1 MRNKLLTLILAVALC
16 FSMSFVLACK
26 DNTPKVTGPTVVS
39 VNVGEKT
46 DLFDVAEGVAVA
58 DVSVTIYDTAVATA
72 SGKEVTG
79 VKAGVTGAEISYD
92 DTTYNV
98 VISVEDPD
106 AITNAIAAAKTELE
120 QKITESVSSAK
131 TELQTNIDSLKT
143 ALETA
148 IADLGM
154 EDIEGLVAQL
164 DEIAADIAEKADA
177 AEVKASID
185 ALEKAVTDAK
195 TALQTAIDNLD
206 KELTEEIEAQIKT
219 VNATIDGVKNS
230 VTALDEKMT
239 QAQADID
246 ALEKAV
252 ADLEAQLD
260 KDSEGN
266 SLYAKKV
273 NAKVE
278 LMAELLEKGHHSVDF
293 STIDAATTQEEL
305 DSAVAAIRAEYLE
318 GEEVFDLNAYKANAA
333 AEIIV
338 VYENTIAPELVKL
351 SDLANIAAVKE
362 ATTREREIAFVQII
376 LANTKADV
384 DKILADYTAN
394 CEKIIEDYVAME
406 DFVDAL
412 DTFYAER
419 ETAGI
424 VSTDKDAIA
433 ALDEQYD
440 KLSDEAKE
448 LLKSATVKI
457 MMKGGEVTVPVLN
470 QTVEETTTPGAYD
483 MIDVIDTLIGK
494 IEAVYVA
501 GDEAKTPLEVG
512 GITLNDELVVID
524 QFLEERKDAL
534 TEVSDGYEA
543 LGDYVYYLKGELLE
557 TTDPEYEANKT
568 LAGAK
573 AQDVVDLLHAEEY
586 ADVFIA
592 AFKAAVIPEGATE
605 TTYNAY
611 IKNLYDTKI
620 QNDSS
625 RAWKQVQ
632 VKSAQTVAFWA
643 FYNGVV
649 GKIDGATADQK
660 IGDIAAVPAT
670 PSNETEKAEYDVL
683 YAAYVTTAETA
694 LASAKNV
701 YTYGTKTTD
710 NYTQGEDQVYVD
722 RVAAVVGAEGAPSV
736 KEAYNTINENVVAA
750 GYFAETVEEN
760 YNNII
765 ANYETAYAD
774 AAAFIKQMIDETAF
788 GGAAGD
794 FTTDPTRM
802 AFSTKLTTAYA
813 ALEGFAPYYVIDL
826 PMDVYTV
833 YTTIAGQNITEVYA
847 TVETAVNNWTAT
859 EGAKTPNDKVY
870 NETYTAEA
878 ANTLIA
884 TYIATAKKAYE
895 VVSDV
900 VPYAT
905 STAVDAMT
913 RTVAMN
919 AHAAYVELVTDI
931 VATDYAA
938 ANNANAVTVNT
949 HYNVMY
955 EAALKFVKALQN
967 YDFSAYVDEEEAPL
981 YESVAEGFVN
991 ELMNFYKAED
1001 QFAYKYLKGGAAN
1014 GQTAGLEQLI
1024 GVYAQ
1029 YAAEVT
1035 NDSSDYIIDGEV
1047 HYDLVE
1053 FAVGGQIDAE
1063 MDKTAVEAQL
1073 KAIKE
1078 YYINADGN
1086 VTEAANNVFGTYD
1099 LAAAEGDVFDF
1110 AAFTSA
1116 IDVKVLVENFIDS
1129 VIPTYDFA
1137 KALYTGA
1144 SDATAASALYDNLA
1158 AAYAPI
1164 ASSVIGEDY
1173 LDAVYASVYADYLA
1187 LYGNIVRGEDGV
1199 TVVVPEI
1206 STKAPFDA
1214 WAEDYVGEGL
1224 ELATDLAEKV
1234 AANESGEI
1242 CLTAYETIM
1251 AKAPLAYYYLSEDLA
1266 NSYLQIAKDK
1276 MTNDAITMIAQYVNA
1291 YANYYAGLTSDDEID
1306 HAKVS
1311 GYAGSIN
1318 TWFKIL
1324 DQYAKEDETLTAE
1337 MADRINAAAA
1347 GFTKTTV
1354 SGKEYT
1360 TAYEAARA
1368 IVAIPDDI
1376 AADITAKI
1384 TAFNEALTNFHN
1396 TPNTGVNAAVKSGAD
1411 LDTLFNNEGK
1421 TGMADVKAVIDQ
1433 LVADLANYNTIK
1445 TLADFQYDG
1454 KAMSDVI
1461 AQIAT
1466 DLTNAQN
1473 KKTAMQTAI
1482 QAVIDAYALAN
1493 FKQDGGIAAIENY
1506 VYELNYNDALKTYKD
1521 ACDALKTAGADTYGF
1536 AYNYDW
1542 TNDTAISTNR
1552 AEVEKLC
1559 KAIDQMISGITS
1571 LYTAF
1576 FEEIPEGVVGMITP
1590 EEYAKLSVAERE
1602 AKVAEVK
1609 AKLAELGIQDAQK
1622 VAAIVSRMTLSDQEI
1637 INSIDSNVSILFD
1650 EYDYDVTKNTPVQDK
1665 IDAVKKAAAEK
1676 ETEKAELAI
1685 AAEWL
1690 AEVNNFSAATPASDV
1705 AAAVAEVYTTF
1716 FNSDTITTDVAREA
1730 VKEKALELQAI
1741 VANDSKELY
1750 DLKTAYDAAKAASEA
1765 APEDTDLQAALEAAE
1780 TAYNEAVENFGYVF
1794 TDESGNKTLVISVA
1808 SWGGNAYP
1816 FFFELQSTLG
1826 AKTLVVSNIEA

>member
-106 AITNAIAAAKTELE
+106 AIANAIAAAKTELE

-154 EDIEGLVAQL
+154 EDIDGLVDQL

-177 AEVKASID
+177 AEVKASIA
-185 ALEKAVTDAK
+185 ALEKAVTEAK

-351 SDLANIAAVKE
+351 SDLANIAVVKE

-384 DKILADYTAN
+384 DEILKNYTEN

-424 VSTDKDAIA
+424 VSADKDAIA

-457 MMKGGEVTVPVLN
+457 MMEDGEATVPVLN
-470 QTVEETTTPGAYD
+470 QTVEETVTPGAYD
-483 MIDVIDTLIGK
+483 MIHVIDTLIGK

-501 GDEAKTPLEVG
+501 GDGKPAEGETPAVPATPLVVG

-534 TEVSDGYEA
+534 TEVSNGYEA
-543 LGDYVYYLKGELLE
+543 LKDYQFYLKGEM
-557 TTDPEYEANKT
+557 DVPEDKAK
-568 LAGAK
+568 AGAK

-586 ADVFIA
+586 ADEFIA

-611 IKNLYDTKI
+611 ITNLYDTKI
-620 QNDSS
+620 QNVSS

-670 PSNETEKAEYDVL
+670 PSSETEKAEYDVL

-710 NYTQGEDQVYVD
+710 SYTKGEDQVYVD

-736 KEAYNTINENVVAA
+736 KEAYNTINKNVVAA

-774 AAAFIKQMIDETAF
+774 AAAFIKQMIEETAF

-794 FTTDPTRM
+794 FKTDPTRM

-895 VVSDV
+895 VVSEV

-905 STAVDAMT
+905 SEDVVAKT
-913 RTVAMN
+913 RTQAMA
-919 AHAAYVELVTDI
+919 AHAAYVELVTDE

-949 HYNVMY
+949 HYNVDY
-955 EAALKFVKALQN
+955 AA
-967 YDFSAYVDEEEAPL
+967 
-981 YESVAEGFVN
+981 AE
-991 ELMNFYKAED
+991 
-1001 QFAYKYLKGGAAN
+1001 KYLNAVIAHSFDAYTTTVETGEGEEVTTETKPVYETFAA
-1014 GQTAGLEQLI
+1014 G
-1024 GVYAQ
+1024 
-1029 YAAEVT
+1029 YAAEKAALSEFAQKYIAAGIQNLV
-1035 NDSSDYIIDGEV
+1035 DVYGDYVAKVVADTDLASLAAVKEEYAAYTDTVFGV
-1047 HYDLVE
+1047 YDLEADKLTEILTQEVVDKLLTDYVTSVE
-1053 FAVGGQIDAE
+1053 NTQKFAANLFAGA
-1063 MDKTAVEAQL
+1063 KTFEKAGTL
-1073 KAIKE
+1073 KA
-1078 YYINADGN
+1078 
-1086 VTEAANNVFGTYD
+1086 D
-1099 LAAAEGDVFDF
+1099 LAAVYEAVGAQTITDEYLAE
-1110 AAFTSA
+1110 
-1116 IDVKVLVENFIDS
+1116 
-1129 VIPTYDFA
+1129 
-1137 KALYTGA
+1137 
-1144 SDATAASALYDNLA
+1144 
-1158 AAYAPI
+1158 
-1164 ASSVIGEDY
+1164 
-1173 LDAVYASVYADYLA
+1173 VYVNVYADYQK
-1187 LYGNIVRGEDGV
+1187 LYGAIAVVDGKV
-1199 TVVVPEI
+1199 TVPAI
-1206 STKAPFDA
+1206 NDYASSM
-1214 WAEDYVGEGL
+1214 EDWMQPYVGTGV
-1224 ELATDLAEKV
+1224 ELAKTLANFV
-1234 AANESGEI
+1234 AENASGET
-1242 CLTAYETIM
+1242 CVSAYE
-1251 AKAPLAYYYLSEDLA
+1251 ALVKDAPLAYYYLSDELQT
-1266 NSYLQIAKDK
+1266 SYREIERKKLI
-1276 MTNDAITMIAQYVNA
+1276 NDAVSNIAIQLTTYTALTEENKTDENVAKIAAAINSWFKVFDEYLPADASDLTERNA
-1291 YANYYAGLTSDDEID
+1291 YIQA
-1306 HAKVS
+1306 
-1311 GYAGSIN
+1311 IN
-1318 TWFKIL
+1318 
-1324 DQYAKEDETLTAE
+1324 D
-1337 MADRINAAAA
+1337 AA
-1347 GFTKTTV
+1347 GVRGFTEAVVVGETYTV
-1354 SGKEYT
+1354 
-1360 TAYEAARA
+1360 AYEAARA
-1368 IVAIPDDI
+1368 IVTIPDLIAEDI
-1376 AADITAKI
+1376 VEKIDAFYKANNAFLNTPNSGDNDAIDHAADLETLFTNEGKIGLKDINDAITELVAQLAHYNVLKAIGDYTYGEVQLDAAVKAVADELVKSTDRKTAMIAEINAIVTDYTVETFKAADDYETGYNAKLAAFKEACEALGTDYNYIWSNDADITKNM
-1384 TAFNEALTNFHN
+1384 NEVVALCT
-1396 TPNTGVNAAVKSGAD
+1396 D
-1411 LDTLFNNEGK
+1411 LDS
-1421 TGMADVKAVIDQ
+1421 
-1433 LVADLANYNTIK
+1433 LV
-1445 TLADFQYDG
+1445 
-1454 KAMSDVI
+1454 
-1461 AQIAT
+1461 
-1466 DLTNAQN
+1466 
-1473 KKTAMQTAI
+1473 
-1482 QAVIDAYALAN
+1482 
-1493 FKQDGGIAAIENY
+1493 
-1506 VYELNYNDALKTYKD
+1506 
-1521 ACDALKTAGADTYGF
+1521 
-1536 AYNYDW
+1536 
-1542 TNDTAISTNR
+1542 
-1552 AEVEKLC
+1552 
-1559 KAIDQMISGITS
+1559 SGITS
-1571 LYTAF
+1571 MNTIYFTVVPEVVAGMPAKTEEEKQAIRDKLIAENKYTN
-1576 FEEIPEGVVGMITP
+1576 EEINNIVLRIAMTD
-1590 EEYAKLSVAERE
+1590 EEILAAMEANVLALETKHAYEIANNAPVYAKLQAVRDDIAN
-1602 AKVAEVK
+1602 K
-1609 AKLAELGIQDAQK
+1609 EL
-1622 VAAIVSRMTLSDQEI
+1622 
-1637 INSIDSNVSILFD
+1637 
-1650 EYDYDVTKNTPVQDK
+1650 
-1665 IDAVKKAAAEK
+1665 EK
-1676 ETEKAELAI
+1676 EELAI

-1716 FNSDTITTDVAREA
+1716 FNSDTIKTDVAREA
-1730 VKEKALELQAI
+1730 VREKALELQAI
-1741 VANDSKELY
+1741 IADATQEFMG
-1750 DLKTAYDAAKAASEA
+1750 LKDAYDAAKKASEA
-1765 APEDTDLQAALEAAE
+1765 EPEKEELKTALDEAEKAF
-1780 TAYNEAVENFGYVF
+1780 NEAVANYGYIF
-1794 TDESGNKTLVISVA
+1794 EDESGNKTLVVSVA
-1808 SWGGNAYP
+1808 SWGGNAAWFIVNNTY
-1816 FFFELQSTLG
+1816 
-1826 AKTLVVSNIEA
+1826 KTLFGVNSAIVSNVKA

>member
-154 EDIEGLVAQL
+154 EDIDGLVDQL

-177 AEVKASID
+177 AEVKASIA
-185 ALEKAVTDAK
+185 ALEKAVTEAK

-384 DKILADYTAN
+384 DEILKNYTEN

-412 DTFYAER
+412 DAFYAER

-424 VSTDKDAIA
+424 VSADKDAIA
-433 ALDEQYD
+433 ALDKQYNE
-440 KLSDEAKE
+440 LSDEAKE

-457 MMKGGEVTVPVLN
+457 MMEDGEVTVPVLN

-483 MIDVIDTLIGK
+483 MIHVIDTLIGK

-501 GDEAKTPLEVG
+501 GDGKPAEGETPAVPATPLEVG
-512 GITLNDELVVID
+512 GTMVNEELVVID
-524 QFLEERKDAL
+524 QFLEERKEAL
-534 TEVSDGYEA
+534 TEVSNGYEA
-543 LGDYVYYLKGELLE
+543 LKAYQFYLKGEM
-557 TTDPEYEANKT
+557 DVPEDKAK
-568 LAGAK
+568 AGAK

-586 ADVFIA
+586 ADEFIA

-605 TTYNAY
+605 ITYNAY
-611 IKNLYDTKI
+611 ITNLYDTKI

-670 PSNETEKAEYDVL
+670 PSSETEKAEYDVL

-710 NYTQGEDQVYVD
+710 SYTKGEDQVYVD
-722 RVAAVVGAEGAPSV
+722 RVAAVFGAEGAPSV
-736 KEAYNTINENVVAA
+736 KEAYNTINKNVVAA

-774 AAAFIKQMIDETAF
+774 AAAFIKQMIEETAF

-794 FTTDPTRM
+794 FKTDPTRM

-895 VVSDV
+895 VVSEV

-905 STAVDAMT
+905 SEDVVAKT
-913 RTVAMN
+913 RTQAMA
-919 AHAAYVELVTDI
+919 AHAAYVELVTDE

-949 HYNVMY
+949 HYNVDY
-955 EAALKFVKALQN
+955 AA
-967 YDFSAYVDEEEAPL
+967 
-981 YESVAEGFVN
+981 AE
-991 ELMNFYKAED
+991 
-1001 QFAYKYLKGGAAN
+1001 KYLNAVIAHSFDAYTTTVETGEGEEVTTETKPVYETFAA
-1014 GQTAGLEQLI
+1014 G
-1024 GVYAQ
+1024 
-1029 YAAEVT
+1029 YAAEKAALSEFAQKYIAAGIQNLV
-1035 NDSSDYIIDGEV
+1035 DVYGDYVAKVVADTDLASLAAVKEEYAAYTDTVFGV
-1047 HYDLVE
+1047 YDLEADKLTEILTQEVVDKLLTDYVTSVE
-1053 FAVGGQIDAE
+1053 NTQKFAANLFAGA
-1063 MDKTAVEAQL
+1063 KTFEKAGTL
-1073 KAIKE
+1073 KA
-1078 YYINADGN
+1078 
-1086 VTEAANNVFGTYD
+1086 D
-1099 LAAAEGDVFDF
+1099 LAAVYEAVGAQTITDEYLAE
-1110 AAFTSA
+1110 
-1116 IDVKVLVENFIDS
+1116 
-1129 VIPTYDFA
+1129 
-1137 KALYTGA
+1137 
-1144 SDATAASALYDNLA
+1144 
-1158 AAYAPI
+1158 
-1164 ASSVIGEDY
+1164 
-1173 LDAVYASVYADYLA
+1173 VYVNVYADYQK
-1187 LYGNIVRGEDGV
+1187 LYGAIAVVDGKV
-1199 TVVVPEI
+1199 TVPAI
-1206 STKAPFDA
+1206 NDYASSM
-1214 WAEDYVGEGL
+1214 EDWMQPYVGTGV
-1224 ELATDLAEKV
+1224 ELVKTLANFV
-1234 AANESGEI
+1234 AENASGET
-1242 CLTAYETIM
+1242 CVSAYE
-1251 AKAPLAYYYLSEDLA
+1251 ALVKDAPLAYYYLSDELQT
-1266 NSYLQIAKDK
+1266 SYREIERKKLI
-1276 MTNDAITMIAQYVNA
+1276 NDAVSNIAIQLTTYTALTEENKTDENVAKIAAAINSWFKVFDEYLPADASDLTERNA
-1291 YANYYAGLTSDDEID
+1291 YIQA
-1306 HAKVS
+1306 
-1311 GYAGSIN
+1311 IN
-1318 TWFKIL
+1318 
-1324 DQYAKEDETLTAE
+1324 D
-1337 MADRINAAAA
+1337 AA
-1347 GFTKTTV
+1347 GVRGFTEAVVVGETYTV
-1354 SGKEYT
+1354 
-1360 TAYEAARA
+1360 AYEAARA
-1368 IVAIPDDI
+1368 IVTIPDLIAEDI
-1376 AADITAKI
+1376 VEKI
-1384 TAFNEALTNFHN
+1384 DAFYKANNAFLN
-1396 TPNTGVNAAVKSGAD
+1396 TPNSGDNDAIDHAAD
-1411 LDTLFNNEGK
+1411 LETLFTNEGK
-1421 TGMADVKAVIDQ
+1421 TGLKDINDAITELVAQLAHYNVLKAIGDYTYGEVQLDAAVKAVADE
-1433 LVADLANYNTIK
+1433 LVK
-1445 TLADFQYDG
+1445 
-1454 KAMSDVI
+1454 S
-1461 AQIAT
+1461 T
-1466 DLTNAQN
+1466 DR
-1473 KKTAMQTAI
+1473 KTAMIAEINAI
-1482 QAVIDAYALAN
+1482 VTDYTVETFKAADDYETGYNAKLAAFKEACEALGT
-1493 FKQDGGIAAIENY
+1493 DYNY
-1506 VYELNYNDALKTYKD
+1506 IWSNDADITKNMNEVV
-1521 ACDALKTAGADTYGF
+1521 ALCTDL
-1536 AYNYDW
+1536 D
-1542 TNDTAISTNR
+1542 SL
-1552 AEVEKLC
+1552 V
-1559 KAIDQMISGITS
+1559 SGITS
-1571 LYTAF
+1571 MNTIYFTVVPEVVAGMPAKTEEEKQAIRDKLIAENKYTN
-1576 FEEIPEGVVGMITP
+1576 EEINNIVLRIAMTD
-1590 EEYAKLSVAERE
+1590 EEILAAMEANVLALETKHAYEIANNAPVYAKLQAVRDDIAN
-1602 AKVAEVK
+1602 K
-1609 AKLAELGIQDAQK
+1609 EL
-1622 VAAIVSRMTLSDQEI
+1622 
-1637 INSIDSNVSILFD
+1637 
-1650 EYDYDVTKNTPVQDK
+1650 
-1665 IDAVKKAAAEK
+1665 EK
-1676 ETEKAELAI
+1676 EELAI

-1716 FNSDTITTDVAREA
+1716 FNSDTIKTDVAREA
-1730 VKEKALELQAI
+1730 VREKALELQAI
-1741 VANDSKELY
+1741 IADATQEFMG
-1750 DLKTAYDAAKAASEA
+1750 LKDAYDAAKKASEA
-1765 APEDTDLQAALEAAE
+1765 EPEKEELKTALDEAEKAF
-1780 TAYNEAVENFGYVF
+1780 NEAVANYGYIF
-1794 TDESGNKTLVISVA
+1794 EDESGNKTLVVSVA
-1808 SWGGNAYP
+1808 SWGGNAAWFIVNNTY
-1816 FFFELQSTLG
+1816 
-1826 AKTLVVSNIEA
+1826 KTLFGVNSAIVSNVKA

>member
-154 EDIEGLVAQL
+154 EDIDGLVGQL

-177 AEVKASID
+177 AEVKASIA
-185 ALEKAVTDAK
+185 ALEKAVTEAK

-384 DKILADYTAN
+384 DEILKNYTEN

-412 DTFYAER
+412 DAFYAER

-424 VSTDKDAIA
+424 VSADKDAIA
-433 ALDEQYD
+433 ALDKQYNE
-440 KLSDEAKE
+440 LSDEAKE

-457 MMKGGEVTVPVLN
+457 MMEDGEVTVPVLN

-483 MIDVIDTLIGK
+483 MIHVIDTLIGK

-501 GDEAKTPLEVG
+501 GDGKPAEGETPAVPATPLEVG
-512 GITLNDELVVID
+512 GTMVNEELVVID
-524 QFLEERKDAL
+524 QFLEERKEAL
-534 TEVSDGYEA
+534 TEVSNGYEA
-543 LGDYVYYLKGELLE
+543 LKAYQFYLKGEMDVLE
-557 TTDPEYEANKT
+557 DKAK
-568 LAGAK
+568 AGAK

-586 ADVFIA
+586 ADEFIA

-605 TTYNAY
+605 ITYNAY
-611 IKNLYDTKI
+611 ITNLYDTKI

-670 PSNETEKAEYDVL
+670 PSSETEKAEYDVL

-710 NYTQGEDQVYVD
+710 SYTKGEDQVYVD

-736 KEAYNTINENVVAA
+736 KEAYNTINKNVVAA

-774 AAAFIKQMIDETAF
+774 AAAFIKQMIEETAF

-794 FTTDPTRM
+794 FKTDPTRM

-895 VVSDV
+895 VVSEV

-905 STAVDAMT
+905 SEDVVAKT
-913 RTVAMN
+913 RTQAMA
-919 AHAAYVELVTDI
+919 AHAAYVELVTDE

-949 HYNVMY
+949 HYNVDY
-955 EAALKFVKALQN
+955 AA
-967 YDFSAYVDEEEAPL
+967 
-981 YESVAEGFVN
+981 AE
-991 ELMNFYKAED
+991 
-1001 QFAYKYLKGGAAN
+1001 KYLNAVIAHSFDAYTTTVETGEGEEVTTETKPVYETFAA
-1014 GQTAGLEQLI
+1014 G
-1024 GVYAQ
+1024 
-1029 YAAEVT
+1029 YAAEKAALSEFAQKYIAAGIQNLV
-1035 NDSSDYIIDGEV
+1035 DVYGDYVAKVVADTDLASLAAVKEEYAAYTDTVFGV
-1047 HYDLVE
+1047 YDLEADKLTEILTQEVVDKLLTDYVTSVE
-1053 FAVGGQIDAE
+1053 NTQKFAANLFAGA
-1063 MDKTAVEAQL
+1063 KTFEKAGTL
-1073 KAIKE
+1073 KA
-1078 YYINADGN
+1078 
-1086 VTEAANNVFGTYD
+1086 D
-1099 LAAAEGDVFDF
+1099 LAAVYEAVGAQTITDEYLAE
-1110 AAFTSA
+1110 
-1116 IDVKVLVENFIDS
+1116 
-1129 VIPTYDFA
+1129 
-1137 KALYTGA
+1137 
-1144 SDATAASALYDNLA
+1144 
-1158 AAYAPI
+1158 
-1164 ASSVIGEDY
+1164 
-1173 LDAVYASVYADYLA
+1173 VYVNVYADYQK
-1187 LYGNIVRGEDGV
+1187 LYGAIAVVDGKV
-1199 TVVVPEI
+1199 TVPAI
-1206 STKAPFDA
+1206 NDYASSM
-1214 WAEDYVGEGL
+1214 EDWMQPYVGTGV
-1224 ELATDLAEKV
+1224 ELAKTLANFV
-1234 AANESGEI
+1234 AENASGET
-1242 CLTAYETIM
+1242 CVSAYE
-1251 AKAPLAYYYLSEDLA
+1251 ALVKDAPLAYYYLSDELQT
-1266 NSYLQIAKDK
+1266 SYREIERKKLI
-1276 MTNDAITMIAQYVNA
+1276 NDAVSNIAIQLTTYTALTEENKTDENVAKIAAAINSWFKVFDEYLPADASDLTERNA
-1291 YANYYAGLTSDDEID
+1291 YIQA
-1306 HAKVS
+1306 
-1311 GYAGSIN
+1311 IN
-1318 TWFKIL
+1318 
-1324 DQYAKEDETLTAE
+1324 D
-1337 MADRINAAAA
+1337 AA
-1347 GFTKTTV
+1347 GVRGFTEAVVVGETYTV
-1354 SGKEYT
+1354 
-1360 TAYEAARA
+1360 AYEAARA
-1368 IVAIPDDI
+1368 IVTIPDLIAEDI
-1376 AADITAKI
+1376 VEKI
-1384 TAFNEALTNFHN
+1384 DAFYKANNAFLN
-1396 TPNTGVNAAVKSGAD
+1396 TPNSGDNDAIDHAAD
-1411 LDTLFNNEGK
+1411 LETLFTNEGK
-1421 TGMADVKAVIDQ
+1421 TGLKDINDAITELVAQLAHYNVLKAIGDYTYGEVQLDAAVKAVADE
-1433 LVADLANYNTIK
+1433 LVTSTAR
-1445 TLADFQYDG
+1445 
-1454 KAMSDVI
+1454 
-1461 AQIAT
+1461 
-1466 DLTNAQN
+1466 
-1473 KKTAMQTAI
+1473 KTAMIEEINAI
-1482 QAVIDAYALAN
+1482 VTDYTVETFKAADDYETGYNAKLAAFKEACEALGT
-1493 FKQDGGIAAIENY
+1493 DYNY
-1506 VYELNYNDALKTYKD
+1506 IWSNDADITKNMNEVV
-1521 ACDALKTAGADTYGF
+1521 ALCTDL
-1536 AYNYDW
+1536 D
-1542 TNDTAISTNR
+1542 SL
-1552 AEVEKLC
+1552 V
-1559 KAIDQMISGITS
+1559 SGITS
-1571 LYTAF
+1571 MNTIYFTVVPEVVAGMPAKTEEEKQAIRDKLIAENKYTN
-1576 FEEIPEGVVGMITP
+1576 EEINNIVLRIAMTD
-1590 EEYAKLSVAERE
+1590 EEILAAMEANVLALETKHAYEIANNAPVYAKLQAVRDD
-1602 AKVAEVK
+1602 
-1609 AKLAELGIQDAQK
+1609 IAQK
-1622 VAAIVSRMTLSDQEI
+1622 EL
-1637 INSIDSNVSILFD
+1637 
-1650 EYDYDVTKNTPVQDK
+1650 
-1665 IDAVKKAAAEK
+1665 EK
-1676 ETEKAELAI
+1676 EELAI
-1685 AAEWL
+1685 AEEWL

>member
-154 EDIEGLVAQL
+154 EDIDGLVGQL

-177 AEVKASID
+177 AEVKASIA
-185 ALEKAVTDAK
+185 ALEKAVTEAK

-384 DKILADYTAN
+384 DEILKNYTEN

-412 DTFYAER
+412 DAFYAER

-424 VSTDKDAIA
+424 VSADKDAIA
-433 ALDEQYD
+433 ALDKQYNE
-440 KLSDEAKE
+440 LSDEAKE

-457 MMKGGEVTVPVLN
+457 MMKDGEVTVPVLN

-483 MIDVIDTLIGK
+483 MIHVIDTLIGK

-501 GDEAKTPLEVG
+501 GDGKPAEGETPAVPATPLEVG
-512 GITLNDELVVID
+512 GTMVNEELVVID
-524 QFLEERKDAL
+524 QFLEERKEAL
-534 TEVSDGYEA
+534 TEVSNGYEA
-543 LGDYVYYLKGELLE
+543 LKAYQFYLKGEMDDVLE
-557 TTDPEYEANKT
+557 DKAK
-568 LAGAK
+568 AGAK
-573 AQDVVDLLHAEEY
+573 AQDVVNLLHAEEY
-586 ADVFIA
+586 ADEFIA

-605 TTYNAY
+605 ITYNAY
-611 IKNLYDTKI
+611 ITNLYDTKI
-620 QNDSS
+620 QKDSS

-670 PSNETEKAEYDVL
+670 PSSETEKAEYDVL

-710 NYTQGEDQVYVD
+710 SYTKGEDQVYVD

-736 KEAYNTINENVVAA
+736 KEAYNTINKNVVAA

-774 AAAFIKQMIDETAF
+774 AAAFIKQMIEETAF

-794 FTTDPTRM
+794 FKSDPTRM

-895 VVSDV
+895 VVSEV

-905 STAVDAMT
+905 SEDVVAKT
-913 RTVAMN
+913 RTQAMA
-919 AHAAYVELVTDI
+919 AHAAYVELVTDE

-949 HYNVMY
+949 HYNVDY
-955 EAALKFVKALQN
+955 AA
-967 YDFSAYVDEEEAPL
+967 
-981 YESVAEGFVN
+981 AE
-991 ELMNFYKAED
+991 
-1001 QFAYKYLKGGAAN
+1001 KYLNAVIAHSFDAYTTTVETGEGEEVTTETKPVYETFAA
-1014 GQTAGLEQLI
+1014 G
-1024 GVYAQ
+1024 
-1029 YAAEVT
+1029 YAAEKAALSEFAQKYIAAGIQNLV
-1035 NDSSDYIIDGEV
+1035 DVYGDYVAKVVADTDLASLAAVKEEYAAYTDTVFGV
-1047 HYDLVE
+1047 YDLEADKLTEILTQEVVDKLLTDYVTSVE
-1053 FAVGGQIDAE
+1053 NTQKFAANLFAGA
-1063 MDKTAVEAQL
+1063 KTFEKAGTL
-1073 KAIKE
+1073 KA
-1078 YYINADGN
+1078 
-1086 VTEAANNVFGTYD
+1086 D
-1099 LAAAEGDVFDF
+1099 LAAVYEAVGAQTITDEYLAE
-1110 AAFTSA
+1110 
-1116 IDVKVLVENFIDS
+1116 
-1129 VIPTYDFA
+1129 
-1137 KALYTGA
+1137 
-1144 SDATAASALYDNLA
+1144 
-1158 AAYAPI
+1158 
-1164 ASSVIGEDY
+1164 
-1173 LDAVYASVYADYLA
+1173 VYVNVYADYQK
-1187 LYGNIVRGEDGV
+1187 LYGAIAVVDGKV
-1199 TVVVPEI
+1199 TVPAI
-1206 STKAPFDA
+1206 NDYASSM
-1214 WAEDYVGEGL
+1214 EDWMQPYVGTGV
-1224 ELATDLAEKV
+1224 ELAKTLANFV
-1234 AANESGEI
+1234 AENASGET
-1242 CLTAYETIM
+1242 CVSAYE
-1251 AKAPLAYYYLSEDLA
+1251 ALVKDAPLAYYYLSDELQT
-1266 NSYLQIAKDK
+1266 SYREIERKKLI
-1276 MTNDAITMIAQYVNA
+1276 NDAVSNIAIQLTTYTALTEENKTDENVAKIAAAINSWFKVFDEYLPADASDLTERNA
-1291 YANYYAGLTSDDEID
+1291 YIQA
-1306 HAKVS
+1306 
-1311 GYAGSIN
+1311 IN
-1318 TWFKIL
+1318 
-1324 DQYAKEDETLTAE
+1324 D
-1337 MADRINAAAA
+1337 AA
-1347 GFTKTTV
+1347 GVRGFTEAVVVGETYTV
-1354 SGKEYT
+1354 
-1360 TAYEAARA
+1360 AYEAARA
-1368 IVAIPDDI
+1368 IVTIPDLIAEDI
-1376 AADITAKI
+1376 VEKI
-1384 TAFNEALTNFHN
+1384 DAFYKANNAFLN
-1396 TPNTGVNAAVKSGAD
+1396 TPNSGDNDAIDHAAD
-1411 LDTLFNNEGK
+1411 LETLFTNEGK
-1421 TGMADVKAVIDQ
+1421 TGLKDINDAITELVAQLAHYNVLKAIGDYTYGEVQLDAAVKAVADE
-1433 LVADLANYNTIK
+1433 LVTSTAR
-1445 TLADFQYDG
+1445 
-1454 KAMSDVI
+1454 
-1461 AQIAT
+1461 
-1466 DLTNAQN
+1466 
-1473 KKTAMQTAI
+1473 KTAMIEEINAI
-1482 QAVIDAYALAN
+1482 VTDYTVETFKAADDYETGYNAKLAAFKEACEALGT
-1493 FKQDGGIAAIENY
+1493 DYNY
-1506 VYELNYNDALKTYKD
+1506 IWSNDADITKNMNEVV
-1521 ACDALKTAGADTYGF
+1521 ALCTDL
-1536 AYNYDW
+1536 D
-1542 TNDTAISTNR
+1542 SL
-1552 AEVEKLC
+1552 V
-1559 KAIDQMISGITS
+1559 SGITS
-1571 LYTAF
+1571 MNTIYFTVVPEVVAGMPAKTEEEKQAIRDKLIAENKYTN
-1576 FEEIPEGVVGMITP
+1576 EEINNIVLRIAMTD
-1590 EEYAKLSVAERE
+1590 EEILAAMEANVLALETKHAYEIANNAPVYAKLQAVRDD
-1602 AKVAEVK
+1602 
-1609 AKLAELGIQDAQK
+1609 IAQK
-1622 VAAIVSRMTLSDQEI
+1622 EL
-1637 INSIDSNVSILFD
+1637 
-1650 EYDYDVTKNTPVQDK
+1650 
-1665 IDAVKKAAAEK
+1665 EK
-1676 ETEKAELAI
+1676 EELAI
-1685 AAEWL
+1685 AEEWL

>member
-154 EDIEGLVAQL
+154 EDIDGLVDQL

-177 AEVKASID
+177 AEVKASIA
-185 ALEKAVTDAK
+185 ALEKAVTEAK

-384 DKILADYTAN
+384 DEILKNYTEN

-424 VSTDKDAIA
+424 VSADKDAIA

-457 MMKGGEVTVPVLN
+457 MMEDGEATVPVLN
-470 QTVEETTTPGAYD
+470 QTVEETVTPGAYD
-483 MIDVIDTLIGK
+483 MIHVIDTLIGK

-501 GDEAKTPLEVG
+501 GDGKPAEGETPAVPATPLVVG

-534 TEVSDGYEA
+534 TEVSNGYEV
-543 LGDYVYYLKGELLE
+543 LKDYQFYLKGEM
-557 TTDPEYEANKT
+557 DVPEDKAK
-568 LAGAK
+568 AGAK

-586 ADVFIA
+586 ADEFIA

-611 IKNLYDTKI
+611 ITNLYDTKI

-670 PSNETEKAEYDVL
+670 PSSETEKAEYDVL

-710 NYTQGEDQVYVD
+710 SYTKGEDQVYVD

-736 KEAYNTINENVVAA
+736 KEAYNTINKNVVAA

-774 AAAFIKQMIDETAF
+774 AAAFIKQMIEETAF

-794 FTTDPTRM
+794 FKTDPTRM

-895 VVSDV
+895 VVSEV

-905 STAVDAMT
+905 SEDVVAKT
-913 RTVAMN
+913 RTQAMA
-919 AHAAYVELVTDI
+919 AHAAYVELVTDE

-949 HYNVMY
+949 HYNVDY
-955 EAALKFVKALQN
+955 AA
-967 YDFSAYVDEEEAPL
+967 
-981 YESVAEGFVN
+981 AE
-991 ELMNFYKAED
+991 
-1001 QFAYKYLKGGAAN
+1001 KYLNAVIAHSFDAYTTTVETGEGEEVTTETKPVYETFAA
-1014 GQTAGLEQLI
+1014 G
-1024 GVYAQ
+1024 
-1029 YAAEVT
+1029 YAAEKAALSEFAQKYIAAGIQNLV
-1035 NDSSDYIIDGEV
+1035 DVYGDYVAKVVADTDLASLAAVKEEYAAYTDTVFGV
-1047 HYDLVE
+1047 YDLEADKLTEILTQEVVDKLLTDYVTSVE
-1053 FAVGGQIDAE
+1053 NTQKFAANLFAGA
-1063 MDKTAVEAQL
+1063 KTFEKAGTL
-1073 KAIKE
+1073 KA
-1078 YYINADGN
+1078 
-1086 VTEAANNVFGTYD
+1086 D
-1099 LAAAEGDVFDF
+1099 LAAVYEAVGAQTITDEYLAE
-1110 AAFTSA
+1110 
-1116 IDVKVLVENFIDS
+1116 
-1129 VIPTYDFA
+1129 
-1137 KALYTGA
+1137 
-1144 SDATAASALYDNLA
+1144 
-1158 AAYAPI
+1158 
-1164 ASSVIGEDY
+1164 
-1173 LDAVYASVYADYLA
+1173 VYVNVYADYQK
-1187 LYGNIVRGEDGV
+1187 LYGAIAVVDGKV
-1199 TVVVPEI
+1199 TVPAI
-1206 STKAPFDA
+1206 NDYASSM
-1214 WAEDYVGEGL
+1214 EDWMQPYVGTGV
-1224 ELATDLAEKV
+1224 ELAKTLANFV
-1234 AANESGEI
+1234 AENASGET
-1242 CLTAYETIM
+1242 CVSAYE
-1251 AKAPLAYYYLSEDLA
+1251 ALVKDAPLAYYYLSDELQT
-1266 NSYLQIAKDK
+1266 SYREIERKKLI
-1276 MTNDAITMIAQYVNA
+1276 NDAVSNIAIQLTTYTALTEENKTDENVAKIAAAINSWFKVFDEYLPADASDLTERNA
-1291 YANYYAGLTSDDEID
+1291 YIQA
-1306 HAKVS
+1306 
-1311 GYAGSIN
+1311 IN
-1318 TWFKIL
+1318 
-1324 DQYAKEDETLTAE
+1324 D
-1337 MADRINAAAA
+1337 AA
-1347 GFTKTTV
+1347 GVRGFTEAVVVGETYTV
-1354 SGKEYT
+1354 
-1360 TAYEAARA
+1360 AYEAARA
-1368 IVAIPDDI
+1368 IVTIPDLIAEDI
-1376 AADITAKI
+1376 VEKI
-1384 TAFNEALTNFHN
+1384 DAFYKANNAFLN
-1396 TPNTGVNAAVKSGAD
+1396 TPNSGDNDAIDHAAD
-1411 LDTLFNNEGK
+1411 LETLFTNEGK
-1421 TGMADVKAVIDQ
+1421 TGLKDINDAITELVAQLAHYNVLKAIGDYTYGEVQLDAAVKAVADE
-1433 LVADLANYNTIK
+1433 LVKSTARKDAMIAEINAIVTDYTVETFKAADDYETGYNAKLAAFKEACEALGTDYNYIWSND
-1445 TLADFQYDG
+1445 ADIT
-1454 KAMSDVI
+1454 KNMNEVVALC
-1461 AQIAT
+1461 T
-1466 DLTNAQN
+1466 DLDSL
-1473 KKTAMQTAI
+1473 
-1482 QAVIDAYALAN
+1482 V
-1493 FKQDGGIAAIENY
+1493 
-1506 VYELNYNDALKTYKD
+1506 
-1521 ACDALKTAGADTYGF
+1521 
-1536 AYNYDW
+1536 
-1542 TNDTAISTNR
+1542 
-1552 AEVEKLC
+1552 
-1559 KAIDQMISGITS
+1559 SGITS
-1571 LYTAF
+1571 MNTIYFTVVPEVVAGMPAKTEEEKQAIRDKLIAENKYTN
-1576 FEEIPEGVVGMITP
+1576 EEINNIVLRIAMTD
-1590 EEYAKLSVAERE
+1590 EEILAAMEANVLALETKHAYEIANNAPVYAKLQAVRDD
-1602 AKVAEVK
+1602 
-1609 AKLAELGIQDAQK
+1609 IAQK
-1622 VAAIVSRMTLSDQEI
+1622 EL
-1637 INSIDSNVSILFD
+1637 
-1650 EYDYDVTKNTPVQDK
+1650 
-1665 IDAVKKAAAEK
+1665 EK
-1676 ETEKAELAI
+1676 EELAI
-1685 AAEWL
+1685 AEEWL

-1716 FNSDTITTDVAREA
+1716 FNSDTIKTDVAREA

-1741 VANDSKELY
+1741 VADATQEFMGIKN
-1750 DLKTAYDAAKAASEA
+1750 AYDAAKAASEA
-1765 APEDTDLQAALEAAE
+1765 EPENEELKTALDEAEKAF
-1780 TAYNEAVENFGYVF
+1780 NEAVANYGYIF
-1794 TDESGNKTLVISVA
+1794 EDESGNKTLVVSVA
-1808 SWGGNAYP
+1808 SWGGNAAWFIVNNTY
-1816 FFFELQSTLG
+1816 
-1826 AKTLVVSNIEA
+1826 KTLFGVNSAIVSNVKA

>member
-154 EDIEGLVAQL
+154 EDIDGLVDQL

-177 AEVKASID
+177 AEVKASIA
-185 ALEKAVTDAK
+185 ALEKAVTEAK

-384 DKILADYTAN
+384 DEILKNYTEN

-412 DTFYAER
+412 DAFYAER

-424 VSTDKDAIA
+424 VSADKDAIA
-433 ALDEQYD
+433 ALDKQYNE
-440 KLSDEAKE
+440 LSDEAKE

-457 MMKGGEVTVPVLN
+457 MMEDGEVTVPVLN

-483 MIDVIDTLIGK
+483 MIHVIDTLIGK

-501 GDEAKTPLEVG
+501 GDGKPAEGETPAVPATPLEVG
-512 GITLNDELVVID
+512 GTMVNEELVVID
-524 QFLEERKDAL
+524 QFLEERKEAL
-534 TEVSDGYEA
+534 TEVSNGYEA
-543 LGDYVYYLKGELLE
+543 LKAYQFYLKGEM
-557 TTDPEYEANKT
+557 DVPEDKAK
-568 LAGAK
+568 AGAK

-586 ADVFIA
+586 ADEFIA

-605 TTYNAY
+605 ITYNAY
-611 IKNLYDTKI
+611 ITNLYDTKI
-620 QNDSS
+620 QNDLS

-670 PSNETEKAEYDVL
+670 PSSETEKAEYDVL

-710 NYTQGEDQVYVD
+710 SYTKGEDQVYVD

-736 KEAYNTINENVVAA
+736 KEAYNTINKNVVAA

-774 AAAFIKQMIDETAF
+774 AAAFIKQMIEETAF

-794 FTTDPTRM
+794 FKTDPTRM

-895 VVSDV
+895 VVSEV

-905 STAVDAMT
+905 SEDVVAKT
-913 RTVAMN
+913 RTQAMA
-919 AHAAYVELVTDI
+919 AHAAYVELVTDE

-949 HYNVMY
+949 HYNVDY
-955 EAALKFVKALQN
+955 AA
-967 YDFSAYVDEEEAPL
+967 
-981 YESVAEGFVN
+981 AE
-991 ELMNFYKAED
+991 
-1001 QFAYKYLKGGAAN
+1001 KYLNAVIAHSFDAYTTTVETGEGEEVTTETKPVYETFAA
-1014 GQTAGLEQLI
+1014 G
-1024 GVYAQ
+1024 
-1029 YAAEVT
+1029 YAAEKAALSEFAQKYIAAGIQNLV
-1035 NDSSDYIIDGEV
+1035 DVYGDYVAKVVADTDLASLAAVKEEYAAYTDTVFGV
-1047 HYDLVE
+1047 YDLEADKLTEILTQEVVDKLLTDYVTSVE
-1053 FAVGGQIDAE
+1053 NTQKFAANLFAGA
-1063 MDKTAVEAQL
+1063 KTFEKAGTL
-1073 KAIKE
+1073 KA
-1078 YYINADGN
+1078 
-1086 VTEAANNVFGTYD
+1086 D
-1099 LAAAEGDVFDF
+1099 LAAVYEAVGAQTITDEYLAE
-1110 AAFTSA
+1110 
-1116 IDVKVLVENFIDS
+1116 
-1129 VIPTYDFA
+1129 
-1137 KALYTGA
+1137 
-1144 SDATAASALYDNLA
+1144 
-1158 AAYAPI
+1158 
-1164 ASSVIGEDY
+1164 
-1173 LDAVYASVYADYLA
+1173 VYVNVYADYQK
-1187 LYGNIVRGEDGV
+1187 LYGAIAVVDGKV
-1199 TVVVPEI
+1199 TVPAI
-1206 STKAPFDA
+1206 NDYASSM
-1214 WAEDYVGEGL
+1214 EDWMQPYVGTGV
-1224 ELATDLAEKV
+1224 ELVKTLANFV
-1234 AANESGEI
+1234 AENASGET
-1242 CLTAYETIM
+1242 CVSAYE
-1251 AKAPLAYYYLSEDLA
+1251 ALVKDAPLAYYYLSDELQT
-1266 NSYLQIAKDK
+1266 SYREIERKKLI
-1276 MTNDAITMIAQYVNA
+1276 NDAVSNIAIQLTTYTALTEENKTDENVAKIAAAINSWFKVFDEYLPADASDLTERNA
-1291 YANYYAGLTSDDEID
+1291 YIQA
-1306 HAKVS
+1306 
-1311 GYAGSIN
+1311 IN
-1318 TWFKIL
+1318 
-1324 DQYAKEDETLTAE
+1324 D
-1337 MADRINAAAA
+1337 AA
-1347 GFTKTTV
+1347 GVRGFTEAVVVGETYTV
-1354 SGKEYT
+1354 
-1360 TAYEAARA
+1360 AYEAARA
-1368 IVAIPDDI
+1368 IVTIPDLIAEDI
-1376 AADITAKI
+1376 VEKI
-1384 TAFNEALTNFHN
+1384 DAFYKANNAFLN
-1396 TPNTGVNAAVKSGAD
+1396 TPNSGDNDAIDHAAD
-1411 LDTLFNNEGK
+1411 LETLFTNEGK
-1421 TGMADVKAVIDQ
+1421 TGLKDINDAITELVAQLAHYNVLKAIGDYTYGEVQLDAAVKAVADE
-1433 LVADLANYNTIK
+1433 LVK
-1445 TLADFQYDG
+1445 
-1454 KAMSDVI
+1454 S
-1461 AQIAT
+1461 T
-1466 DLTNAQN
+1466 DR
-1473 KKTAMQTAI
+1473 KTAMIAEINAI
-1482 QAVIDAYALAN
+1482 VTDYTVETFKAADDYETGYNAKLAAFKEACEALGT
-1493 FKQDGGIAAIENY
+1493 DYNY
-1506 VYELNYNDALKTYKD
+1506 IWSNDADITKNMNEVV
-1521 ACDALKTAGADTYGF
+1521 ALCTDL
-1536 AYNYDW
+1536 D
-1542 TNDTAISTNR
+1542 SL
-1552 AEVEKLC
+1552 V
-1559 KAIDQMISGITS
+1559 SGITS
-1571 LYTAF
+1571 MNTIYFTVVPEVVAGMPAKTEEEKQAIRDKLIAENKYTN
-1576 FEEIPEGVVGMITP
+1576 EEINNIVLRIAMTD
-1590 EEYAKLSVAERE
+1590 EEILAAMEANVLALETKHAYEIANNAPVYAKLQAVRDDIAN
-1602 AKVAEVK
+1602 K
-1609 AKLAELGIQDAQK
+1609 EL
-1622 VAAIVSRMTLSDQEI
+1622 
-1637 INSIDSNVSILFD
+1637 
-1650 EYDYDVTKNTPVQDK
+1650 
-1665 IDAVKKAAAEK
+1665 EK
-1676 ETEKAELAI
+1676 EELAI

-1716 FNSDTITTDVAREA
+1716 FNSDTIKTDVAREA
-1730 VKEKALELQAI
+1730 VREKALELQAI
-1741 VANDSKELY
+1741 IADATQEFMG
-1750 DLKTAYDAAKAASEA
+1750 LKDAYDAAKKASEA
-1765 APEDTDLQAALEAAE
+1765 EPEKEELKTALDEAEKAF
-1780 TAYNEAVENFGYVF
+1780 NEAVANYGYIF
-1794 TDESGNKTLVISVA
+1794 EDESGNKTLVVSVA
-1808 SWGGNAYP
+1808 SWGGNAAWFIVNNTY
-1816 FFFELQSTLG
+1816 
-1826 AKTLVVSNIEA
+1826 KTLFGVNSAIVSNVKA

>member
-106 AITNAIAAAKTELE
+106 AIANAIAAAKTELE

-154 EDIEGLVAQL
+154 EDIDGLVDQL

-177 AEVKASID
+177 AEVKASIA
-185 ALEKAVTDAK
+185 ALEKAVTEAK

-351 SDLANIAAVKE
+351 SDLANIAVVKE

-384 DKILADYTAN
+384 DEILKNYTEN

-419 ETAGI
+419 EAAGI
-424 VSTDKDAIA
+424 VSADKDAIA

-457 MMKGGEVTVPVLN
+457 MMEDGEATVPVLN
-470 QTVEETTTPGAYD
+470 QTVEETVTPGAYD
-483 MIDVIDTLIGK
+483 MIHVIDTLIGK

-501 GDEAKTPLEVG
+501 GDGKPAEGETPAVPATPLVVG

-543 LGDYVYYLKGELLE
+543 LKDYQFYLKGEM
-557 TTDPEYEANKT
+557 DVPEDKAK
-568 LAGAK
+568 AGAK

-586 ADVFIA
+586 ADEFIA

-611 IKNLYDTKI
+611 ITNLYDTKI

-670 PSNETEKAEYDVL
+670 PSSETEKAEYDVL

-710 NYTQGEDQVYVD
+710 SYTKGEDQVYVD

-736 KEAYNTINENVVAA
+736 KEAYNTINKNVVAA

-774 AAAFIKQMIDETAF
+774 AAAFIKQMIEETAF

-794 FTTDPTRM
+794 FKTDPTRM

-895 VVSDV
+895 VVSEV

-905 STAVDAMT
+905 SKDVVAKT
-913 RTVAMN
+913 RTQAMA
-919 AHAAYVELVTDI
+919 AHAAYVELVTDE

-949 HYNVMY
+949 HYNVDY
-955 EAALKFVKALQN
+955 AA
-967 YDFSAYVDEEEAPL
+967 
-981 YESVAEGFVN
+981 AE
-991 ELMNFYKAED
+991 
-1001 QFAYKYLKGGAAN
+1001 KYLNAVIAHSFDAYTTTVETGEGEEVTTETKPVYETFAA
-1014 GQTAGLEQLI
+1014 G
-1024 GVYAQ
+1024 
-1029 YAAEVT
+1029 YAAEKAALSEFAQKYIAAGIQNLV
-1035 NDSSDYIIDGEV
+1035 DVYGDYVAKVVADTDLASLAAVKEEYAAYTDTVFGV
-1047 HYDLVE
+1047 YDLEADKLTEILTQEVVDKLLTDYVTSVE
-1053 FAVGGQIDAE
+1053 NTQKFAANLFAGA
-1063 MDKTAVEAQL
+1063 KTFEKAGTL
-1073 KAIKE
+1073 KA
-1078 YYINADGN
+1078 
-1086 VTEAANNVFGTYD
+1086 D
-1099 LAAAEGDVFDF
+1099 LAAVYEAVGAQTITDEYLAE
-1110 AAFTSA
+1110 
-1116 IDVKVLVENFIDS
+1116 
-1129 VIPTYDFA
+1129 
-1137 KALYTGA
+1137 
-1144 SDATAASALYDNLA
+1144 
-1158 AAYAPI
+1158 
-1164 ASSVIGEDY
+1164 
-1173 LDAVYASVYADYLA
+1173 VYVNVYADYQK
-1187 LYGNIVRGEDGV
+1187 LYGAIAVVDGKV
-1199 TVVVPEI
+1199 TVPAI
-1206 STKAPFDA
+1206 NDYASSM
-1214 WAEDYVGEGL
+1214 EDWMQPYVGTGV
-1224 ELATDLAEKV
+1224 ELAKTLANFV
-1234 AANESGEI
+1234 AENASGET
-1242 CLTAYETIM
+1242 CVSAYE
-1251 AKAPLAYYYLSEDLA
+1251 ALVKDAPLAYYYLSDELQT
-1266 NSYLQIAKDK
+1266 SYREIERKKLI
-1276 MTNDAITMIAQYVNA
+1276 NDAVSNIAIQLTTYTALTEENKTDENVAKIAAAINSWFKVFDEYLPADASDLTERNA
-1291 YANYYAGLTSDDEID
+1291 YIQA
-1306 HAKVS
+1306 
-1311 GYAGSIN
+1311 IN
-1318 TWFKIL
+1318 
-1324 DQYAKEDETLTAE
+1324 D
-1337 MADRINAAAA
+1337 AA
-1347 GFTKTTV
+1347 GVRGFTEAVVVGETYTV
-1354 SGKEYT
+1354 
-1360 TAYEAARA
+1360 AYEAARA
-1368 IVAIPDDI
+1368 IVTIPDLIAEDI
-1376 AADITAKI
+1376 VEKI
-1384 TAFNEALTNFHN
+1384 DAFYKANNAFLN
-1396 TPNTGVNAAVKSGAD
+1396 TPNSGDNDAIDHAAD
-1411 LDTLFNNEGK
+1411 LETLFTNEGK
-1421 TGMADVKAVIDQ
+1421 TGLKDINDAITELVAQLAHYNVLKAIGDYTYGEVQLDAAVKAVADE
-1433 LVADLANYNTIK
+1433 LVK
-1445 TLADFQYDG
+1445 
-1454 KAMSDVI
+1454 S
-1461 AQIAT
+1461 T
-1466 DLTNAQN
+1466 DR
-1473 KKTAMQTAI
+1473 KTAMIAEINAI
-1482 QAVIDAYALAN
+1482 VTDYTVETFKAADDYETGYNAKLAAFKEACEALGT
-1493 FKQDGGIAAIENY
+1493 DYNY
-1506 VYELNYNDALKTYKD
+1506 IWSNDADITKNMNEVV
-1521 ACDALKTAGADTYGF
+1521 ALCTDL
-1536 AYNYDW
+1536 D
-1542 TNDTAISTNR
+1542 SL
-1552 AEVEKLC
+1552 V
-1559 KAIDQMISGITS
+1559 SGITS
-1571 LYTAF
+1571 MNTIYFTVVPEVVAGMPAKTEEEKQAIRDKLIAENKYTN
-1576 FEEIPEGVVGMITP
+1576 EEINNIVLRIAMTD
-1590 EEYAKLSVAERE
+1590 EEILAAMEANVLALETKHAYEIANNAPVYAKLQAVRDDIAN
-1602 AKVAEVK
+1602 K
-1609 AKLAELGIQDAQK
+1609 EL
-1622 VAAIVSRMTLSDQEI
+1622 
-1637 INSIDSNVSILFD
+1637 
-1650 EYDYDVTKNTPVQDK
+1650 
-1665 IDAVKKAAAEK
+1665 EK
-1676 ETEKAELAI
+1676 EELAI

-1716 FNSDTITTDVAREA
+1716 FNSDTIKTDVAREA

-1741 VANDSKELY
+1741 VADATQEFMGIKN
-1750 DLKTAYDAAKAASEA
+1750 AYDAAKAASEA
-1765 APEDTDLQAALEAAE
+1765 EPENKELKTALDEAEKAF
-1780 TAYNEAVENFGYVF
+1780 NEAVANYGYIF
-1794 TDESGNKTLVISVA
+1794 EDESGNKTLVVSVA
-1808 SWGGNAYP
+1808 SWGGNAAWFIVNNTY
-1816 FFFELQSTLG
+1816 
-1826 AKTLVVSNIEA
+1826 KTLFGVNSAIVSNVKA

>member
-106 AITNAIAAAKTELE
+106 AIANAIAAAKTELE

-154 EDIEGLVAQL
+154 EDIDGLVDQL

-177 AEVKASID
+177 AEVKASIA
-185 ALEKAVTDAK
+185 ALEKAVTEAK

-384 DKILADYTAN
+384 DEILKNYTEN

-424 VSTDKDAIA
+424 VSADKDAIA

-457 MMKGGEVTVPVLN
+457 MMEDGEATVPVLN
-470 QTVEETTTPGAYD
+470 QTVEETVTPGAYD
-483 MIDVIDTLIGK
+483 MIHVIDTLIGK

-501 GDEAKTPLEVG
+501 GDGKPAEGETPAVPATPLVVG

-534 TEVSDGYEA
+534 TEVSNGYEA
-543 LGDYVYYLKGELLE
+543 LKDYQFYLKGEM
-557 TTDPEYEANKT
+557 DVPEDKAK
-568 LAGAK
+568 AGAK

-586 ADVFIA
+586 ADEFIA

-611 IKNLYDTKI
+611 ITNLYDTKI

-670 PSNETEKAEYDVL
+670 PSSETEKAEYDVL

-710 NYTQGEDQVYVD
+710 SYTKGEDQVYVD

-736 KEAYNTINENVVAA
+736 KEAYNTINKNVVAA

-774 AAAFIKQMIDETAF
+774 AAAFIKQMIEETAF

-794 FTTDPTRM
+794 FKTDPTRM

-895 VVSDV
+895 VVSEV

-905 STAVDAMT
+905 SEDVVAKT
-913 RTVAMN
+913 RTQAMA
-919 AHAAYVELVTDI
+919 AHAAYVELVTDE

-949 HYNVMY
+949 HYNVDY
-955 EAALKFVKALQN
+955 A
-967 YDFSAYVDEEEAPL
+967 SAE
-981 YESVAEGFVN
+981 
-991 ELMNFYKAED
+991 
-1001 QFAYKYLKGGAAN
+1001 KYLNAVIAHSFDAYTTTVETGEGEEVTTETKPVYETFAA
-1014 GQTAGLEQLI
+1014 G
-1024 GVYAQ
+1024 
-1029 YAAEVT
+1029 YAAEKAALSEFAQKYIAAGIQNLV
-1035 NDSSDYIIDGEV
+1035 DVYGDYVAKVVADTDLASLAAVKEEYAAYTDTVFGV
-1047 HYDLVE
+1047 YDLEADKLTEILTQEVVDKLLTDYVTSVE
-1053 FAVGGQIDAE
+1053 NTQKFAANLFAGA
-1063 MDKTAVEAQL
+1063 KTFEKAGTL
-1073 KAIKE
+1073 KA
-1078 YYINADGN
+1078 
-1086 VTEAANNVFGTYD
+1086 D
-1099 LAAAEGDVFDF
+1099 LAAVYEAVGAQTITDEYLAE
-1110 AAFTSA
+1110 
-1116 IDVKVLVENFIDS
+1116 
-1129 VIPTYDFA
+1129 
-1137 KALYTGA
+1137 
-1144 SDATAASALYDNLA
+1144 
-1158 AAYAPI
+1158 
-1164 ASSVIGEDY
+1164 
-1173 LDAVYASVYADYLA
+1173 VYVNVYADYQK
-1187 LYGNIVRGEDGV
+1187 LYGAIAVVDGKV
-1199 TVVVPEI
+1199 TVPAI
-1206 STKAPFDA
+1206 NDYASSM
-1214 WAEDYVGEGL
+1214 EDWMQPYVGTGV
-1224 ELATDLAEKV
+1224 ELAKTLANFV
-1234 AANESGEI
+1234 AENASGET
-1242 CLTAYETIM
+1242 CVSAYE
-1251 AKAPLAYYYLSEDLA
+1251 ALVKDAPLAYYYLSDELQT
-1266 NSYLQIAKDK
+1266 SYREIERKKLI
-1276 MTNDAITMIAQYVNA
+1276 NDAVSNIAIQLTTYTALTEENKTDENVAKIAAAINSWFKVFDEYLPADASDLTERNA
-1291 YANYYAGLTSDDEID
+1291 YIQA
-1306 HAKVS
+1306 
-1311 GYAGSIN
+1311 IN
-1318 TWFKIL
+1318 
-1324 DQYAKEDETLTAE
+1324 D
-1337 MADRINAAAA
+1337 AA
-1347 GFTKTTV
+1347 GVRGFTEAVVVGEKYTV
-1354 SGKEYT
+1354 
-1360 TAYEAARA
+1360 AYEAARA
-1368 IVAIPDDI
+1368 IVTIPDLIAEDI
-1376 AADITAKI
+1376 VEKI
-1384 TAFNEALTNFHN
+1384 DAFYKANNAFLN
-1396 TPNTGVNAAVKSGAD
+1396 TPNSGDNDAIDHAAD
-1411 LDTLFNNEGK
+1411 LETLFTNEGK
-1421 TGMADVKAVIDQ
+1421 TGLKDINDAITELVAQLAHYNVLKAIGDYTYGEVQLDAAVKAVADELVKSTARKTEMIAEINAI
-1433 LVADLANYNTIK
+1433 VADYTVETFKAADDYETGYNAKLAAFKEACEALGTDYNYIWSND
-1445 TLADFQYDG
+1445 ADIT
-1454 KAMSDVI
+1454 KNMNEVVALC
-1461 AQIAT
+1461 T
-1466 DLTNAQN
+1466 DLDSL
-1473 KKTAMQTAI
+1473 
-1482 QAVIDAYALAN
+1482 V
-1493 FKQDGGIAAIENY
+1493 
-1506 VYELNYNDALKTYKD
+1506 
-1521 ACDALKTAGADTYGF
+1521 
-1536 AYNYDW
+1536 
-1542 TNDTAISTNR
+1542 
-1552 AEVEKLC
+1552 
-1559 KAIDQMISGITS
+1559 SGITS
-1571 LYTAF
+1571 MNTIYFTVVPEVVAGMSAKTEEEKQAIRDKLIAENKYTN
-1576 FEEIPEGVVGMITP
+1576 EEINNIVLRIAMTD
-1590 EEYAKLSVAERE
+1590 EEILAAMEANVLALETKHAYEIANNAPVYAKLQAVRDD
-1602 AKVAEVK
+1602 
-1609 AKLAELGIQDAQK
+1609 IAQK
-1622 VAAIVSRMTLSDQEI
+1622 EL
-1637 INSIDSNVSILFD
+1637 
-1650 EYDYDVTKNTPVQDK
+1650 
-1665 IDAVKKAAAEK
+1665 EK
-1676 ETEKAELAI
+1676 EELAI
-1685 AAEWL
+1685 AEEWL

-1716 FNSDTITTDVAREA
+1716 FNSDTIKTDVAREA

-1741 VANDSKELY
+1741 VANDSKALY

-1765 APEDTDLQAALEAAE
+1765 APEDPDLQAALEAAE

>member
-154 EDIEGLVAQL
+154 EDIDGLVDQL

-177 AEVKASID
+177 AEVKASIA
-185 ALEKAVTDAK
+185 ALEKAVTEAK

-384 DKILADYTAN
+384 DEILKNYTEN

-424 VSTDKDAIA
+424 VSADKDAIA

-457 MMKGGEVTVPVLN
+457 MMEDGEATVPVLN
-470 QTVEETTTPGAYD
+470 QTVEETVTPGAYD
-483 MIDVIDTLIGK
+483 MIHVIDTLIGK

-501 GDEAKTPLEVG
+501 GDGKPAEGETPAVPATPLEVG
-512 GITLNDELVVID
+512 GTMVNEELVVID

-534 TEVSDGYEA
+534 TEVSNGYEA
-543 LGDYVYYLKGELLE
+543 LKDYQFYLKGEM
-557 TTDPEYEANKT
+557 DVPEDKAK
-568 LAGAK
+568 AGAK

-586 ADVFIA
+586 ANEFIA

-611 IKNLYDTKI
+611 ITNLYDTKI

-670 PSNETEKAEYDVL
+670 PSSETEKAEYDVL

-710 NYTQGEDQVYVD
+710 SYTKGEDQVYVD

-736 KEAYNTINENVVAA
+736 KEAYNTINKNVVAA

-774 AAAFIKQMIDETAF
+774 AAAFIKQMIEETAF

-794 FTTDPTRM
+794 FKTDPTRM

-895 VVSDV
+895 VVSEV

-905 STAVDAMT
+905 SEDVVAKT
-913 RTVAMN
+913 RTQAMA
-919 AHAAYVELVTDI
+919 AHAAYVELVTDE

-949 HYNVMY
+949 HYNVDY
-955 EAALKFVKALQN
+955 AA
-967 YDFSAYVDEEEAPL
+967 
-981 YESVAEGFVN
+981 AE
-991 ELMNFYKAED
+991 
-1001 QFAYKYLKGGAAN
+1001 KYLNAVIAHSFDAYTTTVETGEGEEVTTETKPVYETFAA
-1014 GQTAGLEQLI
+1014 G
-1024 GVYAQ
+1024 
-1029 YAAEVT
+1029 YAAEKAALSEFAQKYIAAGIQNLV
-1035 NDSSDYIIDGEV
+1035 DVYGDYVAKVVADTDLASLAAVKEEYAAYTDTVFGV
-1047 HYDLVE
+1047 YDLEADKLTEILTQEVVDKLLTDYVTSVE
-1053 FAVGGQIDAE
+1053 NTQKFAANLFAGA
-1063 MDKTAVEAQL
+1063 KTFEKAGTL
-1073 KAIKE
+1073 KA
-1078 YYINADGN
+1078 
-1086 VTEAANNVFGTYD
+1086 D
-1099 LAAAEGDVFDF
+1099 LAAVYEAVGAQTITDEYLAE
-1110 AAFTSA
+1110 
-1116 IDVKVLVENFIDS
+1116 
-1129 VIPTYDFA
+1129 
-1137 KALYTGA
+1137 
-1144 SDATAASALYDNLA
+1144 
-1158 AAYAPI
+1158 
-1164 ASSVIGEDY
+1164 
-1173 LDAVYASVYADYLA
+1173 VYVNVYADYQK
-1187 LYGNIVRGEDGV
+1187 LYGAIAVVDGKV
-1199 TVVVPEI
+1199 TVPAI
-1206 STKAPFDA
+1206 NDYASSM
-1214 WAEDYVGEGL
+1214 EDWMQPYVGTGV
-1224 ELATDLAEKV
+1224 ELAKTLANFV
-1234 AANESGEI
+1234 AENASGET
-1242 CLTAYETIM
+1242 CVSAYE
-1251 AKAPLAYYYLSEDLA
+1251 ALVKDAPLAYYYLSDELQT
-1266 NSYLQIAKDK
+1266 SYREIERKKLI
-1276 MTNDAITMIAQYVNA
+1276 NDAVSNIAIQLTTYTALTEENKTDENVAKIAAAINSWFKVFDEYLPADASDLTERNA
-1291 YANYYAGLTSDDEID
+1291 YIQA
-1306 HAKVS
+1306 
-1311 GYAGSIN
+1311 IN
-1318 TWFKIL
+1318 
-1324 DQYAKEDETLTAE
+1324 D
-1337 MADRINAAAA
+1337 AA
-1347 GFTKTTV
+1347 GVRGFTEAVVVGETYTV
-1354 SGKEYT
+1354 
-1360 TAYEAARA
+1360 AYEAARA
-1368 IVAIPDDI
+1368 IVTIPDLIAEDI
-1376 AADITAKI
+1376 VEKI
-1384 TAFNEALTNFHN
+1384 DAFYKANNAFLN
-1396 TPNTGVNAAVKSGAD
+1396 TPNSGDNDAIDHAAD
-1411 LDTLFNNEGK
+1411 LETLFTNEGK
-1421 TGMADVKAVIDQ
+1421 TGLKDINDAITELVAQLAHYNVLKAIGDYTYGEVQLDAAVKAVADE
-1433 LVADLANYNTIK
+1433 LVK
-1445 TLADFQYDG
+1445 
-1454 KAMSDVI
+1454 S
-1461 AQIAT
+1461 T
-1466 DLTNAQN
+1466 DR
-1473 KKTAMQTAI
+1473 KTAMIAEINAI
-1482 QAVIDAYALAN
+1482 VTDYTVETFKAADDYETGYNAKLAAFKEACEALGT
-1493 FKQDGGIAAIENY
+1493 DYNY
-1506 VYELNYNDALKTYKD
+1506 IWSNDADITKNMNEVV
-1521 ACDALKTAGADTYGF
+1521 ALCTDL
-1536 AYNYDW
+1536 D
-1542 TNDTAISTNR
+1542 SL
-1552 AEVEKLC
+1552 V
-1559 KAIDQMISGITS
+1559 SGITS
-1571 LYTAF
+1571 MNTIYFTVVPEVVAGMPAKTEEEKQAIRDKLIAENKYTN
-1576 FEEIPEGVVGMITP
+1576 EEINNIVLRIAMTD
-1590 EEYAKLSVAERE
+1590 EEILAAMEANVLALETKHAYEIANNAPVYAKLQAVRDDIAN
-1602 AKVAEVK
+1602 K
-1609 AKLAELGIQDAQK
+1609 EL
-1622 VAAIVSRMTLSDQEI
+1622 
-1637 INSIDSNVSILFD
+1637 
-1650 EYDYDVTKNTPVQDK
+1650 
-1665 IDAVKKAAAEK
+1665 EK
-1676 ETEKAELAI
+1676 EELAI

-1716 FNSDTITTDVAREA
+1716 FNSDTIKTDVAREA
-1730 VKEKALELQAI
+1730 VREKALELQAI
-1741 VANDSKELY
+1741 VANDSKALY

-1765 APEDTDLQAALEAAE
+1765 APEDPDLQAALEAAE

-1826 AKTLVVSNIEA
+1826 AKTLVISNIEA

>member
-106 AITNAIAAAKTELE
+106 AIANAIAAAKTELE

-154 EDIEGLVAQL
+154 EDIDGLVDQL

-177 AEVKASID
+177 AEVKASIA
-185 ALEKAVTDAK
+185 ALEKAVTEAK

-394 CEKIIEDYVAME
+394 CKKIIEDYVAME

-412 DTFYAER
+412 DAFYAER
-419 ETAGI
+419 EAAGI
-424 VSTDKDAIA
+424 VSADKDAIA
-433 ALDEQYD
+433 ALDKQYD
-440 KLSDEAKE
+440 ELSDEAKE

-457 MMKGGEVTVPVLN
+457 MMEDGETTVPVLN

-483 MIDVIDTLIGK
+483 MIHVIDTLIGK

-501 GDEAKTPLEVG
+501 GDGKPAEGETPAVPATPLEVG

-534 TEVSDGYEA
+534 TEVSNGYEA
-543 LGDYVYYLKGELLE
+543 LKDYQFYLKGEM
-557 TTDPEYEANKT
+557 DVPEDKAK
-568 LAGAK
+568 AGAK

-586 ADVFIA
+586 ADEFIA

-605 TTYNAY
+605 ITYNAY
-611 IKNLYDTKI
+611 ITNLYDTKI

-670 PSNETEKAEYDVL
+670 PSSETEKAEYDVL

-710 NYTQGEDQVYVD
+710 SYTKGEDQVYVD

-736 KEAYNTINENVVAA
+736 KEAYNTINKNVVAA

-774 AAAFIKQMIDETAF
+774 AAAFIKQMIEETAF

-794 FTTDPTRM
+794 FKTDPTRM

-895 VVSDV
+895 VVSEV

-905 STAVDAMT
+905 SEDVVAKT
-913 RTVAMN
+913 RTQAMA
-919 AHAAYVELVTDI
+919 AHAAYVELVTDE

-949 HYNVMY
+949 HYNVDY
-955 EAALKFVKALQN
+955 AA
-967 YDFSAYVDEEEAPL
+967 
-981 YESVAEGFVN
+981 AE
-991 ELMNFYKAED
+991 
-1001 QFAYKYLKGGAAN
+1001 KYLNAVIAHSFDAYTTTVETGEGEEVTTETKPVYETFAA
-1014 GQTAGLEQLI
+1014 G
-1024 GVYAQ
+1024 
-1029 YAAEVT
+1029 YAAEKAALSEFAQKYIAAGIQNLV
-1035 NDSSDYIIDGEV
+1035 DVYGDYVAKVVADTDLASLAAVKEEYAAYTDTVFGV
-1047 HYDLVE
+1047 YDLEADKLTEILTQEVVDKLLTDYVTSVE
-1053 FAVGGQIDAE
+1053 NTQKFAANLFAGA
-1063 MDKTAVEAQL
+1063 KTFEKAGTL
-1073 KAIKE
+1073 KA
-1078 YYINADGN
+1078 
-1086 VTEAANNVFGTYD
+1086 D
-1099 LAAAEGDVFDF
+1099 LAAVYEAVGAQTITDEYLAE
-1110 AAFTSA
+1110 
-1116 IDVKVLVENFIDS
+1116 
-1129 VIPTYDFA
+1129 
-1137 KALYTGA
+1137 
-1144 SDATAASALYDNLA
+1144 
-1158 AAYAPI
+1158 
-1164 ASSVIGEDY
+1164 
-1173 LDAVYASVYADYLA
+1173 VYVNVYADYQK
-1187 LYGNIVRGEDGV
+1187 LYGAIAVVDGKV
-1199 TVVVPEI
+1199 TVPAI
-1206 STKAPFDA
+1206 NDYASSM
-1214 WAEDYVGEGL
+1214 EDWMQPYVGTGV
-1224 ELATDLAEKV
+1224 ELAKTLANFV
-1234 AANESGEI
+1234 AENASGET
-1242 CLTAYETIM
+1242 CVSAYE
-1251 AKAPLAYYYLSEDLA
+1251 ALVKDAPLAYYYLSDELQT
-1266 NSYLQIAKDK
+1266 SYREIERKKLI
-1276 MTNDAITMIAQYVNA
+1276 NDAVSNIAIQLTTYTALTEENKTDENVAKIAAAINSWFKVFDEYLPADASDLTERNA
-1291 YANYYAGLTSDDEID
+1291 YIQA
-1306 HAKVS
+1306 
-1311 GYAGSIN
+1311 IN
-1318 TWFKIL
+1318 
-1324 DQYAKEDETLTAE
+1324 D
-1337 MADRINAAAA
+1337 AA
-1347 GFTKTTV
+1347 GVRGFTEAVVVGETYTV
-1354 SGKEYT
+1354 
-1360 TAYEAARA
+1360 AYEAARA
-1368 IVAIPDDI
+1368 IVTIPDLIAEDI
-1376 AADITAKI
+1376 VEKI
-1384 TAFNEALTNFHN
+1384 DAFYKANNAFLN
-1396 TPNTGVNAAVKSGAD
+1396 TPNSGDNDAIDHAAD
-1411 LDTLFNNEGK
+1411 LETLFTNEGK
-1421 TGMADVKAVIDQ
+1421 TGLKDINDAITELVARLAHYNVLKAIGDYTYGEVQLDAAVKAVADE
-1433 LVADLANYNTIK
+1433 LVK
-1445 TLADFQYDG
+1445 
-1454 KAMSDVI
+1454 S
-1461 AQIAT
+1461 T
-1466 DLTNAQN
+1466 DR
-1473 KKTAMQTAI
+1473 KTAMIAEINAI
-1482 QAVIDAYALAN
+1482 VTDYTVETFKAADDYETGYNAKLAAFKEACEALGT
-1493 FKQDGGIAAIENY
+1493 DYNY
-1506 VYELNYNDALKTYKD
+1506 IWSNDADITKNMNEVV
-1521 ACDALKTAGADTYGF
+1521 ALCTDL
-1536 AYNYDW
+1536 D
-1542 TNDTAISTNR
+1542 SL
-1552 AEVEKLC
+1552 V
-1559 KAIDQMISGITS
+1559 SGITS
-1571 LYTAF
+1571 MNTIYFTVVPEVVAGMPAKTEEEKQAIRDKLIAENKYTN
-1576 FEEIPEGVVGMITP
+1576 EEINNIVLRIAMTD
-1590 EEYAKLSVAERE
+1590 EEILAAMEANVLALETKHAYEIANNAPVYAKLQAVRDDIAN
-1602 AKVAEVK
+1602 K
-1609 AKLAELGIQDAQK
+1609 EL
-1622 VAAIVSRMTLSDQEI
+1622 
-1637 INSIDSNVSILFD
+1637 
-1650 EYDYDVTKNTPVQDK
+1650 
-1665 IDAVKKAAAEK
+1665 EK
-1676 ETEKAELAI
+1676 EELAI

-1716 FNSDTITTDVAREA
+1716 FNSDTIKTDVAREA

-1741 VANDSKELY
+1741 VANDSKALY

-1765 APEDTDLQAALEAAE
+1765 APEDPDLQAALEAAE

-1826 AKTLVVSNIEA
+1826 AKTLVISNIEA

>member
-154 EDIEGLVAQL
+154 EDIDGLVDQL

-177 AEVKASID
+177 AEVKASIA
-185 ALEKAVTDAK
+185 ALEKAVTEAK

-219 VNATIDGVKNS
+219 VNATIDGMKNS

-351 SDLANIAAVKE
+351 SDLANIAVVKE

-384 DKILADYTAN
+384 DEILKNYTEN

-424 VSTDKDAIA
+424 VSADKDAIA

-457 MMKGGEVTVPVLN
+457 MMEDGEATVPVLN
-470 QTVEETTTPGAYD
+470 QTVEETVTPGAYD
-483 MIDVIDTLIGK
+483 MIHVIDTLIGK

-501 GDEAKTPLEVG
+501 GDGKPAEGETPAVPATPLVVG

-534 TEVSDGYEA
+534 TEVSNGYEA
-543 LGDYVYYLKGELLE
+543 LKDYQFYLKGEM
-557 TTDPEYEANKT
+557 DVPEDKAK
-568 LAGAK
+568 AGAK

-586 ADVFIA
+586 ADEFIA

-611 IKNLYDTKI
+611 ITNLYDTKI

-670 PSNETEKAEYDVL
+670 PSSETEKAEYDVL

-710 NYTQGEDQVYVD
+710 SYTKGEDQVYVD

-736 KEAYNTINENVVAA
+736 KEAYNTINKNVVAA

-774 AAAFIKQMIDETAF
+774 AAAFIKQMIEETAF

-794 FTTDPTRM
+794 FKTDPTRM

-895 VVSDV
+895 VVSEV

-905 STAVDAMT
+905 SEDVVAKT
-913 RTVAMN
+913 RTQAMA
-919 AHAAYVELVTDI
+919 AHAAYVELVTDE

-949 HYNVMY
+949 HYNVDY
-955 EAALKFVKALQN
+955 AA
-967 YDFSAYVDEEEAPL
+967 
-981 YESVAEGFVN
+981 AE
-991 ELMNFYKAED
+991 
-1001 QFAYKYLKGGAAN
+1001 KYLNAVIAHSFDAYTTTVETGEGEEVTTETKPVYETFAA
-1014 GQTAGLEQLI
+1014 G
-1024 GVYAQ
+1024 
-1029 YAAEVT
+1029 YAAEKAALSEFAQKYIAAGIQNLV
-1035 NDSSDYIIDGEV
+1035 DVYGDYVAKVVADTDLASLAAVKEEYAAYTDTVFGV
-1047 HYDLVE
+1047 YDLEADKLTAILTQEVVDKLLTDYVTSVE
-1053 FAVGGQIDAE
+1053 NTQKFAANLFAGA
-1063 MDKTAVEAQL
+1063 KTFEKAGTL
-1073 KAIKE
+1073 KA
-1078 YYINADGN
+1078 
-1086 VTEAANNVFGTYD
+1086 D
-1099 LAAAEGDVFDF
+1099 LAAVYEAVGAQTITDEYLAE
-1110 AAFTSA
+1110 
-1116 IDVKVLVENFIDS
+1116 
-1129 VIPTYDFA
+1129 
-1137 KALYTGA
+1137 
-1144 SDATAASALYDNLA
+1144 
-1158 AAYAPI
+1158 
-1164 ASSVIGEDY
+1164 
-1173 LDAVYASVYADYLA
+1173 VYVNVYADYQK
-1187 LYGNIVRGEDGV
+1187 LYGAIAVVDGKV
-1199 TVVVPEI
+1199 TVPAI
-1206 STKAPFDA
+1206 NDYASSM
-1214 WAEDYVGEGL
+1214 EDWMQPYVGTGV
-1224 ELATDLAEKV
+1224 ELAKTLANFV
-1234 AANESGEI
+1234 AENASGET
-1242 CLTAYETIM
+1242 CVSAYE
-1251 AKAPLAYYYLSEDLA
+1251 ALVKDAPLAYYYLSDELQT
-1266 NSYLQIAKDK
+1266 SYREIERKKLI
-1276 MTNDAITMIAQYVNA
+1276 NDAVSNIAIQLTTYTALTEENKTDENVAKIAAAINSWFKVFDEYLPADASDLTERNA
-1291 YANYYAGLTSDDEID
+1291 YIQA
-1306 HAKVS
+1306 
-1311 GYAGSIN
+1311 IN
-1318 TWFKIL
+1318 
-1324 DQYAKEDETLTAE
+1324 D
-1337 MADRINAAAA
+1337 AA
-1347 GFTKTTV
+1347 GVRGFTEAVVVGETYTV
-1354 SGKEYT
+1354 
-1360 TAYEAARA
+1360 AYEAARA
-1368 IVAIPDDI
+1368 IVTIPDLIAEDI
-1376 AADITAKI
+1376 VEKI
-1384 TAFNEALTNFHN
+1384 DAFYKANNAFLN
-1396 TPNTGVNAAVKSGAD
+1396 TPNSGDNDAIDHAAD
-1411 LDTLFNNEGK
+1411 LETLFTNEGK
-1421 TGMADVKAVIDQ
+1421 TGLKDINDAITELVAQLAHYNVLKAIGDYTYGEVQLDAAVKAVADE
-1433 LVADLANYNTIK
+1433 LVK
-1445 TLADFQYDG
+1445 
-1454 KAMSDVI
+1454 S
-1461 AQIAT
+1461 T
-1466 DLTNAQN
+1466 DR
-1473 KKTAMQTAI
+1473 KTAMIAEINAI
-1482 QAVIDAYALAN
+1482 VTDYTVETFKAADDYETGYNAKLAAFKEACEALGT
-1493 FKQDGGIAAIENY
+1493 DYNY
-1506 VYELNYNDALKTYKD
+1506 IWSNDADITKNMNEVV
-1521 ACDALKTAGADTYGF
+1521 ALCTDL
-1536 AYNYDW
+1536 D
-1542 TNDTAISTNR
+1542 SL
-1552 AEVEKLC
+1552 V
-1559 KAIDQMISGITS
+1559 SGITS
-1571 LYTAF
+1571 MNTIYFTVVPEVVAGMPAKTEEEKQAIRDKLIAENKYTN
-1576 FEEIPEGVVGMITP
+1576 EEINNIVLRIAMTD
-1590 EEYAKLSVAERE
+1590 EEILAAMEANVLALETKHAYEIANNAPVYAKLQAVRDDIAN
-1602 AKVAEVK
+1602 K
-1609 AKLAELGIQDAQK
+1609 EL
-1622 VAAIVSRMTLSDQEI
+1622 
-1637 INSIDSNVSILFD
+1637 
-1650 EYDYDVTKNTPVQDK
+1650 
-1665 IDAVKKAAAEK
+1665 EK
-1676 ETEKAELAI
+1676 EELAI

-1716 FNSDTITTDVAREA
+1716 FNSDTIKTDVAREA
-1730 VKEKALELQAI
+1730 VREKALELQAI
-1741 VANDSKELY
+1741 IADATQEFMG
-1750 DLKTAYDAAKAASEA
+1750 LKDAYDAAKKASEA
-1765 APEDTDLQAALEAAE
+1765 EPEKEELKTALDEAEKAF
-1780 TAYNEAVENFGYVF
+1780 NEAVANYGYIF
-1794 TDESGNKTLVISVA
+1794 EDESGNKTLVVSVA
-1808 SWGGNAYP
+1808 SWGGNAAWFIVNNTY
-1816 FFFELQSTLG
+1816 
-1826 AKTLVVSNIEA
+1826 KTLFGVNSAIVSNVKA

>member
-154 EDIEGLVAQL
+154 EDIDGLVDQL

-177 AEVKASID
+177 AEVKASIA
-185 ALEKAVTDAK
+185 ALEKAVTEAK

-394 CEKIIEDYVAME
+394 CKKIIEDYVAME

-424 VSTDKDAIA
+424 VSADKDAIA

-457 MMKGGEVTVPVLN
+457 MMEDGEATVPVLN
-470 QTVEETTTPGAYD
+470 QTVEETVTPGAYD
-483 MIDVIDTLIGK
+483 MIHVIDTLIGK

-501 GDEAKTPLEVG
+501 GDGKPAEGETPAVPATPLVVG

-534 TEVSDGYEA
+534 TEVSNGYEA
-543 LGDYVYYLKGELLE
+543 LKDYQFYLKGEMAV
-557 TTDPEYEANKT
+557 PEDKAK
-568 LAGAK
+568 AGAK
-573 AQDVVDLLHAEEY
+573 AQDVVDLLHEEEY
-586 ADVFIA
+586 ADEFIA

-611 IKNLYDTKI
+611 ITNLYDTKI

-670 PSNETEKAEYDVL
+670 PSSETEKAEYDVL

-710 NYTQGEDQVYVD
+710 SYTKGEDQVYVD

-736 KEAYNTINENVVAA
+736 KEAYNTINKNVVAA

-774 AAAFIKQMIDETAF
+774 AAAFIKQMIEETAF

-794 FTTDPTRM
+794 FKTDPTRM

-895 VVSDV
+895 VVSEV

-905 STAVDAMT
+905 SEDVVAKT
-913 RTVAMN
+913 RTQAMA
-919 AHAAYVELVTDI
+919 AHAAYVELVTDE

-949 HYNVMY
+949 HYNVDY
-955 EAALKFVKALQN
+955 AA
-967 YDFSAYVDEEEAPL
+967 
-981 YESVAEGFVN
+981 AE
-991 ELMNFYKAED
+991 
-1001 QFAYKYLKGGAAN
+1001 KYLNAVIAHSFDAYTTTVETGEGEEVTTETKPVYETFAA
-1014 GQTAGLEQLI
+1014 G
-1024 GVYAQ
+1024 
-1029 YAAEVT
+1029 YAAEKAALSEFAQKYIAAGIQNLV
-1035 NDSSDYIIDGEV
+1035 DVYGDYVAKVVADTDLASLAAVKEEYAPYTDTVFGV
-1047 HYDLVE
+1047 YDLEADKLTAILTQEVVDKLLTDYVTSVE
-1053 FAVGGQIDAE
+1053 NTQKFAANLFAGA
-1063 MDKTAVEAQL
+1063 KTFEKAGTL
-1073 KAIKE
+1073 KA
-1078 YYINADGN
+1078 
-1086 VTEAANNVFGTYD
+1086 D
-1099 LAAAEGDVFDF
+1099 LAAVYEAVGAQTITDEYLAE
-1110 AAFTSA
+1110 
-1116 IDVKVLVENFIDS
+1116 
-1129 VIPTYDFA
+1129 
-1137 KALYTGA
+1137 
-1144 SDATAASALYDNLA
+1144 
-1158 AAYAPI
+1158 
-1164 ASSVIGEDY
+1164 
-1173 LDAVYASVYADYLA
+1173 VYVNVYADYQK
-1187 LYGNIVRGEDGV
+1187 LYGAIAVVDGKV
-1199 TVVVPEI
+1199 TVPAI
-1206 STKAPFDA
+1206 NDYASSM
-1214 WAEDYVGEGL
+1214 EDWMQPYVGTGV
-1224 ELATDLAEKV
+1224 ELAKTLANFV
-1234 AANESGEI
+1234 AENASGET
-1242 CLTAYETIM
+1242 CVSAYE
-1251 AKAPLAYYYLSEDLA
+1251 ALVKDAPLAYYYLSDELQT
-1266 NSYLQIAKDK
+1266 SYREIERKKLI
-1276 MTNDAITMIAQYVNA
+1276 NDAVSNIAIQLTTYTALTEENKTDENVAKIAAAINSWFKVFDEYLPADASDLTERNA
-1291 YANYYAGLTSDDEID
+1291 YIQA
-1306 HAKVS
+1306 
-1311 GYAGSIN
+1311 IN
-1318 TWFKIL
+1318 
-1324 DQYAKEDETLTAE
+1324 D
-1337 MADRINAAAA
+1337 AA
-1347 GFTKTTV
+1347 GVRGFTEAVVVGETYTV
-1354 SGKEYT
+1354 
-1360 TAYEAARA
+1360 AYEAARA
-1368 IVAIPDDI
+1368 IVTIPDLIAEDI
-1376 AADITAKI
+1376 VEKI
-1384 TAFNEALTNFHN
+1384 DAFYKANNAFLN
-1396 TPNTGVNAAVKSGAD
+1396 TPNSGDNDAIDHAAD
-1411 LDTLFNNEGK
+1411 LETLFTNEGK
-1421 TGMADVKAVIDQ
+1421 TGLKDINDAITELVAQLAHYNVLKAIGDYTYGEVQLDAAVKAVADE
-1433 LVADLANYNTIK
+1433 LVK
-1445 TLADFQYDG
+1445 
-1454 KAMSDVI
+1454 S
-1461 AQIAT
+1461 T
-1466 DLTNAQN
+1466 DR
-1473 KKTAMQTAI
+1473 KTAMIAEINAI
-1482 QAVIDAYALAN
+1482 VTDYTVETFKAADDYETGYNAKLAAFKEACEALGS
-1493 FKQDGGIAAIENY
+1493 DYNY
-1506 VYELNYNDALKTYKD
+1506 IWSNDADITKNMNEVV
-1521 ACDALKTAGADTYGF
+1521 ALCTDL
-1536 AYNYDW
+1536 D
-1542 TNDTAISTNR
+1542 SL
-1552 AEVEKLC
+1552 V
-1559 KAIDQMISGITS
+1559 SGITS
-1571 LYTAF
+1571 MNTIYFTVVPEVVAGMPAKTEEEKQAIRDKLIAENKYTN
-1576 FEEIPEGVVGMITP
+1576 EEINNIVLRIAMTD
-1590 EEYAKLSVAERE
+1590 EEILAAMEANVLALETKHAYEIANNAPVYAKLQAVRDDIAN
-1602 AKVAEVK
+1602 K
-1609 AKLAELGIQDAQK
+1609 EL
-1622 VAAIVSRMTLSDQEI
+1622 
-1637 INSIDSNVSILFD
+1637 
-1650 EYDYDVTKNTPVQDK
+1650 
-1665 IDAVKKAAAEK
+1665 EK
-1676 ETEKAELAI
+1676 EELAI

-1716 FNSDTITTDVAREA
+1716 FNSDTIKTDVAREA

-1741 VANDSKELY
+1741 VANDSKALY
-1750 DLKTAYDAAKAASEA
+1750 DLKTAYDEAKAAYDA
-1765 APEDTDLQAALEAAE
+1765 DDTNEELKTAFEAAE

-1826 AKTLVVSNIEA
+1826 AKTVVISNIEA

>member
-154 EDIEGLVAQL
+154 EDIDGLVDQL

-177 AEVKASID
+177 AEVKASIA
-185 ALEKAVTDAK
+185 ALEKAVTEAK

-384 DKILADYTAN
+384 DEILKNYTEN

-424 VSTDKDAIA
+424 VSADKDAIA

-457 MMKGGEVTVPVLN
+457 MMEDGEATVPVLN
-470 QTVEETTTPGAYD
+470 QTVEETVTPGAYD
-483 MIDVIDTLIGK
+483 MIHVIDTLIGK

-501 GDEAKTPLEVG
+501 GDGKPAEGETPAVPATPLVVG

-534 TEVSDGYEA
+534 TEVSNGYEA
-543 LGDYVYYLKGELLE
+543 LKDYQFYLKGEM
-557 TTDPEYEANKT
+557 DVPEDKAK
-568 LAGAK
+568 AGAK

-586 ADVFIA
+586 ADEFIA

-611 IKNLYDTKI
+611 ITNLYDTKI

-670 PSNETEKAEYDVL
+670 PSSETEKAEYDVL

-710 NYTQGEDQVYVD
+710 SYTKGEDQVYVD

-736 KEAYNTINENVVAA
+736 KEAYNTINKNVVAA

-774 AAAFIKQMIDETAF
+774 AAAFIKQMIEETAF

-794 FTTDPTRM
+794 FKTDPTRM

-895 VVSDV
+895 VVSEV

-905 STAVDAMT
+905 SEDVVAKT
-913 RTVAMN
+913 RTQAMA
-919 AHAAYVELVTDI
+919 AHAAYVELVTDE

-949 HYNVMY
+949 HYNVDY
-955 EAALKFVKALQN
+955 AA
-967 YDFSAYVDEEEAPL
+967 
-981 YESVAEGFVN
+981 AE
-991 ELMNFYKAED
+991 
-1001 QFAYKYLKGGAAN
+1001 KYLNAVIAHSFDAYTTTVETGEGEEVTTETKPVYETFAA
-1014 GQTAGLEQLI
+1014 G
-1024 GVYAQ
+1024 
-1029 YAAEVT
+1029 YAAEKAALSEFAQKYIAAGIQNLV
-1035 NDSSDYIIDGEV
+1035 DVYGDYVAKVVADTDLASLAAVKEEYAAYTDTVFGV
-1047 HYDLVE
+1047 YDLEADKLTEILTQEVVDKLLTDYVTSVE
-1053 FAVGGQIDAE
+1053 NTQKFAANLFAGA
-1063 MDKTAVEAQL
+1063 KTFEKAGTL
-1073 KAIKE
+1073 KA
-1078 YYINADGN
+1078 
-1086 VTEAANNVFGTYD
+1086 D
-1099 LAAAEGDVFDF
+1099 LAAVYEAVGAQTITDEYLAE
-1110 AAFTSA
+1110 
-1116 IDVKVLVENFIDS
+1116 
-1129 VIPTYDFA
+1129 
-1137 KALYTGA
+1137 
-1144 SDATAASALYDNLA
+1144 
-1158 AAYAPI
+1158 
-1164 ASSVIGEDY
+1164 
-1173 LDAVYASVYADYLA
+1173 VYVNVYADYQK
-1187 LYGNIVRGEDGV
+1187 LYGAIAVVDGKV
-1199 TVVVPEI
+1199 TVPAI
-1206 STKAPFDA
+1206 NDYASSM
-1214 WAEDYVGEGL
+1214 EDWMQPYVGTGV
-1224 ELATDLAEKV
+1224 ELAKTLANFV
-1234 AANESGEI
+1234 AENASGET
-1242 CLTAYETIM
+1242 CVSAYE
-1251 AKAPLAYYYLSEDLA
+1251 ALVKDAPLAYYYLSDELQT
-1266 NSYLQIAKDK
+1266 SYREIERKKLI
-1276 MTNDAITMIAQYVNA
+1276 NDAVSNIAIQLTTYTALTEENKTDENVAKIAAAINSWFKVFDEYLPADASDLTERNA
-1291 YANYYAGLTSDDEID
+1291 YIQA
-1306 HAKVS
+1306 
-1311 GYAGSIN
+1311 IN
-1318 TWFKIL
+1318 
-1324 DQYAKEDETLTAE
+1324 D
-1337 MADRINAAAA
+1337 AA
-1347 GFTKTTV
+1347 GVRGFTEAVVVGEKYTV
-1354 SGKEYT
+1354 
-1360 TAYEAARA
+1360 AYEAARA
-1368 IVAIPDDI
+1368 IVTIPDLIAEDI
-1376 AADITAKI
+1376 VEKI
-1384 TAFNEALTNFHN
+1384 DAFYKANNAFLN
-1396 TPNTGVNAAVKSGAD
+1396 TPNSGDNDAIDHAAD
-1411 LDTLFNNEGK
+1411 LETLFTNEGK
-1421 TGMADVKAVIDQ
+1421 TGLKDINDAITELVAQLAHYNVLKAIGDYTYGEVQLDAAVKAVADELVKSTARKTEMIAEINAI
-1433 LVADLANYNTIK
+1433 VADYTVETFKAADDYETGYNAKLAAFKEACEALGTDYNYIWSND
-1445 TLADFQYDG
+1445 ADIT
-1454 KAMSDVI
+1454 KNMNEVVALC
-1461 AQIAT
+1461 T
-1466 DLTNAQN
+1466 DLDSL
-1473 KKTAMQTAI
+1473 
-1482 QAVIDAYALAN
+1482 V
-1493 FKQDGGIAAIENY
+1493 
-1506 VYELNYNDALKTYKD
+1506 
-1521 ACDALKTAGADTYGF
+1521 
-1536 AYNYDW
+1536 
-1542 TNDTAISTNR
+1542 
-1552 AEVEKLC
+1552 
-1559 KAIDQMISGITS
+1559 SGITS
-1571 LYTAF
+1571 MNTIYFTVVPEVVAGMSAKTEEEKQAIRDKLIAENKYTN
-1576 FEEIPEGVVGMITP
+1576 EEINNIVLRIAMTD
-1590 EEYAKLSVAERE
+1590 EEILAAMEANVLALETKHAYEIANNAPVYAKLQAVRDD
-1602 AKVAEVK
+1602 
-1609 AKLAELGIQDAQK
+1609 IAQK
-1622 VAAIVSRMTLSDQEI
+1622 EL
-1637 INSIDSNVSILFD
+1637 
-1650 EYDYDVTKNTPVQDK
+1650 
-1665 IDAVKKAAAEK
+1665 EK
-1676 ETEKAELAI
+1676 EELAI
-1685 AAEWL
+1685 AEEWL

-1716 FNSDTITTDVAREA
+1716 FNSDTIKTDVAREA

-1741 VANDSKELY
+1741 VANDSKALY

-1765 APEDTDLQAALEAAE
+1765 APEDPDLQAALEAAE

-1826 AKTLVVSNIEA
+1826 AKTLVISNIEA

>member
-154 EDIEGLVAQL
+154 EDIDGLVDQL

-177 AEVKASID
+177 AEVKASIA
-185 ALEKAVTDAK
+185 ALEKTVTEAK

-278 LMAELLEKGHHSVDF
+278 LMSELLEKGHHSVDF

-384 DKILADYTAN
+384 DEILKNYTEN

-412 DTFYAER
+412 DAFYAER

-424 VSTDKDAIA
+424 VSADKDAIA
-433 ALDEQYD
+433 ALDKQYNE
-440 KLSDEAKE
+440 LSDEAKE

-457 MMKGGEVTVPVLN
+457 MMEDGEVTVPVLN

-483 MIDVIDTLIGK
+483 MIHVIDTLIGK

-501 GDEAKTPLEVG
+501 GDGKPAEGETPAVPATPLEVG
-512 GITLNDELVVID
+512 GTMVNEELVVID
-524 QFLEERKDAL
+524 QFLEERKEAL
-534 TEVSDGYEA
+534 TEVSNGYEA
-543 LGDYVYYLKGELLE
+543 LKAYQFYLKGEM
-557 TTDPEYEANKT
+557 DVPEDKAK
-568 LAGAK
+568 AGAK

-586 ADVFIA
+586 ADEFIA

-605 TTYNAY
+605 ITYNAY
-611 IKNLYDTKI
+611 ITNLYDTKI

-670 PSNETEKAEYDVL
+670 PSSETEKAEYDVL

-710 NYTQGEDQVYVD
+710 SYTKGEDQVYVD

-736 KEAYNTINENVVAA
+736 KEAYNTINKNVVAA

-774 AAAFIKQMIDETAF
+774 AAAFIKQMIEETAF

-794 FTTDPTRM
+794 FKTDPTRM

-895 VVSDV
+895 VVSEV

-905 STAVDAMT
+905 SEDVVAKT
-913 RTVAMN
+913 RTQAMA
-919 AHAAYVELVTDI
+919 AHAAYVELVTDE

-949 HYNVMY
+949 HYNVDY
-955 EAALKFVKALQN
+955 AA
-967 YDFSAYVDEEEAPL
+967 
-981 YESVAEGFVN
+981 AE
-991 ELMNFYKAED
+991 
-1001 QFAYKYLKGGAAN
+1001 KYLNAVIAHSFDAYTTTVETGEGEEVTTETKPVYETFAA
-1014 GQTAGLEQLI
+1014 G
-1024 GVYAQ
+1024 
-1029 YAAEVT
+1029 YAAEKAALSEFAQKYIAAGIQNLV
-1035 NDSSDYIIDGEV
+1035 DVYGDYVAKVVADTDLASLAAVKEEYAAYTDTVFGV
-1047 HYDLVE
+1047 YDLEADKLTEILTQEVVDKLLTDYVTSVE
-1053 FAVGGQIDAE
+1053 NTQKFAANLFAGA
-1063 MDKTAVEAQL
+1063 KTFEKAGTL
-1073 KAIKE
+1073 KA
-1078 YYINADGN
+1078 
-1086 VTEAANNVFGTYD
+1086 D
-1099 LAAAEGDVFDF
+1099 LAAVYEAVGAQTITDEYLAE
-1110 AAFTSA
+1110 
-1116 IDVKVLVENFIDS
+1116 
-1129 VIPTYDFA
+1129 
-1137 KALYTGA
+1137 
-1144 SDATAASALYDNLA
+1144 
-1158 AAYAPI
+1158 
-1164 ASSVIGEDY
+1164 
-1173 LDAVYASVYADYLA
+1173 VYVNVYADYQK
-1187 LYGNIVRGEDGV
+1187 LYGAIAVVDGKV
-1199 TVVVPEI
+1199 TVPAI
-1206 STKAPFDA
+1206 NDYASSM
-1214 WAEDYVGEGL
+1214 EDWMQPYVGTGV
-1224 ELATDLAEKV
+1224 ELAKTLANFV
-1234 AANESGEI
+1234 AENASGET
-1242 CLTAYETIM
+1242 CVSAYE
-1251 AKAPLAYYYLSEDLA
+1251 ALVKDAPLAYYYLSDELQT
-1266 NSYLQIAKDK
+1266 SYREIERKKLI
-1276 MTNDAITMIAQYVNA
+1276 NDAVSNIAIQLTTYTALTEENKTDENVAKIAAAINSWFKVFDEYLPADASDLTERNA
-1291 YANYYAGLTSDDEID
+1291 YIQA
-1306 HAKVS
+1306 
-1311 GYAGSIN
+1311 IN
-1318 TWFKIL
+1318 
-1324 DQYAKEDETLTAE
+1324 D
-1337 MADRINAAAA
+1337 AA
-1347 GFTKTTV
+1347 GVRGFTEAVVVGETYTV
-1354 SGKEYT
+1354 
-1360 TAYEAARA
+1360 AYEAARA
-1368 IVAIPDDI
+1368 IVTIPDLIAEDI
-1376 AADITAKI
+1376 VEKI
-1384 TAFNEALTNFHN
+1384 DAFYKANNAFLN
-1396 TPNTGVNAAVKSGAD
+1396 TPNSGDNDAIDHAAD
-1411 LDTLFNNEGK
+1411 LETLFTNEGK
-1421 TGMADVKAVIDQ
+1421 TGLKDINDAITELVAQLAHYNVLKAIGDYTYGEVQLDAAVKAVADE
-1433 LVADLANYNTIK
+1433 LVK
-1445 TLADFQYDG
+1445 
-1454 KAMSDVI
+1454 S
-1461 AQIAT
+1461 T
-1466 DLTNAQN
+1466 DR
-1473 KKTAMQTAI
+1473 KTAMIAEINAI
-1482 QAVIDAYALAN
+1482 VTDYTVETFKAADDYETGYNAKLAAFKEACEALGT
-1493 FKQDGGIAAIENY
+1493 DYNY
-1506 VYELNYNDALKTYKD
+1506 IWSNDADITKNMNEVV
-1521 ACDALKTAGADTYGF
+1521 ALCTDL
-1536 AYNYDW
+1536 D
-1542 TNDTAISTNR
+1542 SL
-1552 AEVEKLC
+1552 V
-1559 KAIDQMISGITS
+1559 SGITS
-1571 LYTAF
+1571 MNTIYFTVVPEVVAGMPAKTEEEKQAIRDKLIAENKYTN
-1576 FEEIPEGVVGMITP
+1576 EEINNIVLRIAMTD
-1590 EEYAKLSVAERE
+1590 EEILAAMEANVLALETKHAYEIANNAPVYAKLQAVRDDIAN
-1602 AKVAEVK
+1602 K
-1609 AKLAELGIQDAQK
+1609 EL
-1622 VAAIVSRMTLSDQEI
+1622 
-1637 INSIDSNVSILFD
+1637 
-1650 EYDYDVTKNTPVQDK
+1650 
-1665 IDAVKKAAAEK
+1665 EK
-1676 ETEKAELAI
+1676 EELAI

-1690 AEVNNFSAATPASDV
+1690 AEVNNFSATTPASDV

-1716 FNSDTITTDVAREA
+1716 FNSDTIKTDVAREA
-1730 VKEKALELQAI
+1730 VREKALELQAI
-1741 VANDSKELY
+1741 IADATQEFMG
-1750 DLKTAYDAAKAASEA
+1750 LKDAYDAAKKASEA
-1765 APEDTDLQAALEAAE
+1765 EPEKEELKTALDEAEKAF
-1780 TAYNEAVENFGYVF
+1780 NEAVANYGYIF
-1794 TDESGNKTLVISVA
+1794 EDESGNKTLVVSVA
-1808 SWGGNAYP
+1808 SWGGNAAWFIVNNTY
-1816 FFFELQSTLG
+1816 
-1826 AKTLVVSNIEA
+1826 KTLFGVNSAIVSNVKA

>member
-154 EDIEGLVAQL
+154 EDIDGLVDQL

-177 AEVKASID
+177 AEVKASIA
-185 ALEKAVTDAK
+185 ALEKAVTEAK

-384 DKILADYTAN
+384 DEILKNYTEN

-412 DTFYAER
+412 DAFYAER

-424 VSTDKDAIA
+424 VSADKDAIA
-433 ALDEQYD
+433 ALDKQYNE
-440 KLSDEAKE
+440 LSDEAKE

-457 MMKGGEVTVPVLN
+457 MMEDGEVTVPVLN

-483 MIDVIDTLIGK
+483 MIHVIDTLIGK

-501 GDEAKTPLEVG
+501 GDGKPAEGETPAVPATPLEVG
-512 GITLNDELVVID
+512 GTMVNEELVVID
-524 QFLEERKDAL
+524 QFLEERKEAL
-534 TEVSDGYEA
+534 TEVSNGYEA
-543 LGDYVYYLKGELLE
+543 LKDYQFYLKGEM
-557 TTDPEYEANKT
+557 DVPEDKAK
-568 LAGAK
+568 AGAK

-586 ADVFIA
+586 ADEFIA

-605 TTYNAY
+605 ITYNAY
-611 IKNLYDTKI
+611 ITNLYDTKI

-670 PSNETEKAEYDVL
+670 PSSETEKAEYDVL

-710 NYTQGEDQVYVD
+710 SYTKGEDQVYVD

-736 KEAYNTINENVVAA
+736 KEAYNTINKNVVAA

-774 AAAFIKQMIDETAF
+774 AAAFIKQMIEETAF

-794 FTTDPTRM
+794 FKTDPTRM

-895 VVSDV
+895 VVSEV

-905 STAVDAMT
+905 SEDVVAKT
-913 RTVAMN
+913 RTQAMA
-919 AHAAYVELVTDI
+919 AHAAYVELVTDE

-949 HYNVMY
+949 HYNVDY
-955 EAALKFVKALQN
+955 AA
-967 YDFSAYVDEEEAPL
+967 
-981 YESVAEGFVN
+981 AE
-991 ELMNFYKAED
+991 
-1001 QFAYKYLKGGAAN
+1001 KYLNAVIAHSFDAYTTTVETGEGEEVTTETKPVYETFAA
-1014 GQTAGLEQLI
+1014 G
-1024 GVYAQ
+1024 
-1029 YAAEVT
+1029 YAAEKAALSEFAQKYIAAGIQNLV
-1035 NDSSDYIIDGEV
+1035 DVYGDYVAKVVADTDLASLAAVKEEYAAYTDTVFGV
-1047 HYDLVE
+1047 YDLEVDKLTEILTQEVVDKLLTDYVTSVE
-1053 FAVGGQIDAE
+1053 NTQKFAANLFAGA
-1063 MDKTAVEAQL
+1063 KTFEKAGTL
-1073 KAIKE
+1073 KA
-1078 YYINADGN
+1078 
-1086 VTEAANNVFGTYD
+1086 D
-1099 LAAAEGDVFDF
+1099 LAAVYEAVGAQTITDEYLAE
-1110 AAFTSA
+1110 
-1116 IDVKVLVENFIDS
+1116 
-1129 VIPTYDFA
+1129 
-1137 KALYTGA
+1137 
-1144 SDATAASALYDNLA
+1144 
-1158 AAYAPI
+1158 
-1164 ASSVIGEDY
+1164 
-1173 LDAVYASVYADYLA
+1173 VYVNVYADYQK
-1187 LYGNIVRGEDGV
+1187 LYGAIAVVDGKV
-1199 TVVVPEI
+1199 TVPAI
-1206 STKAPFDA
+1206 NDYASSM
-1214 WAEDYVGEGL
+1214 EDWMQPYVGTGV
-1224 ELATDLAEKV
+1224 ELAKTLANFV
-1234 AANESGEI
+1234 AENASGET
-1242 CLTAYETIM
+1242 CVSAYE
-1251 AKAPLAYYYLSEDLA
+1251 ALVKDAPLAYYYLSDELQT
-1266 NSYLQIAKDK
+1266 SYREIERKKLI
-1276 MTNDAITMIAQYVNA
+1276 NDAVSNIAIQLTTYTALTEENKTDENVAKIAAAINSWFKVFDEYLPADASDLTERNA
-1291 YANYYAGLTSDDEID
+1291 YIQA
-1306 HAKVS
+1306 
-1311 GYAGSIN
+1311 IN
-1318 TWFKIL
+1318 
-1324 DQYAKEDETLTAE
+1324 D
-1337 MADRINAAAA
+1337 AA
-1347 GFTKTTV
+1347 GVRGFTEAVVVGETYTV
-1354 SGKEYT
+1354 
-1360 TAYEAARA
+1360 AYEAARA
-1368 IVAIPDDI
+1368 IVTIPDLIAEDI
-1376 AADITAKI
+1376 VEKI
-1384 TAFNEALTNFHN
+1384 DAFYKANNAFLN
-1396 TPNTGVNAAVKSGAD
+1396 TPNSGDNDAIDHAAD
-1411 LDTLFNNEGK
+1411 LETLFTNEGK
-1421 TGMADVKAVIDQ
+1421 TGLKDINDAITELVAQLAHYNVLKAIGDYTYGEVQLDAAVKAVADE
-1433 LVADLANYNTIK
+1433 LVK
-1445 TLADFQYDG
+1445 
-1454 KAMSDVI
+1454 S
-1461 AQIAT
+1461 T
-1466 DLTNAQN
+1466 DR
-1473 KKTAMQTAI
+1473 KTAMIAEINAI
-1482 QAVIDAYALAN
+1482 VTDYTVETFKAADDYETGYNAKLAAFKEACEALGT
-1493 FKQDGGIAAIENY
+1493 DYNY
-1506 VYELNYNDALKTYKD
+1506 IWSNDADITKNMNEVV
-1521 ACDALKTAGADTYGF
+1521 ALCTDL
-1536 AYNYDW
+1536 D
-1542 TNDTAISTNR
+1542 SL
-1552 AEVEKLC
+1552 V
-1559 KAIDQMISGITS
+1559 SGITS
-1571 LYTAF
+1571 MNTIYFTVVPEVVAGMPAKTEEEKQAIRDKLIAENKYTN
-1576 FEEIPEGVVGMITP
+1576 EEINNIVLRIAMTD
-1590 EEYAKLSVAERE
+1590 EEILAAMEANVLALETKHAYEIANNAPVYAKLQAVRDDIAN
-1602 AKVAEVK
+1602 K
-1609 AKLAELGIQDAQK
+1609 EL
-1622 VAAIVSRMTLSDQEI
+1622 
-1637 INSIDSNVSILFD
+1637 
-1650 EYDYDVTKNTPVQDK
+1650 
-1665 IDAVKKAAAEK
+1665 EK
-1676 ETEKAELAI
+1676 EELAI

-1716 FNSDTITTDVAREA
+1716 FNSDTIKTDVAREA
-1730 VKEKALELQAI
+1730 VREKALELQAI
-1741 VANDSKELY
+1741 VANDSKALY

-1765 APEDTDLQAALEAAE
+1765 APEDPDLQAALEAAE
-1780 TAYNEAVENFGYVF
+1780 TAYNEAVENLGYVC

-1826 AKTLVVSNIEA
+1826 AKTLVISNIEA

>member
-154 EDIEGLVAQL
+154 EDIDGLVDQL

-177 AEVKASID
+177 AEVKASIA
-185 ALEKAVTDAK
+185 ALEKAVTEAK

-394 CEKIIEDYVAME
+394 CKKIIEDYVAME

-412 DTFYAER
+412 DAFYAER
-419 ETAGI
+419 EAAGI
-424 VSTDKDAIA
+424 VSADKDAIA
-433 ALDEQYD
+433 ALDKQYD
-440 KLSDEAKE
+440 ELSDEAKE

-457 MMKGGEVTVPVLN
+457 MMEDGETTVPVLN

-483 MIDVIDTLIGK
+483 MIHVIDTLIGK

-501 GDEAKTPLEVG
+501 GDGKPAEGETPAVPATPLEVG

-534 TEVSDGYEA
+534 TEVSNGYEA
-543 LGDYVYYLKGELLE
+543 LKDYQFYLKGEMGV
-557 TTDPEYEANKT
+557 PEDKAK
-568 LAGAK
+568 AGAK
-573 AQDVVDLLHAEEY
+573 AQDVVDLLHEEEY
-586 ADVFIA
+586 ADEFIA

-605 TTYNAY
+605 ITYNAY
-611 IKNLYDTKI
+611 ITNLYDTKI

-670 PSNETEKAEYDVL
+670 PSSETEKAEYDVL

-710 NYTQGEDQVYVD
+710 SYTKGEDQVYVD

-736 KEAYNTINENVVAA
+736 KEAYNTINKNVVAA

-774 AAAFIKQMIDETAF
+774 AAAFIKQMIEETAF

-794 FTTDPTRM
+794 FKTDPTRM

-895 VVSDV
+895 VVSEV

-905 STAVDAMT
+905 SEDVVAKT
-913 RTVAMN
+913 RTQAMA
-919 AHAAYVELVTDI
+919 AHAAYVELVTDE

-949 HYNVMY
+949 HYNVDY
-955 EAALKFVKALQN
+955 AA
-967 YDFSAYVDEEEAPL
+967 
-981 YESVAEGFVN
+981 AE
-991 ELMNFYKAED
+991 
-1001 QFAYKYLKGGAAN
+1001 KYLNAVIAHSFDAYTTTVETGEGEEVTTETKPVYETFAA
-1014 GQTAGLEQLI
+1014 G
-1024 GVYAQ
+1024 
-1029 YAAEVT
+1029 YAAEKAALSEFAQKYIAAGIQNLV
-1035 NDSSDYIIDGEV
+1035 DVYGDYVAKVVADTDLASLAAVKEEYAAYTDTVFGV
-1047 HYDLVE
+1047 YDLEADKLTEILTQEVVDKLLTDYVTSVE
-1053 FAVGGQIDAE
+1053 NTQKFAANLFAGA
-1063 MDKTAVEAQL
+1063 KTFEKAGTL
-1073 KAIKE
+1073 KA
-1078 YYINADGN
+1078 
-1086 VTEAANNVFGTYD
+1086 D
-1099 LAAAEGDVFDF
+1099 LAAVYEAVGAQTITDEYLAE
-1110 AAFTSA
+1110 
-1116 IDVKVLVENFIDS
+1116 
-1129 VIPTYDFA
+1129 
-1137 KALYTGA
+1137 
-1144 SDATAASALYDNLA
+1144 
-1158 AAYAPI
+1158 
-1164 ASSVIGEDY
+1164 
-1173 LDAVYASVYADYLA
+1173 VYVNVYADYQK
-1187 LYGNIVRGEDGV
+1187 LYGAIAVVDGKV
-1199 TVVVPEI
+1199 TVPAI
-1206 STKAPFDA
+1206 NDYASSM
-1214 WAEDYVGEGL
+1214 EDWMQPYVGTGV
-1224 ELATDLAEKV
+1224 ELAKTLANFV
-1234 AANESGEI
+1234 AENASGET
-1242 CLTAYETIM
+1242 CVSAYE
-1251 AKAPLAYYYLSEDLA
+1251 ALVKDAPLAYYYLSDELQT
-1266 NSYLQIAKDK
+1266 SYREIERKKLI
-1276 MTNDAITMIAQYVNA
+1276 NDAVSNIAIQLTTYTALTEENKTDENVAKIAAAINSWFKVFDEYLPADASDLTERNA
-1291 YANYYAGLTSDDEID
+1291 YIQA
-1306 HAKVS
+1306 
-1311 GYAGSIN
+1311 IN
-1318 TWFKIL
+1318 
-1324 DQYAKEDETLTAE
+1324 D
-1337 MADRINAAAA
+1337 AA
-1347 GFTKTTV
+1347 GVRGFTEAVVVGETYTV
-1354 SGKEYT
+1354 
-1360 TAYEAARA
+1360 AYEAARA
-1368 IVAIPDDI
+1368 IVTIPDLIAEDI
-1376 AADITAKI
+1376 VEKI
-1384 TAFNEALTNFHN
+1384 DAFYKANNAFLN
-1396 TPNTGVNAAVKSGAD
+1396 TPNSGDNDAIDHAAD
-1411 LDTLFNNEGK
+1411 LETLFTNEGK
-1421 TGMADVKAVIDQ
+1421 TGLKDINDAITELVARLAHYNVLKAIGDYTYGEVQLDAAVKAVADE
-1433 LVADLANYNTIK
+1433 LVK
-1445 TLADFQYDG
+1445 
-1454 KAMSDVI
+1454 S
-1461 AQIAT
+1461 T
-1466 DLTNAQN
+1466 DR
-1473 KKTAMQTAI
+1473 KTAMIAEINAI
-1482 QAVIDAYALAN
+1482 VTDYTVETFKAADDYETGYNAKLAAFKEACEALGT
-1493 FKQDGGIAAIENY
+1493 DYNY
-1506 VYELNYNDALKTYKD
+1506 IWSNDADITKNMNEVV
-1521 ACDALKTAGADTYGF
+1521 ALCTDL
-1536 AYNYDW
+1536 D
-1542 TNDTAISTNR
+1542 SL
-1552 AEVEKLC
+1552 V
-1559 KAIDQMISGITS
+1559 SGITS
-1571 LYTAF
+1571 MNTIYFTVVPEVVAGMPAKTEEEKQAIRDKLIAENKYTN
-1576 FEEIPEGVVGMITP
+1576 EEINNIVLRIAMTD
-1590 EEYAKLSVAERE
+1590 EEILAAMEANVLALETKHAYEIANNAPVYAKLQAVRDDIAN
-1602 AKVAEVK
+1602 K
-1609 AKLAELGIQDAQK
+1609 EL
-1622 VAAIVSRMTLSDQEI
+1622 
-1637 INSIDSNVSILFD
+1637 
-1650 EYDYDVTKNTPVQDK
+1650 
-1665 IDAVKKAAAEK
+1665 EK
-1676 ETEKAELAI
+1676 EELAI

-1716 FNSDTITTDVAREA
+1716 FNSDTIKTDVAREA
-1730 VKEKALELQAI
+1730 VREKALELQAI
-1741 VANDSKELY
+1741 VANDSKALY

-1765 APEDTDLQAALEAAE
+1765 APEDPDLQAALEAAE

-1826 AKTLVVSNIEA
+1826 AKTVVISNIEA

>member
-154 EDIEGLVAQL
+154 EDIDGLVDQL

-177 AEVKASID
+177 AEVKASIA
-185 ALEKAVTDAK
+185 ALEKAVTEAK
-195 TALQTAIDNLD
+195 AALQTAIDNLD

-384 DKILADYTAN
+384 DEILKNYTEN

-424 VSTDKDAIA
+424 VSADKDAIA

-457 MMKGGEVTVPVLN
+457 MMEDGEATVPVLN
-470 QTVEETTTPGAYD
+470 QTVEETVTPGAYD
-483 MIDVIDTLIGK
+483 MIHVIDTLIGK

-501 GDEAKTPLEVG
+501 GDGKPAEGETPAVPATPLVVG

-534 TEVSDGYEA
+534 TEVSNGYEA
-543 LGDYVYYLKGELLE
+543 LKDYQFYLKGEM
-557 TTDPEYEANKT
+557 DVPEDKAK
-568 LAGAK
+568 AGAK

-586 ADVFIA
+586 ADEFIA

-611 IKNLYDTKI
+611 ITNLYDTKI

-670 PSNETEKAEYDVL
+670 PSSETEKAEYDVL

-710 NYTQGEDQVYVD
+710 SYTKGEDQVYVD

-736 KEAYNTINENVVAA
+736 KEAYNTINKNVVAA

-774 AAAFIKQMIDETAF
+774 AAAFIKQMIEETAF

-794 FTTDPTRM
+794 FKTDPTRM

-895 VVSDV
+895 VVSEV

-905 STAVDAMT
+905 SEDVVAKT
-913 RTVAMN
+913 RTQAMA
-919 AHAAYVELVTDI
+919 AHAAYVELVTDE

-949 HYNVMY
+949 HYNVDY
-955 EAALKFVKALQN
+955 AA
-967 YDFSAYVDEEEAPL
+967 
-981 YESVAEGFVN
+981 AE
-991 ELMNFYKAED
+991 
-1001 QFAYKYLKGGAAN
+1001 KYLNAVIDHSFDAYTTTVETGEGEEVTTETKPVYETFAA
-1014 GQTAGLEQLI
+1014 G
-1024 GVYAQ
+1024 
-1029 YAAEVT
+1029 YAAEKAALSEFAQKYIAAGIQNLV
-1035 NDSSDYIIDGEV
+1035 DVYGDYVAKVVADTDLASLAAVKEEYAAYTDTVFGV
-1047 HYDLVE
+1047 YDLEADKLTEILTQEVVDKLLTDYVTSVE
-1053 FAVGGQIDAE
+1053 NTQKFAANLFAGA
-1063 MDKTAVEAQL
+1063 KTFEKAGTL
-1073 KAIKE
+1073 KA
-1078 YYINADGN
+1078 
-1086 VTEAANNVFGTYD
+1086 D
-1099 LAAAEGDVFDF
+1099 LAAVYEAVGAQTITDEYLAE
-1110 AAFTSA
+1110 
-1116 IDVKVLVENFIDS
+1116 
-1129 VIPTYDFA
+1129 
-1137 KALYTGA
+1137 
-1144 SDATAASALYDNLA
+1144 
-1158 AAYAPI
+1158 
-1164 ASSVIGEDY
+1164 
-1173 LDAVYASVYADYLA
+1173 VYVNVYADYQK
-1187 LYGNIVRGEDGV
+1187 LYGAIAVVDGKV
-1199 TVVVPEI
+1199 TVPAI
-1206 STKAPFDA
+1206 NDYASSM
-1214 WAEDYVGEGL
+1214 EDWMQPYVGTGV
-1224 ELATDLAEKV
+1224 ELAKTLANFV
-1234 AANESGEI
+1234 AENASGET
-1242 CLTAYETIM
+1242 CVSAYE
-1251 AKAPLAYYYLSEDLA
+1251 ALVKDAPLAYYYLSDELQT
-1266 NSYLQIAKDK
+1266 SYREIERKKLI
-1276 MTNDAITMIAQYVNA
+1276 NDAVSNIAIQLTTYTALTEENKTDENVAKIAAAINSWFKVFDEYLPADASDLTERNA
-1291 YANYYAGLTSDDEID
+1291 YIQA
-1306 HAKVS
+1306 
-1311 GYAGSIN
+1311 IN
-1318 TWFKIL
+1318 
-1324 DQYAKEDETLTAE
+1324 D
-1337 MADRINAAAA
+1337 AA
-1347 GFTKTTV
+1347 GVRGFTEAVVVGETYTV
-1354 SGKEYT
+1354 
-1360 TAYEAARA
+1360 AYEAARA
-1368 IVAIPDDI
+1368 IVTIPDLIAEDI
-1376 AADITAKI
+1376 VEKI
-1384 TAFNEALTNFHN
+1384 DAFYKANNAFLN
-1396 TPNTGVNAAVKSGAD
+1396 TPNSGDNDAIDHAAD
-1411 LDTLFNNEGK
+1411 LETLFTNEGK
-1421 TGMADVKAVIDQ
+1421 TGLKDINDAITELVAQLAHYNVLKAIGDYTYGEVQLDAAVKAVADE
-1433 LVADLANYNTIK
+1433 LVKSTARKDAMIAEINAIVTDYTVETFKAADDYETGYNAKLAAFKEACEALGTDYNYIWSND
-1445 TLADFQYDG
+1445 ADIT
-1454 KAMSDVI
+1454 KNMNEVVALC
-1461 AQIAT
+1461 T
-1466 DLTNAQN
+1466 DLDSL
-1473 KKTAMQTAI
+1473 
-1482 QAVIDAYALAN
+1482 V
-1493 FKQDGGIAAIENY
+1493 
-1506 VYELNYNDALKTYKD
+1506 
-1521 ACDALKTAGADTYGF
+1521 
-1536 AYNYDW
+1536 
-1542 TNDTAISTNR
+1542 
-1552 AEVEKLC
+1552 
-1559 KAIDQMISGITS
+1559 SGITS
-1571 LYTAF
+1571 MNTIYFTVVPEVVAGMPAKTEEEKQAIRDKLIAENKYTN
-1576 FEEIPEGVVGMITP
+1576 EEINNIVLRIAMTD
-1590 EEYAKLSVAERE
+1590 EEILAAMEANVLALETKHAYEIANNAPVYAKLQAVRDD
-1602 AKVAEVK
+1602 
-1609 AKLAELGIQDAQK
+1609 IAQK
-1622 VAAIVSRMTLSDQEI
+1622 EL
-1637 INSIDSNVSILFD
+1637 
-1650 EYDYDVTKNTPVQDK
+1650 
-1665 IDAVKKAAAEK
+1665 EK
-1676 ETEKAELAI
+1676 EELAI
-1685 AAEWL
+1685 AEEWL

-1716 FNSDTITTDVAREA
+1716 FNSDTIKTDVAREA

-1741 VANDSKELY
+1741 VADATQEFMGIKN
-1750 DLKTAYDAAKAASEA
+1750 AYDAAKAASEA
-1765 APEDTDLQAALEAAE
+1765 EPENEELKTALDEAEKAF
-1780 TAYNEAVENFGYVF
+1780 NEAVANYGYIF
-1794 TDESGNKTLVISVA
+1794 EDESGNKTLVVSVA
-1808 SWGGNAYP
+1808 SWGGNAAWFIVNNTY
-1816 FFFELQSTLG
+1816 
-1826 AKTLVVSNIEA
+1826 KTLFGVNSAIVSNVKA

>member
-154 EDIEGLVAQL
+154 EDIDGLVDQL

-177 AEVKASID
+177 AEVKASIA
-185 ALEKAVTDAK
+185 ALEKAVTEAK

-384 DKILADYTAN
+384 DEILKNYTEN

-412 DTFYAER
+412 DAFYAER

-424 VSTDKDAIA
+424 VSADKDAIA
-433 ALDEQYD
+433 ALDKQYNE
-440 KLSDEAKE
+440 LSDEAKE

-457 MMKGGEVTVPVLN
+457 MMEDGEVTVPVLN

-483 MIDVIDTLIGK
+483 MIHVIDTLIGK

-501 GDEAKTPLEVG
+501 GDGKPAEGETPAVPATPLEVG
-512 GITLNDELVVID
+512 GTMVNEELVVID
-524 QFLEERKDAL
+524 QFLEERKEAL
-534 TEVSDGYEA
+534 TEVSNGYEA
-543 LGDYVYYLKGELLE
+543 LKAYQFYLKGEM
-557 TTDPEYEANKT
+557 DVPEDKAK
-568 LAGAK
+568 AGAK

-586 ADVFIA
+586 ADEFIA

-605 TTYNAY
+605 ITYNAY
-611 IKNLYDTKI
+611 ITNLYDTKI

-670 PSNETEKAEYDVL
+670 PSSETEKAEYDVL

-710 NYTQGEDQVYVD
+710 SYTKGEDQVYVD

-736 KEAYNTINENVVAA
+736 KEAYNTINKNVVAA

-774 AAAFIKQMIDETAF
+774 AAAFIKQMIEETAF

-794 FTTDPTRM
+794 FKTDPTRM

-895 VVSDV
+895 VVSEV

-905 STAVDAMT
+905 SEDVVAKT
-913 RTVAMN
+913 RTQAMA
-919 AHAAYVELVTDI
+919 AHAAYVELVTDE

-949 HYNVMY
+949 HYNVDY
-955 EAALKFVKALQN
+955 AA
-967 YDFSAYVDEEEAPL
+967 
-981 YESVAEGFVN
+981 AE
-991 ELMNFYKAED
+991 
-1001 QFAYKYLKGGAAN
+1001 KYLNAVIAHSFDAYTTTVETGEGEEVTTETKPVYETFAA
-1014 GQTAGLEQLI
+1014 G
-1024 GVYAQ
+1024 
-1029 YAAEVT
+1029 YAAEKAALSEFAQKYIAAGIQNLV
-1035 NDSSDYIIDGEV
+1035 DVYGDYVAKVVADTDLASLAAVKEEYAAYTDTVFGV
-1047 HYDLVE
+1047 YDLEADKLTEILTQEVVDKLLTDYVTSVE
-1053 FAVGGQIDAE
+1053 NTQKFAANLFAGA
-1063 MDKTAVEAQL
+1063 KTFEKAGTL
-1073 KAIKE
+1073 KA
-1078 YYINADGN
+1078 
-1086 VTEAANNVFGTYD
+1086 D
-1099 LAAAEGDVFDF
+1099 LAAVYEAVGAQTITDEYLAE
-1110 AAFTSA
+1110 
-1116 IDVKVLVENFIDS
+1116 
-1129 VIPTYDFA
+1129 
-1137 KALYTGA
+1137 
-1144 SDATAASALYDNLA
+1144 
-1158 AAYAPI
+1158 
-1164 ASSVIGEDY
+1164 
-1173 LDAVYASVYADYLA
+1173 VYVNVYADYQK
-1187 LYGNIVRGEDGV
+1187 LYGAIAVVDGKV
-1199 TVVVPEI
+1199 TVPAI
-1206 STKAPFDA
+1206 NDYASSM
-1214 WAEDYVGEGL
+1214 EDWMQPYVGTGV
-1224 ELATDLAEKV
+1224 ELVKTLANFV
-1234 AANESGEI
+1234 AENASGET
-1242 CLTAYETIM
+1242 CVSAYE
-1251 AKAPLAYYYLSEDLA
+1251 ALVKDAPLAYYYLSDELQT
-1266 NSYLQIAKDK
+1266 SYREIERKKLI
-1276 MTNDAITMIAQYVNA
+1276 NDAVSNIAIQLTTYTALTEENKTDENVAKIAAAINSWFKVFDEYLPADASDLTERNA
-1291 YANYYAGLTSDDEID
+1291 YIQA
-1306 HAKVS
+1306 
-1311 GYAGSIN
+1311 IN
-1318 TWFKIL
+1318 
-1324 DQYAKEDETLTAE
+1324 D
-1337 MADRINAAAA
+1337 AA
-1347 GFTKTTV
+1347 GVRGFTEAVVVGETYTV
-1354 SGKEYT
+1354 
-1360 TAYEAARA
+1360 AYEAARA
-1368 IVAIPDDI
+1368 IVTIPDLIAEDI
-1376 AADITAKI
+1376 VEKI
-1384 TAFNEALTNFHN
+1384 DAFYKANNAFLN
-1396 TPNTGVNAAVKSGAD
+1396 TPNSGDNDAIDHAAD
-1411 LDTLFNNEGK
+1411 LETLFTNEGK
-1421 TGMADVKAVIDQ
+1421 TGLKDINDAITELVAQLAHYNVLKAIGDYTYGEVQLDAAVKAVADE
-1433 LVADLANYNTIK
+1433 LVK
-1445 TLADFQYDG
+1445 
-1454 KAMSDVI
+1454 S
-1461 AQIAT
+1461 T
-1466 DLTNAQN
+1466 DR
-1473 KKTAMQTAI
+1473 KTAMIAEINAI
-1482 QAVIDAYALAN
+1482 VTDYTVETFKAADDYETGYNAKLAAFKEACEALGT
-1493 FKQDGGIAAIENY
+1493 DYNY
-1506 VYELNYNDALKTYKD
+1506 IWSNDADITKNMNEVV
-1521 ACDALKTAGADTYGF
+1521 ALCTDL
-1536 AYNYDW
+1536 D
-1542 TNDTAISTNR
+1542 SL
-1552 AEVEKLC
+1552 V
-1559 KAIDQMISGITS
+1559 SGITS
-1571 LYTAF
+1571 MNTIYFTVVPEVVAGMPAKTEEEKQAIRDKLIAENKYTN
-1576 FEEIPEGVVGMITP
+1576 EEINNIVLRIAMTD
-1590 EEYAKLSVAERE
+1590 EEILAAMEANVLALETKHAYEIANNAPVYAKLQAVRDDIAN
-1602 AKVAEVK
+1602 K
-1609 AKLAELGIQDAQK
+1609 EL
-1622 VAAIVSRMTLSDQEI
+1622 
-1637 INSIDSNVSILFD
+1637 
-1650 EYDYDVTKNTPVQDK
+1650 
-1665 IDAVKKAAAEK
+1665 EK
-1676 ETEKAELAI
+1676 EELAI

-1716 FNSDTITTDVAREA
+1716 FNSDTIKTDVAREA

-1741 VANDSKELY
+1741 VADATQEFMGIKN
-1750 DLKTAYDAAKAASEA
+1750 AYDAAKAASEA
-1765 APEDTDLQAALEAAE
+1765 EPENEGLKTALDEAEKAF
-1780 TAYNEAVENFGYVF
+1780 NEAVANYGYIF
-1794 TDESGNKTLVISVA
+1794 EDESGNKTLVVSVA
-1808 SWGGNAYP
+1808 SWGGNAAWFIVNNTY
-1816 FFFELQSTLG
+1816 
-1826 AKTLVVSNIEA
+1826 KTLFGVNSAIVSNVKA

>member
-154 EDIEGLVAQL
+154 EDIDGLVDQL

-177 AEVKASID
+177 AEVKASIA
-185 ALEKAVTDAK
+185 ALEKAVTEAK

-384 DKILADYTAN
+384 DEILKNYTEN

-424 VSTDKDAIA
+424 VSADKDAIA

-457 MMKGGEVTVPVLN
+457 MMEDGEATVPVLN
-470 QTVEETTTPGAYD
+470 QTVEETVTPGAYD
-483 MIDVIDTLIGK
+483 MIHVIDTLIGK

-501 GDEAKTPLEVG
+501 GDGKPAEGETPAVPATPLVVG

-534 TEVSDGYEA
+534 TEVSNGYEA
-543 LGDYVYYLKGELLE
+543 LKDYQFYLKGEM
-557 TTDPEYEANKT
+557 DVPEDKAK
-568 LAGAK
+568 AGAK

-586 ADVFIA
+586 ADEFIA

-611 IKNLYDTKI
+611 ITNLYDTKI

-670 PSNETEKAEYDVL
+670 PSSETEKAEYDVL

-710 NYTQGEDQVYVD
+710 SYTKGEDQVYVD

-736 KEAYNTINENVVAA
+736 KEAYNTINKNVVAA

-774 AAAFIKQMIDETAF
+774 AAAFIKQMIEETAF

-794 FTTDPTRM
+794 FKTDPTRM

-895 VVSDV
+895 VVSEV

-905 STAVDAMT
+905 SEDVVAKT
-913 RTVAMN
+913 RTQAMA
-919 AHAAYVELVTDI
+919 AHAAYVELVTDE

-949 HYNVMY
+949 HYNVDY
-955 EAALKFVKALQN
+955 AA
-967 YDFSAYVDEEEAPL
+967 
-981 YESVAEGFVN
+981 AE
-991 ELMNFYKAED
+991 
-1001 QFAYKYLKGGAAN
+1001 KYLNAVIAHSFDAYTTTVETGEGEEVTTETKPVYETFAA
-1014 GQTAGLEQLI
+1014 G
-1024 GVYAQ
+1024 
-1029 YAAEVT
+1029 YAAEKAALSEFAQKYIAAGIQNLV
-1035 NDSSDYIIDGEV
+1035 DVYGDYVAKVVADTDLASLAAVKEEYAAYTDTVFGV
-1047 HYDLVE
+1047 YDLEADKLTEILTQEVVDKLLTDYVTSVE
-1053 FAVGGQIDAE
+1053 NTQKFAANLFAGA
-1063 MDKTAVEAQL
+1063 KTFEKAGTL
-1073 KAIKE
+1073 KA
-1078 YYINADGN
+1078 
-1086 VTEAANNVFGTYD
+1086 D
-1099 LAAAEGDVFDF
+1099 LAAVYEAVGAQTITDEYLAE
-1110 AAFTSA
+1110 
-1116 IDVKVLVENFIDS
+1116 
-1129 VIPTYDFA
+1129 
-1137 KALYTGA
+1137 
-1144 SDATAASALYDNLA
+1144 
-1158 AAYAPI
+1158 
-1164 ASSVIGEDY
+1164 
-1173 LDAVYASVYADYLA
+1173 VYVNVYADYQK
-1187 LYGNIVRGEDGV
+1187 LYGAIAVVDGKV
-1199 TVVVPEI
+1199 TVPAI
-1206 STKAPFDA
+1206 NDYASSM
-1214 WAEDYVGEGL
+1214 EDWMQPYVGTGV
-1224 ELATDLAEKV
+1224 ELAKTLANFV
-1234 AANESGEI
+1234 AENASGET
-1242 CLTAYETIM
+1242 CVSAYE
-1251 AKAPLAYYYLSEDLA
+1251 ALVKDAPLAYYYLSDELQT
-1266 NSYLQIAKDK
+1266 SYREIERKKLI
-1276 MTNDAITMIAQYVNA
+1276 NDAVSNIAIQLTTYTALTEENKTDENVAKIAAAINSWFKVFDEYLPADASDLTERNA
-1291 YANYYAGLTSDDEID
+1291 YIQA
-1306 HAKVS
+1306 
-1311 GYAGSIN
+1311 IN
-1318 TWFKIL
+1318 
-1324 DQYAKEDETLTAE
+1324 D
-1337 MADRINAAAA
+1337 AA
-1347 GFTKTTV
+1347 GVRGFTEAVVVGETYTV
-1354 SGKEYT
+1354 
-1360 TAYEAARA
+1360 AYEAARA
-1368 IVAIPDDI
+1368 IVTIPDLIAEDI
-1376 AADITAKI
+1376 VEKI
-1384 TAFNEALTNFHN
+1384 DAFYKANNAFLN
-1396 TPNTGVNAAVKSGAD
+1396 TPNSGDNDAIDHAAD
-1411 LDTLFNNEGK
+1411 LETLFTNEGK
-1421 TGMADVKAVIDQ
+1421 TGLKDINDAITELVAQLAHYNVLKAIGDYTYGEVQLDAAVKAVADE
-1433 LVADLANYNTIK
+1433 LVKSTARKDAMIAEINAIVTDYTVETFKAADDYETGYNAKLAAFKEACEALGTDYNYIWSND
-1445 TLADFQYDG
+1445 ADIT
-1454 KAMSDVI
+1454 KNMNEVVALC
-1461 AQIAT
+1461 T
-1466 DLTNAQN
+1466 DLDSL
-1473 KKTAMQTAI
+1473 
-1482 QAVIDAYALAN
+1482 V
-1493 FKQDGGIAAIENY
+1493 
-1506 VYELNYNDALKTYKD
+1506 
-1521 ACDALKTAGADTYGF
+1521 
-1536 AYNYDW
+1536 
-1542 TNDTAISTNR
+1542 
-1552 AEVEKLC
+1552 
-1559 KAIDQMISGITS
+1559 SGITS
-1571 LYTAF
+1571 MNTIYFTVVPEVVAGMPAKTEEEKQAIRDKLIAENKYTN
-1576 FEEIPEGVVGMITP
+1576 EEINNIVLRIAMTD
-1590 EEYAKLSVAERE
+1590 EEILAAMEANVLALETKHAYEIANNAPVYAKLQAVRDD
-1602 AKVAEVK
+1602 
-1609 AKLAELGIQDAQK
+1609 IAQK
-1622 VAAIVSRMTLSDQEI
+1622 EL
-1637 INSIDSNVSILFD
+1637 
-1650 EYDYDVTKNTPVQDK
+1650 
-1665 IDAVKKAAAEK
+1665 EK
-1676 ETEKAELAI
+1676 EELAI
-1685 AAEWL
+1685 AEEWL

-1716 FNSDTITTDVAREA
+1716 FNSDTIKTDVAREA

-1741 VANDSKELY
+1741 VADATQEFMGIKN
-1750 DLKTAYDAAKAASEA
+1750 AYDAAKAASEA
-1765 APEDTDLQAALEAAE
+1765 EPENEELKTALDEAEKAF
-1780 TAYNEAVENFGYVF
+1780 NEAVANYGYIF
-1794 TDESGNKTLVISVA
+1794 EDESGNKTLVVSVA
-1808 SWGGNAYP
+1808 SWGGNAAWFIVNNTY
-1816 FFFELQSTLG
+1816 
-1826 AKTLVVSNIEA
+1826 KTLFGVNSAIVSNVKA

>member
-154 EDIEGLVAQL
+154 EDIDGLVDQL

-177 AEVKASID
+177 AEVKASIA
-185 ALEKAVTDAK
+185 ALEKAVTEAK

-351 SDLANIAAVKE
+351 SDLANIAVVKE

-384 DKILADYTAN
+384 DEILKNYTEN

-424 VSTDKDAIA
+424 VSADKDAIA

-457 MMKGGEVTVPVLN
+457 MMEDGEATVPVLN
-470 QTVEETTTPGAYD
+470 QTVEETVTPGAYD
-483 MIDVIDTLIGK
+483 MIHVIDTLIGK

-501 GDEAKTPLEVG
+501 GDGKPAEGETPAVPATPLVVG

-534 TEVSDGYEA
+534 TEVSNGYEA
-543 LGDYVYYLKGELLE
+543 LKDYQFYLKGER
-557 TTDPEYEANKT
+557 DVPEDKAK
-568 LAGAK
+568 AGAK
-573 AQDVVDLLHAEEY
+573 AQDVVNLLHAEEY
-586 ADVFIA
+586 ADEFIA

-611 IKNLYDTKI
+611 ITNLYDTKI

-670 PSNETEKAEYDVL
+670 PSSETEKAEYDVL

-710 NYTQGEDQVYVD
+710 SYTKGEDQVYVD

-736 KEAYNTINENVVAA
+736 KEAYNTINKNVVAA

-774 AAAFIKQMIDETAF
+774 AAAFIKQMIEETAF

-794 FTTDPTRM
+794 FKTDPTRM

-895 VVSDV
+895 VVSEV

-905 STAVDAMT
+905 SEDVVAKT
-913 RTVAMN
+913 RTQAMA
-919 AHAAYVELVTDI
+919 AHAAYVELVTDE

-949 HYNVMY
+949 HYNVDY
-955 EAALKFVKALQN
+955 AA
-967 YDFSAYVDEEEAPL
+967 
-981 YESVAEGFVN
+981 AE
-991 ELMNFYKAED
+991 
-1001 QFAYKYLKGGAAN
+1001 KYLNAVIAHSFDAYTMTVETGEGEEVTTETKPVYETFAA
-1014 GQTAGLEQLI
+1014 G
-1024 GVYAQ
+1024 
-1029 YAAEVT
+1029 YAAEKAALSEFAQKYIAAGIQNLV
-1035 NDSSDYIIDGEV
+1035 DVYGDYVAKVVADTDLASLAAVKEEYAAYTDTVFGV
-1047 HYDLVE
+1047 YDLEADKLTAILTQEVVDKLLTDYVTSVE
-1053 FAVGGQIDAE
+1053 NTQKFAANLFAGA
-1063 MDKTAVEAQL
+1063 KTFEKAGTL
-1073 KAIKE
+1073 KA
-1078 YYINADGN
+1078 
-1086 VTEAANNVFGTYD
+1086 D
-1099 LAAAEGDVFDF
+1099 LAAVYEAVGAQTITDEYLAE
-1110 AAFTSA
+1110 
-1116 IDVKVLVENFIDS
+1116 
-1129 VIPTYDFA
+1129 
-1137 KALYTGA
+1137 
-1144 SDATAASALYDNLA
+1144 
-1158 AAYAPI
+1158 
-1164 ASSVIGEDY
+1164 
-1173 LDAVYASVYADYLA
+1173 VYVNVYADYQK
-1187 LYGNIVRGEDGV
+1187 LYGAIAVVDGKV
-1199 TVVVPEI
+1199 TVPAI
-1206 STKAPFDA
+1206 NDYASSM
-1214 WAEDYVGEGL
+1214 EDWMQPYVGTGV
-1224 ELATDLAEKV
+1224 ELAKTLANFV
-1234 AANESGEI
+1234 AENASGET
-1242 CLTAYETIM
+1242 CVSAYE
-1251 AKAPLAYYYLSEDLA
+1251 ALVKDAPLAYYYLSDELQT
-1266 NSYLQIAKDK
+1266 SYREIERKKLI
-1276 MTNDAITMIAQYVNA
+1276 NDAVSNIAIQLTTYTALTEENKTDENVAKIAAAINSWFKVFDEYLPADASDLTERNA
-1291 YANYYAGLTSDDEID
+1291 YIQA
-1306 HAKVS
+1306 
-1311 GYAGSIN
+1311 IN
-1318 TWFKIL
+1318 
-1324 DQYAKEDETLTAE
+1324 D
-1337 MADRINAAAA
+1337 AA
-1347 GFTKTTV
+1347 GVRGFTEAVVVGETYTV
-1354 SGKEYT
+1354 
-1360 TAYEAARA
+1360 AYEAARA
-1368 IVAIPDDI
+1368 IVTIPDLIAEDI
-1376 AADITAKI
+1376 VEKI
-1384 TAFNEALTNFHN
+1384 DAFYKANNAFLN
-1396 TPNTGVNAAVKSGAD
+1396 TPNSGDNDAIDHAAD
-1411 LDTLFNNEGK
+1411 LETLFTNEGK
-1421 TGMADVKAVIDQ
+1421 TGLKDINDAITELVAQLAHYNVLKAIGDYTYGEVQLDAAVKAVADE
-1433 LVADLANYNTIK
+1433 LVK
-1445 TLADFQYDG
+1445 
-1454 KAMSDVI
+1454 S
-1461 AQIAT
+1461 T
-1466 DLTNAQN
+1466 DR
-1473 KKTAMQTAI
+1473 KTAMIAEINAI
-1482 QAVIDAYALAN
+1482 VTDYTVETFKAADDYETGYNAKLAAFKEACEALGT
-1493 FKQDGGIAAIENY
+1493 DYNY
-1506 VYELNYNDALKTYKD
+1506 IWSNDADITKNMNEVV
-1521 ACDALKTAGADTYGF
+1521 ALCTDL
-1536 AYNYDW
+1536 D
-1542 TNDTAISTNR
+1542 SL
-1552 AEVEKLC
+1552 V
-1559 KAIDQMISGITS
+1559 SGITS
-1571 LYTAF
+1571 MNTIYFTVVPEVVAGMPAKTEEEKQAIRDKLIAENKYTN
-1576 FEEIPEGVVGMITP
+1576 EEINNIVLRIAMTD
-1590 EEYAKLSVAERE
+1590 EEILAAMEANVLALETKHAYEIANNAPVYAKLQAVRDDIAN
-1602 AKVAEVK
+1602 K
-1609 AKLAELGIQDAQK
+1609 EL
-1622 VAAIVSRMTLSDQEI
+1622 
-1637 INSIDSNVSILFD
+1637 
-1650 EYDYDVTKNTPVQDK
+1650 
-1665 IDAVKKAAAEK
+1665 EK
-1676 ETEKAELAI
+1676 EELAI

-1716 FNSDTITTDVAREA
+1716 FNSDTIKTDVAREA
-1730 VKEKALELQAI
+1730 VREKALELQAI
-1741 VANDSKELY
+1741 IADATQEFMG
-1750 DLKTAYDAAKAASEA
+1750 LKDAYDAAKKASEA
-1765 APEDTDLQAALEAAE
+1765 EPEKEELKTALDEAEKAF
-1780 TAYNEAVENFGYVF
+1780 NEAVANYGYIF
-1794 TDESGNKTLVISVA
+1794 EDESGNKTLVVSVA
-1808 SWGGNAYP
+1808 SWGGNAAWFIVNNTY
-1816 FFFELQSTLG
+1816 
-1826 AKTLVVSNIEA
+1826 KTLFGVNSAIVSNVKA

>member
-154 EDIEGLVAQL
+154 EDIDGLVDQL

-177 AEVKASID
+177 AEVKASIA
-185 ALEKAVTDAK
+185 ALEKAVTEAK

-384 DKILADYTAN
+384 DEILKNYTEN

-424 VSTDKDAIA
+424 VSADKDAIA

-457 MMKGGEVTVPVLN
+457 MMEDGEATVPVLN
-470 QTVEETTTPGAYD
+470 QTVEETVTPGAYD
-483 MIDVIDTLIGK
+483 MIHVIDTLIGK

-501 GDEAKTPLEVG
+501 GDGKPAEGETPAVPATPLEVG
-512 GITLNDELVVID
+512 GTMVNEELVVID

-534 TEVSDGYEA
+534 TEVSNGYEA
-543 LGDYVYYLKGELLE
+543 LKDYQFYLKGEM
-557 TTDPEYEANKT
+557 DVPEDKAK
-568 LAGAK
+568 AGAK

-586 ADVFIA
+586 ANEFIA

-611 IKNLYDTKI
+611 ITNLYDTKI

-670 PSNETEKAEYDVL
+670 PSSETEKAEYDVL

-710 NYTQGEDQVYVD
+710 SYTKGEDQVYVD

-736 KEAYNTINENVVAA
+736 KEAYNTINKNVVAA

-774 AAAFIKQMIDETAF
+774 AAAFIKQMIEETAF

-794 FTTDPTRM
+794 FKTDPTRM

-895 VVSDV
+895 VVSEV

-905 STAVDAMT
+905 SEDVVAKT
-913 RTVAMN
+913 RTQAMA
-919 AHAAYVELVTDI
+919 AHAAYVELVTDE

-949 HYNVMY
+949 HYNVDY
-955 EAALKFVKALQN
+955 AA
-967 YDFSAYVDEEEAPL
+967 
-981 YESVAEGFVN
+981 AE
-991 ELMNFYKAED
+991 
-1001 QFAYKYLKGGAAN
+1001 KYLNAVIAHSFDAYTTTVETGEGEEVTTETKPVYETFAA
-1014 GQTAGLEQLI
+1014 G
-1024 GVYAQ
+1024 
-1029 YAAEVT
+1029 YAAEKAALSEFAQKYIAAGIQNLV
-1035 NDSSDYIIDGEV
+1035 DVYGDYVAKVVADTDLASLAAVKEEYAAYTDTVFGV
-1047 HYDLVE
+1047 YDLEADKLTEILTQEVVDKLLTDYVTSVE
-1053 FAVGGQIDAE
+1053 NTQKFAANLFAGA
-1063 MDKTAVEAQL
+1063 KTFEKAGTL
-1073 KAIKE
+1073 KA
-1078 YYINADGN
+1078 
-1086 VTEAANNVFGTYD
+1086 D
-1099 LAAAEGDVFDF
+1099 LAAVYEAVGAQTITDEYLAE
-1110 AAFTSA
+1110 
-1116 IDVKVLVENFIDS
+1116 
-1129 VIPTYDFA
+1129 
-1137 KALYTGA
+1137 
-1144 SDATAASALYDNLA
+1144 
-1158 AAYAPI
+1158 
-1164 ASSVIGEDY
+1164 
-1173 LDAVYASVYADYLA
+1173 VYVNVYADYQK
-1187 LYGNIVRGEDGV
+1187 LYGAIAVVDGKV
-1199 TVVVPEI
+1199 TVPAI
-1206 STKAPFDA
+1206 NDYASSM
-1214 WAEDYVGEGL
+1214 EDWMQPYVGTGV
-1224 ELATDLAEKV
+1224 ELAKTLANFV
-1234 AANESGEI
+1234 AENASGET
-1242 CLTAYETIM
+1242 CVSAYE
-1251 AKAPLAYYYLSEDLA
+1251 ALVKDAPLAYYYLSDELQT
-1266 NSYLQIAKDK
+1266 SYREIERKKLI
-1276 MTNDAITMIAQYVNA
+1276 NDAVSNIAIQLTTYTALTEENKTDENVAKIAAAINSWFKVFDEYLPADASDLTERNA
-1291 YANYYAGLTSDDEID
+1291 YIQA
-1306 HAKVS
+1306 
-1311 GYAGSIN
+1311 IN
-1318 TWFKIL
+1318 
-1324 DQYAKEDETLTAE
+1324 D
-1337 MADRINAAAA
+1337 AA
-1347 GFTKTTV
+1347 GVRGFTEAVVVGETYTV
-1354 SGKEYT
+1354 
-1360 TAYEAARA
+1360 AYEAARA
-1368 IVAIPDDI
+1368 IVTIPDLIAEDI
-1376 AADITAKI
+1376 VEKI
-1384 TAFNEALTNFHN
+1384 DAFYKANNAFLN
-1396 TPNTGVNAAVKSGAD
+1396 TPNSGDNDAIDHAAD
-1411 LDTLFNNEGK
+1411 LETLFTNEGK
-1421 TGMADVKAVIDQ
+1421 TGLKDINDAITELVAQLAHYNVLKAIGDYTYGEVQLDAAVKAVADE
-1433 LVADLANYNTIK
+1433 LVK
-1445 TLADFQYDG
+1445 
-1454 KAMSDVI
+1454 S
-1461 AQIAT
+1461 T
-1466 DLTNAQN
+1466 DR
-1473 KKTAMQTAI
+1473 KTAMIAEINAI
-1482 QAVIDAYALAN
+1482 VTDYTVETFKAADDYETGYNAKLAAFKEACEALGT
-1493 FKQDGGIAAIENY
+1493 DYNY
-1506 VYELNYNDALKTYKD
+1506 IWSNDADITKNMNEVV
-1521 ACDALKTAGADTYGF
+1521 ALCTDL
-1536 AYNYDW
+1536 D
-1542 TNDTAISTNR
+1542 SL
-1552 AEVEKLC
+1552 V
-1559 KAIDQMISGITS
+1559 SGITS
-1571 LYTAF
+1571 MNTIYFTVVPEVVAGMPAKTEEEKQAIRDKLIAENKYTN
-1576 FEEIPEGVVGMITP
+1576 EEINNIVLRIAMTD
-1590 EEYAKLSVAERE
+1590 EEILAAMEANVLALETKHAYEIANNAPVYAKLQAVRDDIAN
-1602 AKVAEVK
+1602 K
-1609 AKLAELGIQDAQK
+1609 EL
-1622 VAAIVSRMTLSDQEI
+1622 
-1637 INSIDSNVSILFD
+1637 
-1650 EYDYDVTKNTPVQDK
+1650 
-1665 IDAVKKAAAEK
+1665 EK
-1676 ETEKAELAI
+1676 EELAI

-1716 FNSDTITTDVAREA
+1716 FNSDTIKTDVAREA
-1730 VKEKALELQAI
+1730 VREKALELQAI
-1741 VANDSKELY
+1741 IADATQEFMG
-1750 DLKTAYDAAKAASEA
+1750 LKDAYDAAKKASEA
-1765 APEDTDLQAALEAAE
+1765 EPEKEELKTALDEAEKAF
-1780 TAYNEAVENFGYVF
+1780 NEAVANYGYIF
-1794 TDESGNKTLVISVA
+1794 EDESGNKTLVVSVA
-1808 SWGGNAYP
+1808 SWGGNAAWFIVNNTY
-1816 FFFELQSTLG
+1816 
-1826 AKTLVVSNIEA
+1826 KTLFGVNSAIVSNVKA

>member
-98 VISVEDPD
+98 IISVEDPD

-154 EDIEGLVAQL
+154 EDIDGLVDQL

-177 AEVKASID
+177 AEVKASIA
-185 ALEKAVTDAK
+185 ALEKAVTEAK

-351 SDLANIAAVKE
+351 SDLANVAAVKE

-384 DKILADYTAN
+384 DEILKNYTEN

-424 VSTDKDAIA
+424 VSADKDAIA

-457 MMKGGEVTVPVLN
+457 MMEDGEATVPVLN
-470 QTVEETTTPGAYD
+470 QTVEETVTPGAYD
-483 MIDVIDTLIGK
+483 MIHVIDTLIGK

-501 GDEAKTPLEVG
+501 GDGKPAEGETPAVPATPLVVG

-534 TEVSDGYEA
+534 TEVSNGYEA
-543 LGDYVYYLKGELLE
+543 LKDYQFYLKGEM
-557 TTDPEYEANKT
+557 DVPEDKAK
-568 LAGAK
+568 AGAK

-586 ADVFIA
+586 ADEFIA

-611 IKNLYDTKI
+611 ITNLYDTKI

-670 PSNETEKAEYDVL
+670 PSSETEKAEYDVL

-710 NYTQGEDQVYVD
+710 SYTKGEDQVYVD

-736 KEAYNTINENVVAA
+736 KEAYNTINKNVVAA

-774 AAAFIKQMIDETAF
+774 AAAFIKQMIEETAF

-794 FTTDPTRM
+794 FKTDPTRM

-895 VVSDV
+895 VVSEV

-905 STAVDAMT
+905 SEDVVAKT
-913 RTVAMN
+913 RTQAMA
-919 AHAAYVELVTDI
+919 AHAAYVELVTDE

-949 HYNVMY
+949 HYNVDY
-955 EAALKFVKALQN
+955 AA
-967 YDFSAYVDEEEAPL
+967 
-981 YESVAEGFVN
+981 AE
-991 ELMNFYKAED
+991 
-1001 QFAYKYLKGGAAN
+1001 KYLNAVIAHSFDAYTTTVETGEGEEVTTETKPVYETFAA
-1014 GQTAGLEQLI
+1014 G
-1024 GVYAQ
+1024 
-1029 YAAEVT
+1029 YAAEKAALSEFAQKYIAAGIQNLV
-1035 NDSSDYIIDGEV
+1035 DVYGDYVAKVVADTDLASLAAVKEEYAAYTDTVFGV
-1047 HYDLVE
+1047 YDLEADKLTEILTQEVVDKLLTDYVTSVE
-1053 FAVGGQIDAE
+1053 NTQKFAANLFAGA
-1063 MDKTAVEAQL
+1063 KTFEKAGTL
-1073 KAIKE
+1073 KA
-1078 YYINADGN
+1078 
-1086 VTEAANNVFGTYD
+1086 D
-1099 LAAAEGDVFDF
+1099 LAAVYEAVGAQTITDEYLAE
-1110 AAFTSA
+1110 
-1116 IDVKVLVENFIDS
+1116 
-1129 VIPTYDFA
+1129 
-1137 KALYTGA
+1137 
-1144 SDATAASALYDNLA
+1144 
-1158 AAYAPI
+1158 
-1164 ASSVIGEDY
+1164 
-1173 LDAVYASVYADYLA
+1173 VYVNVYADYQK
-1187 LYGNIVRGEDGV
+1187 LYGAIAVVDGKV
-1199 TVVVPEI
+1199 TVPAI
-1206 STKAPFDA
+1206 NDYASSM
-1214 WAEDYVGEGL
+1214 EDWMQPYVGTGV
-1224 ELATDLAEKV
+1224 ELAKTLANFV
-1234 AANESGEI
+1234 AENASGET
-1242 CLTAYETIM
+1242 CVSAYE
-1251 AKAPLAYYYLSEDLA
+1251 ALVKDAPLAYYYLSDELQT
-1266 NSYLQIAKDK
+1266 SYREIERKKLI
-1276 MTNDAITMIAQYVNA
+1276 NDAVSNIAIQLTTYTALTEENKTDENVAKIAAAINSWFKVFDEYLPADASDLTERNA
-1291 YANYYAGLTSDDEID
+1291 YIQA
-1306 HAKVS
+1306 
-1311 GYAGSIN
+1311 IN
-1318 TWFKIL
+1318 
-1324 DQYAKEDETLTAE
+1324 D
-1337 MADRINAAAA
+1337 AA
-1347 GFTKTTV
+1347 GVRGFTEAVVVGETYTV
-1354 SGKEYT
+1354 
-1360 TAYEAARA
+1360 AYEAARA
-1368 IVAIPDDI
+1368 IVTIPDLIAEDI
-1376 AADITAKI
+1376 VEKI
-1384 TAFNEALTNFHN
+1384 DAFYKANNAFLN
-1396 TPNTGVNAAVKSGAD
+1396 TPNSGDNDAIDHAAD
-1411 LDTLFNNEGK
+1411 LETLFTNEGK
-1421 TGMADVKAVIDQ
+1421 TGLKDINDAITELVAQLAHYNVLKAIGDYTYGEVQLDAAVKAVADE
-1433 LVADLANYNTIK
+1433 LVK
-1445 TLADFQYDG
+1445 
-1454 KAMSDVI
+1454 S
-1461 AQIAT
+1461 T
-1466 DLTNAQN
+1466 DR
-1473 KKTAMQTAI
+1473 KTAMIAEINAI
-1482 QAVIDAYALAN
+1482 VTDYTVETFKAADDYETGYNAKLAAFKEACEALGT
-1493 FKQDGGIAAIENY
+1493 DYNY
-1506 VYELNYNDALKTYKD
+1506 IWSNDADITKNMNEVV
-1521 ACDALKTAGADTYGF
+1521 ALCTDL
-1536 AYNYDW
+1536 D
-1542 TNDTAISTNR
+1542 SL
-1552 AEVEKLC
+1552 V
-1559 KAIDQMISGITS
+1559 SGITS
-1571 LYTAF
+1571 MNTIYFTVVPEVVAGMPAKTEEEKQAIRDKLIAENKYTN
-1576 FEEIPEGVVGMITP
+1576 EEINNIVLRIAMTD
-1590 EEYAKLSVAERE
+1590 EEILAAMEANVLALETKHAYEIANNAPVYAKLQAVRDDIAN
-1602 AKVAEVK
+1602 K
-1609 AKLAELGIQDAQK
+1609 EL
-1622 VAAIVSRMTLSDQEI
+1622 
-1637 INSIDSNVSILFD
+1637 
-1650 EYDYDVTKNTPVQDK
+1650 
-1665 IDAVKKAAAEK
+1665 EK
-1676 ETEKAELAI
+1676 EELAI

-1716 FNSDTITTDVAREA
+1716 FNSDTIKTDVAREA
-1730 VKEKALELQAI
+1730 VREKALELQAI
-1741 VANDSKELY
+1741 VANDSKALY

-1765 APEDTDLQAALEAAE
+1765 APEDPDLQAALEAAE

-1826 AKTLVVSNIEA
+1826 AKTLVISNIEA

>member
-154 EDIEGLVAQL
+154 EDIDGLVDQL

-177 AEVKASID
+177 AEVKASIA
-185 ALEKAVTDAK
+185 ALEKAVTEAK

-384 DKILADYTAN
+384 DEILKNYTEN

-412 DTFYAER
+412 DAFYAER

-424 VSTDKDAIA
+424 VSADKDAIA
-433 ALDEQYD
+433 ALDKQYNE
-440 KLSDEAKE
+440 LSDEAKE

-457 MMKGGEVTVPVLN
+457 MMEDGEVTVPVLN

-483 MIDVIDTLIGK
+483 MIHVIDTLIGK

-501 GDEAKTPLEVG
+501 GDGKPAEGETPAVPATPLEVG
-512 GITLNDELVVID
+512 GTMVNEELVVID
-524 QFLEERKDAL
+524 QFLEERKEAL
-534 TEVSDGYEA
+534 TEVSNGYEA
-543 LGDYVYYLKGELLE
+543 LKAYQFYLKGEM
-557 TTDPEYEANKT
+557 DVPEDKAK
-568 LAGAK
+568 AGAK

-586 ADVFIA
+586 ADEFIA

-605 TTYNAY
+605 ITYNAY
-611 IKNLYDTKI
+611 ITNLYDTKI

-643 FYNGVV
+643 FYKGVV

-710 NYTQGEDQVYVD
+710 SYTKGEDQVYVD
-722 RVAAVVGAEGAPSV
+722 RVAAVVGTEDAPSV

-774 AAAFIKQMIDETAF
+774 AAAFIKQMIEETAF

-794 FTTDPTRM
+794 FKTDPTRM

-895 VVSDV
+895 VVSEV

-905 STAVDAMT
+905 SEDVVAKT
-913 RTVAMN
+913 RTQAMA
-919 AHAAYVELVTDI
+919 AHAAYVELVTDE

-949 HYNVMY
+949 HYNVDY
-955 EAALKFVKALQN
+955 AA
-967 YDFSAYVDEEEAPL
+967 
-981 YESVAEGFVN
+981 AE
-991 ELMNFYKAED
+991 
-1001 QFAYKYLKGGAAN
+1001 KYLNAVIAHSFDAYTTTVETGEGEEVTTETKPVYETFAA
-1014 GQTAGLEQLI
+1014 G
-1024 GVYAQ
+1024 
-1029 YAAEVT
+1029 YAAEKAALSEFAQKYIAAGIQNLV
-1035 NDSSDYIIDGEV
+1035 DVYGDYVAKVVADTDLASLAAVKEEYAAYTDTVFGV
-1047 HYDLVE
+1047 YDLEADKLTAILTQEVVDKLLTDYVTSVE
-1053 FAVGGQIDAE
+1053 NTQKFAANLFAGA
-1063 MDKTAVEAQL
+1063 KTFEKAGTL
-1073 KAIKE
+1073 KA
-1078 YYINADGN
+1078 
-1086 VTEAANNVFGTYD
+1086 D
-1099 LAAAEGDVFDF
+1099 LAAVYEAVGAQTITDEYLAE
-1110 AAFTSA
+1110 
-1116 IDVKVLVENFIDS
+1116 
-1129 VIPTYDFA
+1129 
-1137 KALYTGA
+1137 
-1144 SDATAASALYDNLA
+1144 
-1158 AAYAPI
+1158 
-1164 ASSVIGEDY
+1164 
-1173 LDAVYASVYADYLA
+1173 VYVNVYADYQK
-1187 LYGNIVRGEDGV
+1187 LYGAIAVVDGKV
-1199 TVVVPEI
+1199 TVPAI
-1206 STKAPFDA
+1206 NDYASSM
-1214 WAEDYVGEGL
+1214 EDWMQPYVGTGV
-1224 ELATDLAEKV
+1224 ELAKTLANFV
-1234 AANESGEI
+1234 AENASGET
-1242 CLTAYETIM
+1242 CVSAYE
-1251 AKAPLAYYYLSEDLA
+1251 ALVKDAPLAYYYLSDELQT
-1266 NSYLQIAKDK
+1266 SYREIERKKLI
-1276 MTNDAITMIAQYVNA
+1276 NDAVSNIAIQLTTYTALTEENKTDENVAKIAAAINSWFKVFDEYLPADASDLTERNA
-1291 YANYYAGLTSDDEID
+1291 YIQA
-1306 HAKVS
+1306 
-1311 GYAGSIN
+1311 IN
-1318 TWFKIL
+1318 
-1324 DQYAKEDETLTAE
+1324 D
-1337 MADRINAAAA
+1337 AA
-1347 GFTKTTV
+1347 GVRGFTEAVVVGETYTV
-1354 SGKEYT
+1354 
-1360 TAYEAARA
+1360 AYEAARA
-1368 IVAIPDDI
+1368 IVTIPDLIAEDI
-1376 AADITAKI
+1376 VEKI
-1384 TAFNEALTNFHN
+1384 DAFYKANNAFLN
-1396 TPNTGVNAAVKSGAD
+1396 TPNSGDNDAIDHAAD
-1411 LDTLFNNEGK
+1411 LETLFTNEGK
-1421 TGMADVKAVIDQ
+1421 TGLKDINDAITELVAQLAHYNVLKAIGDYTYGEVQLDAAVKAVADE
-1433 LVADLANYNTIK
+1433 LVK
-1445 TLADFQYDG
+1445 
-1454 KAMSDVI
+1454 S
-1461 AQIAT
+1461 T
-1466 DLTNAQN
+1466 DR
-1473 KKTAMQTAI
+1473 KTAMIAEINAI
-1482 QAVIDAYALAN
+1482 VTDYTVETFKAADDYETGYNAKLAAFKEACEALGT
-1493 FKQDGGIAAIENY
+1493 DYNY
-1506 VYELNYNDALKTYKD
+1506 IWSNDADITKNMNEVV
-1521 ACDALKTAGADTYGF
+1521 ALCTDL
-1536 AYNYDW
+1536 D
-1542 TNDTAISTNR
+1542 SL
-1552 AEVEKLC
+1552 V
-1559 KAIDQMISGITS
+1559 SGITS
-1571 LYTAF
+1571 MNTIYFTVVPEVVAGMPAKTEEEKQAIRDKLIAENKYTN
-1576 FEEIPEGVVGMITP
+1576 EEINNIVLRIAMTD
-1590 EEYAKLSVAERE
+1590 EEILAAMEANVLALETKHAYEIANNAPVYAKLQAVRDDIAN
-1602 AKVAEVK
+1602 K
-1609 AKLAELGIQDAQK
+1609 EL
-1622 VAAIVSRMTLSDQEI
+1622 
-1637 INSIDSNVSILFD
+1637 
-1650 EYDYDVTKNTPVQDK
+1650 
-1665 IDAVKKAAAEK
+1665 EK
-1676 ETEKAELAI
+1676 EELAI

-1716 FNSDTITTDVAREA
+1716 FNSDTIKTDVAREA
-1730 VKEKALELQAI
+1730 VREKALELQAI
-1741 VANDSKELY
+1741 IADATQEFMG
-1750 DLKTAYDAAKAASEA
+1750 LKDAYDAAKKASEA
-1765 APEDTDLQAALEAAE
+1765 EPEKEELKTALDEAEKAF
-1780 TAYNEAVENFGYVF
+1780 NEAVANYGYIF
-1794 TDESGNKTLVISVA
+1794 EDESGNKTLVVSVA
-1808 SWGGNAYP
+1808 SWGGNAAWFIVNNTY
-1816 FFFELQSTLG
+1816 
-1826 AKTLVVSNIEA
+1826 KTLFGVNSAIVSNVKA

>member
-79 VKAGVTGAEISYD
+79 VKAGVTGAEISYA

-106 AITNAIAAAKTELE
+106 AIANAIAAAKTELE

-154 EDIEGLVAQL
+154 EDIDGLVDQL

-177 AEVKASID
+177 AEVKASIA
-185 ALEKAVTDAK
+185 ALEKAVTEAK

-384 DKILADYTAN
+384 DEILKNYTEN

-424 VSTDKDAIA
+424 VSADKDAIA

-457 MMKGGEVTVPVLN
+457 MMEDGEATVPVLN
-470 QTVEETTTPGAYD
+470 QTVEETVTPGAYD
-483 MIDVIDTLIGK
+483 MIHVIDTLIGK

-501 GDEAKTPLEVG
+501 GDGKPAEGETPAVPATPLVVG

-534 TEVSDGYEA
+534 TEVSNGYEA
-543 LGDYVYYLKGELLE
+543 LKDYQFYLKGEM
-557 TTDPEYEANKT
+557 DVPEDKAK
-568 LAGAK
+568 AGAK
-573 AQDVVDLLHAEEY
+573 AQDVVNLLHAEEY
-586 ADVFIA
+586 ADEFIA

-611 IKNLYDTKI
+611 ITNLYDTKI
-620 QNDSS
+620 QNVSS

-670 PSNETEKAEYDVL
+670 PSSETEKAEYDVL

-710 NYTQGEDQVYVD
+710 GYTKGEDQVYVD

-736 KEAYNTINENVVAA
+736 KEAYNTINKNVVAA

-774 AAAFIKQMIDETAF
+774 AAAFIKQMIEETAF

-794 FTTDPTRM
+794 FKTDPTRM

-895 VVSDV
+895 VVSEV

-905 STAVDAMT
+905 SEDVVAKT
-913 RTVAMN
+913 RTQAMA
-919 AHAAYVELVTDI
+919 AHAAYVELVTDE

-949 HYNVMY
+949 HYNVDY
-955 EAALKFVKALQN
+955 AA
-967 YDFSAYVDEEEAPL
+967 
-981 YESVAEGFVN
+981 AE
-991 ELMNFYKAED
+991 
-1001 QFAYKYLKGGAAN
+1001 KYLNAVIAHSFDAYTTTVETGEGEEVTTETKPVYETFAA
-1014 GQTAGLEQLI
+1014 G
-1024 GVYAQ
+1024 
-1029 YAAEVT
+1029 YAAEKAALSEFAQKYIAAGIQNLV
-1035 NDSSDYIIDGEV
+1035 DVYGDYVAKVVADTDLASLAAVKEEYAAYTDTVFGV
-1047 HYDLVE
+1047 YDLEADKLTEILTQEVVDKLLTDYVTSVE
-1053 FAVGGQIDAE
+1053 NTQKFAANLFAGA
-1063 MDKTAVEAQL
+1063 KTFEKAGTL
-1073 KAIKE
+1073 KA
-1078 YYINADGN
+1078 
-1086 VTEAANNVFGTYD
+1086 D
-1099 LAAAEGDVFDF
+1099 LAAVYEAVGAQTITDEYLAE
-1110 AAFTSA
+1110 
-1116 IDVKVLVENFIDS
+1116 
-1129 VIPTYDFA
+1129 
-1137 KALYTGA
+1137 
-1144 SDATAASALYDNLA
+1144 
-1158 AAYAPI
+1158 
-1164 ASSVIGEDY
+1164 
-1173 LDAVYASVYADYLA
+1173 VYVNVYADYQK
-1187 LYGNIVRGEDGV
+1187 LYGAIAVVDGKV
-1199 TVVVPEI
+1199 TVPAI
-1206 STKAPFDA
+1206 NDYASSM
-1214 WAEDYVGEGL
+1214 EDWMQPYVGTGV
-1224 ELATDLAEKV
+1224 ELAKTLANFV
-1234 AANESGEI
+1234 AENASGET
-1242 CLTAYETIM
+1242 CVSAYE
-1251 AKAPLAYYYLSEDLA
+1251 ALVKDAPLAYYYLSDELQT
-1266 NSYLQIAKDK
+1266 SYREIERKKLI
-1276 MTNDAITMIAQYVNA
+1276 NDAVSNIAIQLTTYTALTEENKTDENVAKIAAAINSWFKVFDEYLPADASDLTERNA
-1291 YANYYAGLTSDDEID
+1291 YIQA
-1306 HAKVS
+1306 
-1311 GYAGSIN
+1311 IN
-1318 TWFKIL
+1318 
-1324 DQYAKEDETLTAE
+1324 D
-1337 MADRINAAAA
+1337 AA
-1347 GFTKTTV
+1347 GVRGFTEAVVVGEKYTV
-1354 SGKEYT
+1354 
-1360 TAYEAARA
+1360 AYEAARA
-1368 IVAIPDDI
+1368 IVTIPDLIAEDI
-1376 AADITAKI
+1376 VEKI
-1384 TAFNEALTNFHN
+1384 DAFYKANNAFLN
-1396 TPNTGVNAAVKSGAD
+1396 TPNSGDNDAIDHAAD
-1411 LDTLFNNEGK
+1411 LETLFTNEGK
-1421 TGMADVKAVIDQ
+1421 TGLKDINDAITELVAQLAHYNVLKAIGDYTYGEVQLDAAVKAVADELVKSTARKTEMIAEINAI
-1433 LVADLANYNTIK
+1433 VADYTVETFKAADDYETGYNAKLAAFKEACEALGTDYNYIWSND
-1445 TLADFQYDG
+1445 ADIT
-1454 KAMSDVI
+1454 KNMNEVVALC
-1461 AQIAT
+1461 T
-1466 DLTNAQN
+1466 DLDSL
-1473 KKTAMQTAI
+1473 
-1482 QAVIDAYALAN
+1482 V
-1493 FKQDGGIAAIENY
+1493 
-1506 VYELNYNDALKTYKD
+1506 
-1521 ACDALKTAGADTYGF
+1521 
-1536 AYNYDW
+1536 
-1542 TNDTAISTNR
+1542 
-1552 AEVEKLC
+1552 
-1559 KAIDQMISGITS
+1559 SGITS
-1571 LYTAF
+1571 MNTIYFTVVPEVVAGMSAKTEEEKQAIRDKLIAENKYTN
-1576 FEEIPEGVVGMITP
+1576 EEINNIVLRIAMTD
-1590 EEYAKLSVAERE
+1590 EEILAAMEANVLALETKHAYEIANNAPVYAKLQAVRDD
-1602 AKVAEVK
+1602 
-1609 AKLAELGIQDAQK
+1609 IAQK
-1622 VAAIVSRMTLSDQEI
+1622 EL
-1637 INSIDSNVSILFD
+1637 
-1650 EYDYDVTKNTPVQDK
+1650 
-1665 IDAVKKAAAEK
+1665 EK
-1676 ETEKAELAI
+1676 EELAI
-1685 AAEWL
+1685 AEEWL

-1716 FNSDTITTDVAREA
+1716 FNSDTIKTDVAREA

-1741 VANDSKELY
+1741 VANDSKALY

-1765 APEDTDLQAALEAAE
+1765 APEDPDLQAALEAAE

>member
-106 AITNAIAAAKTELE
+106 AIANAIAAAKTELE

-154 EDIEGLVAQL
+154 EDIDGLVDQL

-185 ALEKAVTDAK
+185 ALEKAVTDAQ

-293 STIDAATTQEEL
+293 SAIDAATTQEEL

-318 GEEVFDLNAYKANAA
+318 GEEVVDLNAYKADKA

-338 VYENTIAPELVKL
+338 VYEDKIAPALADL
-351 SDLANIAAVKE
+351 SSLANIAAVKE

-406 DFVDAL
+406 NFVKAL
-412 DTFYAER
+412 DAFYAER

-424 VSTDKDAIA
+424 VSADKDAIA
-433 ALDEQYD
+433 VLDKQYD
-440 KLSDEAKE
+440 ELSDEAKE

-457 MMKGGEVTVPVLN
+457 MMEDGEATVPVLN
-470 QTVEETTTPGAYD
+470 QTVEETVTPGAYD
-483 MIDVIDTLIGK
+483 MIHVIDTLIGK

-501 GDEAKTPLEVG
+501 GDGKPAEGETPAVPATPLEVG

-524 QFLEERKDAL
+524 QFLEERRVAL

-543 LGDYVYYLKGELLE
+543 LKDYQFYLKGERKVE
-557 TTDPEYEANKT
+557 EDKAK
-568 LAGAK
+568 AGAK

-586 ADVFIA
+586 ANEFIA

-605 TTYNAY
+605 TTYYDY
-611 IKNLYDTKI
+611 ITNLYEARI
-620 QNDSS
+620 QDPTS
-625 RAWKQVQ
+625 RAWAQVQ

-643 FYNGVV
+643 FYKGVV

-710 NYTQGEDQVYVD
+710 SYTQGEDQVYVD
-722 RVAAVVGAEGAPSV
+722 RVAAVVGTEDAPSV

-750 GYFAETVEEN
+750 GYFAETVVTN

-765 ANYETAYAD
+765 ANYETAYAA
-774 AAAFIKQMIDETAF
+774 AAAFINQMIDETAF

-847 TVETAVNNWTAT
+847 TVETAVNNWTI
-859 EGAKTPNDKVY
+859 GAKTPNDKVY

-884 TYIATAKKAYE
+884 TYIATAEKAYK
-895 VVSDV
+895 VVSKV

-919 AHAAYVELVTDI
+919 AHAAYVDLVTDK

-967 YDFSAYVDEEEAPL
+967 YDFSAYVDAEGAPL
-981 YESVAEGFVN
+981 YESVAKGFVN

-1073 KAIKE
+1073 KAIRE

-1099 LAAAEGDVFDF
+1099 LAAAEGDAFDF
-1110 AAFTSA
+1110 EAFTSA
-1116 IDVKVLVENFIDS
+1116 IDVKVLVANFIDS

-1137 KALYTGA
+1137 KALFDGA
-1144 SDATAASALYDNLA
+1144 KTFEKAGTLKADLA
-1158 AAYAPI
+1158 AVYEAVGAQTI
-1164 ASSVIGEDY
+1164 TDDY
-1173 LDAVYASVYADYLA
+1173 LSGVYANVYADYQK
-1187 LYGNIVRGEDGV
+1187 LYGAIAVVDGKV
-1199 TVVVPEI
+1199 TVPAI
-1206 STKAPFDA
+1206 KDYASSM
-1214 WAEDYVGEGL
+1214 EDWMQPYVGTGV
-1224 ELATDLAEKV
+1224 ELAKTLANFV
-1234 AANESGEI
+1234 AENASGET
-1242 CLTAYETIM
+1242 CVSAYE
-1251 AKAPLAYYYLSEDLA
+1251 ALVKDAPLAYYYLSDELQT
-1266 NSYLQIAKDK
+1266 SYREIERKKLI
-1276 MTNDAITMIAQYVNA
+1276 NDAVSNIAIQLTTYTALTDENKTDENVAKIAAAINSWFKVFDEYLPADASDLTERNA
-1291 YANYYAGLTSDDEID
+1291 YIQA
-1306 HAKVS
+1306 
-1311 GYAGSIN
+1311 IN
-1318 TWFKIL
+1318 
-1324 DQYAKEDETLTAE
+1324 D
-1337 MADRINAAAA
+1337 AA
-1347 GFTKTTV
+1347 GVRGFTEAVVVGEKYTV
-1354 SGKEYT
+1354 
-1360 TAYEAARA
+1360 AYEAARA
-1368 IVAIPDDI
+1368 IVTIPDLIAEDI
-1376 AADITAKI
+1376 VEKI
-1384 TAFNEALTNFHN
+1384 DAFYKANNAFLN
-1396 TPNTGVNAAVKSGAD
+1396 TPNSGDNDAIDHAAD
-1411 LDTLFNNEGK
+1411 LETLFTNEGK
-1421 TGMADVKAVIDQ
+1421 TGLKDINDAITELVAQLAHYNVLKAIGDYTYGEVQLDAAVKAVADELVKSTARKDAMIAKINAI
-1433 LVADLANYNTIK
+1433 VADYTVGTFKAAADYETGYNAKLAAFKEACEALGTDYNYIWSND
-1445 TLADFQYDG
+1445 ADIT
-1454 KAMSDVI
+1454 KNMNEVVALC
-1461 AQIAT
+1461 T
-1466 DLTNAQN
+1466 DLDSL
-1473 KKTAMQTAI
+1473 
-1482 QAVIDAYALAN
+1482 V
-1493 FKQDGGIAAIENY
+1493 
-1506 VYELNYNDALKTYKD
+1506 
-1521 ACDALKTAGADTYGF
+1521 
-1536 AYNYDW
+1536 
-1542 TNDTAISTNR
+1542 
-1552 AEVEKLC
+1552 
-1559 KAIDQMISGITS
+1559 SGITS
-1571 LYTAF
+1571 MNTIYFTVVPGVVAGMPAKTEEEKQAIREKLIKENKYTN
-1576 FEEIPEGVVGMITP
+1576 EEINNIVLRIAMTD
-1590 EEYAKLSVAERE
+1590 EEILAAMEANVLALETKHAYEIANNEPVYAKLEAVRNSVVAKPWIAKVSALTGAETERE
-1602 AKVAEVK
+1602 DIITAIEEYNAASTEIRKIMQEQMDRVVVWITAENKTLVDSYAAYTAAKEALE
-1609 AKLAELGIQDAQK
+1609 AGDPDDTEAYAELQK
-1622 VAAIVSRMTLSDQEI
+1622 
-1637 INSIDSNVSILFD
+1637 
-1650 EYDYDVTKNTPVQDK
+1650 
-1665 IDAVKKAAAEK
+1665 
-1676 ETEKAELAI
+1676 
-1685 AAEWL
+1685 
-1690 AEVNNFSAATPASDV
+1690 
-1705 AAAVAEVYTTF
+1705 
-1716 FNSDTITTDVAREA
+1716 
-1730 VKEKALELQAI
+1730 
-1741 VANDSKELY
+1741 
-1750 DLKTAYDAAKAASEA
+1750 AYDEAKAAAKAALDNTYWSET
-1765 APEDTDLQAALEAAE
+1765 EDGGRNYYFGSDGSLFNAFIQATTD
-1780 TAYNEAVENFGYVF
+1780 
-1794 TDESGNKTLVISVA
+1794 S
-1808 SWGGNAYP
+1808 
-1816 FFFELQSTLG
+1816 EL
-1826 AKTLVVSNIEA
+1826 A

>member
-79 VKAGVTGAEISYD
+79 VKAGVTGAEISYA

-106 AITNAIAAAKTELE
+106 AIANAIAAAKTELE

-154 EDIEGLVAQL
+154 EDIDGLVDQL

-177 AEVKASID
+177 AEVKASIA
-185 ALEKAVTDAK
+185 ALEKAVTEAK

-384 DKILADYTAN
+384 DEILKNYTEN

-424 VSTDKDAIA
+424 VSADKDAIA

-457 MMKGGEVTVPVLN
+457 MMEDGEATVPVLN
-470 QTVEETTTPGAYD
+470 QTVEETVTPGAYD
-483 MIDVIDTLIGK
+483 MIHVIDTLIGK

-501 GDEAKTPLEVG
+501 GDGKPAEGETPAVPATPLVVG

-534 TEVSDGYEA
+534 TEVSNGYEA
-543 LGDYVYYLKGELLE
+543 LKDYQFYLKGEM
-557 TTDPEYEANKT
+557 DVPEDKAK
-568 LAGAK
+568 AGAK

-586 ADVFIA
+586 ADEFIA

-611 IKNLYDTKI
+611 ITNLYDTKI
-620 QNDSS
+620 QNVSS

-670 PSNETEKAEYDVL
+670 PSSETEKAEYDVL

-710 NYTQGEDQVYVD
+710 SYTKGEDQVYVD

-736 KEAYNTINENVVAA
+736 KEAYNTINKNVVAA

-774 AAAFIKQMIDETAF
+774 AAAFIKQMIEETAF

-794 FTTDPTRM
+794 FKTDPTRM

-847 TVETAVNNWTAT
+847 TTVETAVNNWTAT

-895 VVSDV
+895 VVSEV

-905 STAVDAMT
+905 SEDVVAKT
-913 RTVAMN
+913 RTQAMA
-919 AHAAYVELVTDI
+919 AHAAYVELVTDE

-949 HYNVMY
+949 HYNVDY
-955 EAALKFVKALQN
+955 AA
-967 YDFSAYVDEEEAPL
+967 
-981 YESVAEGFVN
+981 AE
-991 ELMNFYKAED
+991 
-1001 QFAYKYLKGGAAN
+1001 KYLNAVIAHSFDAYTTTVETGEGEEVTTETKPVYETFAA
-1014 GQTAGLEQLI
+1014 G
-1024 GVYAQ
+1024 
-1029 YAAEVT
+1029 YAAEKAALSEFAQKYIAAGIQNLV
-1035 NDSSDYIIDGEV
+1035 DVYGDYVAKVVADTDLASLAAVKEEYAAYTDTVFGV
-1047 HYDLVE
+1047 YDLEADKLTEILTQEVVDKLLTDYVTSVE
-1053 FAVGGQIDAE
+1053 NTQKFAANLFAGA
-1063 MDKTAVEAQL
+1063 KTFEKAGTL
-1073 KAIKE
+1073 KA
-1078 YYINADGN
+1078 
-1086 VTEAANNVFGTYD
+1086 D
-1099 LAAAEGDVFDF
+1099 LAAVYEAVGAQTITDEYLAE
-1110 AAFTSA
+1110 
-1116 IDVKVLVENFIDS
+1116 
-1129 VIPTYDFA
+1129 
-1137 KALYTGA
+1137 
-1144 SDATAASALYDNLA
+1144 
-1158 AAYAPI
+1158 
-1164 ASSVIGEDY
+1164 
-1173 LDAVYASVYADYLA
+1173 VYVNVYADYQK
-1187 LYGNIVRGEDGV
+1187 LYGAIAVVDGKV
-1199 TVVVPEI
+1199 TVPAI
-1206 STKAPFDA
+1206 NDYASSM
-1214 WAEDYVGEGL
+1214 EDWMQPYVGTGV
-1224 ELATDLAEKV
+1224 ELAKTLANFV
-1234 AANESGEI
+1234 AENASGET
-1242 CLTAYETIM
+1242 CVSAYE
-1251 AKAPLAYYYLSEDLA
+1251 ALVKDAPLAYYYLSDELQT
-1266 NSYLQIAKDK
+1266 SYREIERKKLI
-1276 MTNDAITMIAQYVNA
+1276 NDAVSNIAIQLTTYTALTEENKTDENVAKIAAAINSWFKVFDEYLPADASDLTERNA
-1291 YANYYAGLTSDDEID
+1291 YIQA
-1306 HAKVS
+1306 
-1311 GYAGSIN
+1311 IN
-1318 TWFKIL
+1318 
-1324 DQYAKEDETLTAE
+1324 D
-1337 MADRINAAAA
+1337 AA
-1347 GFTKTTV
+1347 GVRGFTEAVVVGEKYTV
-1354 SGKEYT
+1354 
-1360 TAYEAARA
+1360 AYEAARA
-1368 IVAIPDDI
+1368 IVTIPDLIAEDI
-1376 AADITAKI
+1376 VEKI
-1384 TAFNEALTNFHN
+1384 DAFYKANNAFLN
-1396 TPNTGVNAAVKSGAD
+1396 TPNSGDNDAIDHAAD
-1411 LDTLFNNEGK
+1411 LETLFTNEGK
-1421 TGMADVKAVIDQ
+1421 TGLKDINDAITELVAQLAHYNVLKAIGDYTYGEVQLDAAVKAVADELVKSTARKTEMIAEINAI
-1433 LVADLANYNTIK
+1433 VADYTVETFKAADDYETGYNAKLAAFKEACEALGTDYNYIWSND
-1445 TLADFQYDG
+1445 ADIT
-1454 KAMSDVI
+1454 KNMNEVVALC
-1461 AQIAT
+1461 T
-1466 DLTNAQN
+1466 DLDSL
-1473 KKTAMQTAI
+1473 
-1482 QAVIDAYALAN
+1482 V
-1493 FKQDGGIAAIENY
+1493 
-1506 VYELNYNDALKTYKD
+1506 
-1521 ACDALKTAGADTYGF
+1521 
-1536 AYNYDW
+1536 
-1542 TNDTAISTNR
+1542 
-1552 AEVEKLC
+1552 
-1559 KAIDQMISGITS
+1559 SGITS
-1571 LYTAF
+1571 MNTIYFTVVPEVVAGMSAKTEEEKQAIRDKLIAENKYTN
-1576 FEEIPEGVVGMITP
+1576 EEINNIVLRIAMTD
-1590 EEYAKLSVAERE
+1590 EEILAAMEANVLALETKHAYEIANNAPVYAKLQAVRDD
-1602 AKVAEVK
+1602 
-1609 AKLAELGIQDAQK
+1609 IAQK
-1622 VAAIVSRMTLSDQEI
+1622 EL
-1637 INSIDSNVSILFD
+1637 
-1650 EYDYDVTKNTPVQDK
+1650 
-1665 IDAVKKAAAEK
+1665 EK
-1676 ETEKAELAI
+1676 EELAI
-1685 AAEWL
+1685 AEEWL

-1716 FNSDTITTDVAREA
+1716 FNSDTIKTDVAREA

-1741 VANDSKELY
+1741 VANDSKALY

-1765 APEDTDLQAALEAAE
+1765 APEDPDLQAALEAAE

>member
-120 QKITESVSSAK
+120 QKIIESVSSAK

-154 EDIEGLVAQL
+154 EDIDGLVDQL

-177 AEVKASID
+177 AEVKASIA
-185 ALEKAVTDAK
+185 ALEKTVTEAK

-384 DKILADYTAN
+384 DEILKNYTEN

-412 DTFYAER
+412 DAFYAER

-424 VSTDKDAIA
+424 VSADKDAIA
-433 ALDEQYD
+433 ALDKQYNE
-440 KLSDEAKE
+440 LSDEAKE

-457 MMKGGEVTVPVLN
+457 MMEDGEVTVPVLN

-483 MIDVIDTLIGK
+483 MIHVIDTLIGK

-501 GDEAKTPLEVG
+501 GDGKPAEGETPAVPATPLEVG
-512 GITLNDELVVID
+512 GTMVNEELVVID
-524 QFLEERKDAL
+524 QFLEERKEAL
-534 TEVSDGYEA
+534 TEVSNGYEA
-543 LGDYVYYLKGELLE
+543 LKAYQFYLKGEM
-557 TTDPEYEANKT
+557 DVPEDKAK
-568 LAGAK
+568 AGAK

-586 ADVFIA
+586 ADEFIA

-605 TTYNAY
+605 ITYNAY
-611 IKNLYDTKI
+611 ITNLYDTKI

-670 PSNETEKAEYDVL
+670 PSSETEKAEYDVL

-710 NYTQGEDQVYVD
+710 SYTKGEDQVYVD

-736 KEAYNTINENVVAA
+736 KEAYNTINKNVVAA

-774 AAAFIKQMIDETAF
+774 AAAFIKQMIEETAF

-794 FTTDPTRM
+794 FKTDPTRM

-895 VVSDV
+895 VVSEV

-905 STAVDAMT
+905 SEDVVAKT
-913 RTVAMN
+913 RTQAMA
-919 AHAAYVELVTDI
+919 AHAAYVELVTDE

-949 HYNVMY
+949 HYNVDY
-955 EAALKFVKALQN
+955 AA
-967 YDFSAYVDEEEAPL
+967 
-981 YESVAEGFVN
+981 AE
-991 ELMNFYKAED
+991 
-1001 QFAYKYLKGGAAN
+1001 KYLNAVIAHSFDAYTTTVETGEGEEVTTETKPVYETFAA
-1014 GQTAGLEQLI
+1014 G
-1024 GVYAQ
+1024 
-1029 YAAEVT
+1029 YAAEKAALSEFAQKYIAAGIQNLV
-1035 NDSSDYIIDGEV
+1035 DVYGDYVAKVVADTDLASLAAVKEEYAAYTDTVFGV
-1047 HYDLVE
+1047 YDLEADKLTEILTQEVVDKLLTDYVTSVE
-1053 FAVGGQIDAE
+1053 NTQKFAANLFAGA
-1063 MDKTAVEAQL
+1063 KTFEKAGTL
-1073 KAIKE
+1073 KA
-1078 YYINADGN
+1078 
-1086 VTEAANNVFGTYD
+1086 D
-1099 LAAAEGDVFDF
+1099 LAAVYEAVGAQTITDEYLAE
-1110 AAFTSA
+1110 
-1116 IDVKVLVENFIDS
+1116 
-1129 VIPTYDFA
+1129 
-1137 KALYTGA
+1137 
-1144 SDATAASALYDNLA
+1144 
-1158 AAYAPI
+1158 
-1164 ASSVIGEDY
+1164 
-1173 LDAVYASVYADYLA
+1173 VYVNVYADYQK
-1187 LYGNIVRGEDGV
+1187 LYGAIAVVDGKV
-1199 TVVVPEI
+1199 TVPAI
-1206 STKAPFDA
+1206 NDYASSM
-1214 WAEDYVGEGL
+1214 EDWMQPYVGTGV
-1224 ELATDLAEKV
+1224 ELAKTLANFV
-1234 AANESGEI
+1234 AENASGET
-1242 CLTAYETIM
+1242 CVSAYE
-1251 AKAPLAYYYLSEDLA
+1251 ALVKDAPLAYYYLSDELQT
-1266 NSYLQIAKDK
+1266 SYREIERKKLI
-1276 MTNDAITMIAQYVNA
+1276 NDAVSNIAIQLTTYTALTEENKTDENVAKIAAAINSWFKVFDEYLPADASDLTERNA
-1291 YANYYAGLTSDDEID
+1291 YIQA
-1306 HAKVS
+1306 
-1311 GYAGSIN
+1311 IN
-1318 TWFKIL
+1318 
-1324 DQYAKEDETLTAE
+1324 D
-1337 MADRINAAAA
+1337 AA
-1347 GFTKTTV
+1347 GVRGFTEAVVVGETYTV
-1354 SGKEYT
+1354 
-1360 TAYEAARA
+1360 AYEAARA
-1368 IVAIPDDI
+1368 IVTIPDLIAEDI
-1376 AADITAKI
+1376 VEKI
-1384 TAFNEALTNFHN
+1384 DAFYKANNAFLN
-1396 TPNTGVNAAVKSGAD
+1396 TPNSGDNDAIDHAAD
-1411 LDTLFNNEGK
+1411 LETLFTNEGK
-1421 TGMADVKAVIDQ
+1421 TGLKDINDAITELVAQLAHYNVLKAIGDYTYGEVQLDAAVKAVADE
-1433 LVADLANYNTIK
+1433 LVK
-1445 TLADFQYDG
+1445 
-1454 KAMSDVI
+1454 S
-1461 AQIAT
+1461 T
-1466 DLTNAQN
+1466 DR
-1473 KKTAMQTAI
+1473 KTAMIAEINAI
-1482 QAVIDAYALAN
+1482 VTDYTVETFKAADDYETGYNAKLAAFKEACEALGT
-1493 FKQDGGIAAIENY
+1493 DYNY
-1506 VYELNYNDALKTYKD
+1506 IWSNDADITKNMNEVV
-1521 ACDALKTAGADTYGF
+1521 ALCTDL
-1536 AYNYDW
+1536 D
-1542 TNDTAISTNR
+1542 SL
-1552 AEVEKLC
+1552 V
-1559 KAIDQMISGITS
+1559 SGITS
-1571 LYTAF
+1571 MNTIYFTVVPEVVAGMPAKTEEEKQAIRDKLIAENKYTN
-1576 FEEIPEGVVGMITP
+1576 EEINNIVLRIAMTD
-1590 EEYAKLSVAERE
+1590 EEILAAMEANVLALETKHAYEIANNAPVYAKLQAVRDDIAN
-1602 AKVAEVK
+1602 K
-1609 AKLAELGIQDAQK
+1609 EL
-1622 VAAIVSRMTLSDQEI
+1622 
-1637 INSIDSNVSILFD
+1637 
-1650 EYDYDVTKNTPVQDK
+1650 
-1665 IDAVKKAAAEK
+1665 EK
-1676 ETEKAELAI
+1676 EELAI

-1716 FNSDTITTDVAREA
+1716 FNSDTIKTDVAREA
-1730 VKEKALELQAI
+1730 VREKALELQAI
-1741 VANDSKELY
+1741 IADATQEFMG
-1750 DLKTAYDAAKAASEA
+1750 LKDAYDAAKKASEA
-1765 APEDTDLQAALEAAE
+1765 EPEKEELKTALDEAEKAF
-1780 TAYNEAVENFGYVF
+1780 NEAVANYGYIF
-1794 TDESGNKTLVISVA
+1794 EDESGNKTLVVSVA
-1808 SWGGNAYP
+1808 SWGGNAAWFIVNNTY
-1816 FFFELQSTLG
+1816 
-1826 AKTLVVSNIEA
+1826 KTLFGVNSAIVSNVKA

>member
-106 AITNAIAAAKTELE
+106 AIANAIAAAKTELE

-154 EDIEGLVAQL
+154 EDIDGLVDQL

-177 AEVKASID
+177 AEVKASIA
-185 ALEKAVTDAK
+185 ALEKAVTEAK

-384 DKILADYTAN
+384 DEILKNYTEN

-424 VSTDKDAIA
+424 VSADKDAIA

-457 MMKGGEVTVPVLN
+457 MMEDGEATVPVLN
-470 QTVEETTTPGAYD
+470 QTVEETVTPGAYD
-483 MIDVIDTLIGK
+483 MIHVIDTLIGK

-501 GDEAKTPLEVG
+501 GDGKPAEGETPAVPATPLVVG

-534 TEVSDGYEA
+534 TEVSNGYEA
-543 LGDYVYYLKGELLE
+543 LKDYQFYLKGEM
-557 TTDPEYEANKT
+557 DVPEDKAK
-568 LAGAK
+568 AGAK

-586 ADVFIA
+586 ADEFIA

-611 IKNLYDTKI
+611 ITNLYDTKI

-670 PSNETEKAEYDVL
+670 PSSETEKAEYDVL

-710 NYTQGEDQVYVD
+710 SYTKGEDQVYVD

-736 KEAYNTINENVVAA
+736 KEAYNTINKNVVAA

-774 AAAFIKQMIDETAF
+774 AAAFIKQMIEETAF

-794 FTTDPTRM
+794 FKTDPTRM

-895 VVSDV
+895 VVSEV

-905 STAVDAMT
+905 SEDVVAKT
-913 RTVAMN
+913 RTQAMA
-919 AHAAYVELVTDI
+919 AHAAYVELVTDE

-949 HYNVMY
+949 HYNVDY
-955 EAALKFVKALQN
+955 AA
-967 YDFSAYVDEEEAPL
+967 
-981 YESVAEGFVN
+981 AE
-991 ELMNFYKAED
+991 
-1001 QFAYKYLKGGAAN
+1001 KYLNAVIAHSFDAYTTTVETGEGEEVTTETKPVYETFAA
-1014 GQTAGLEQLI
+1014 G
-1024 GVYAQ
+1024 
-1029 YAAEVT
+1029 YAAEKAALSEFAQKYIAAGIQNLV
-1035 NDSSDYIIDGEV
+1035 DVYGDYVAKVVADTDLASLAAVKEEYAAYTDTVFGV
-1047 HYDLVE
+1047 YDLEADKLTEILTQEVVDKLLTDYVTSVE
-1053 FAVGGQIDAE
+1053 NTQKFAANLFAGA
-1063 MDKTAVEAQL
+1063 KTFEKAGTL
-1073 KAIKE
+1073 KA
-1078 YYINADGN
+1078 
-1086 VTEAANNVFGTYD
+1086 D
-1099 LAAAEGDVFDF
+1099 LAAVYEAVGAQTITDEYLAE
-1110 AAFTSA
+1110 
-1116 IDVKVLVENFIDS
+1116 
-1129 VIPTYDFA
+1129 
-1137 KALYTGA
+1137 
-1144 SDATAASALYDNLA
+1144 
-1158 AAYAPI
+1158 
-1164 ASSVIGEDY
+1164 
-1173 LDAVYASVYADYLA
+1173 VYVNVYADYQK
-1187 LYGNIVRGEDGV
+1187 LYGAIAVVDGKV
-1199 TVVVPEI
+1199 TVPAI
-1206 STKAPFDA
+1206 NDYASSM
-1214 WAEDYVGEGL
+1214 EDWMQPYVGTGV
-1224 ELATDLAEKV
+1224 ELAKTLANFV
-1234 AANESGEI
+1234 AENASGET
-1242 CLTAYETIM
+1242 CVSAYE
-1251 AKAPLAYYYLSEDLA
+1251 ALVKDAPLAYYYLSDELQT
-1266 NSYLQIAKDK
+1266 SYREIERKKLI
-1276 MTNDAITMIAQYVNA
+1276 NDAVSNIAIQLTTYTALTEENKTDENVAKIAAAINSWFKVFDEYLPADASDLTERNA
-1291 YANYYAGLTSDDEID
+1291 YIQA
-1306 HAKVS
+1306 
-1311 GYAGSIN
+1311 IN
-1318 TWFKIL
+1318 
-1324 DQYAKEDETLTAE
+1324 D
-1337 MADRINAAAA
+1337 AA
-1347 GFTKTTV
+1347 GVRGFTEAVVVGEKYTV
-1354 SGKEYT
+1354 
-1360 TAYEAARA
+1360 AYEAARA
-1368 IVAIPDDI
+1368 IVTIPDLIAEDI
-1376 AADITAKI
+1376 VEKI
-1384 TAFNEALTNFHN
+1384 DAFYKANNAFLN
-1396 TPNTGVNAAVKSGAD
+1396 TPNSGDNDAIDHAAD
-1411 LDTLFNNEGK
+1411 LETLFTNEGK
-1421 TGMADVKAVIDQ
+1421 TGLKDINDAITELVAQLAHYNVLKAIGDYTYGEVQLDAAVKAVADELVKSTARKTEMIAEINAI
-1433 LVADLANYNTIK
+1433 VADYTVETFKAADDYETGYNAKLAAFKEACEALGTDYNYIWSND
-1445 TLADFQYDG
+1445 ADIT
-1454 KAMSDVI
+1454 KNMNEVVALC
-1461 AQIAT
+1461 T
-1466 DLTNAQN
+1466 DLDSL
-1473 KKTAMQTAI
+1473 
-1482 QAVIDAYALAN
+1482 V
-1493 FKQDGGIAAIENY
+1493 
-1506 VYELNYNDALKTYKD
+1506 
-1521 ACDALKTAGADTYGF
+1521 
-1536 AYNYDW
+1536 
-1542 TNDTAISTNR
+1542 
-1552 AEVEKLC
+1552 
-1559 KAIDQMISGITS
+1559 SGITS
-1571 LYTAF
+1571 MNTIYFTVVPEVVAGMSAKTEEEKQAIRDKLIAENKYTN
-1576 FEEIPEGVVGMITP
+1576 EEINNIVLRIAMTD
-1590 EEYAKLSVAERE
+1590 EEILAAMEANVLALETKHAYEIANNAPVYAKLQAVRDD
-1602 AKVAEVK
+1602 
-1609 AKLAELGIQDAQK
+1609 IAQK
-1622 VAAIVSRMTLSDQEI
+1622 EL
-1637 INSIDSNVSILFD
+1637 
-1650 EYDYDVTKNTPVQDK
+1650 
-1665 IDAVKKAAAEK
+1665 EK
-1676 ETEKAELAI
+1676 EELAI
-1685 AAEWL
+1685 AEEWL

-1716 FNSDTITTDVAREA
+1716 FNSDTIKTDVAREA

-1741 VANDSKELY
+1741 VANDSKALY
-1750 DLKTAYDAAKAASEA
+1750 DLKTAYDAAKAASGA
-1765 APEDTDLQAALEAAE
+1765 APEDPDLQAALEAAE

>member
-154 EDIEGLVAQL
+154 EDIDGLVDQL

-177 AEVKASID
+177 AEVKASIA
-185 ALEKAVTDAK
+185 ALEKAVTEAK

-384 DKILADYTAN
+384 DEILKNYTEN

-424 VSTDKDAIA
+424 VSADKDAIA

-457 MMKGGEVTVPVLN
+457 MMEDGEATVPVLN
-470 QTVEETTTPGAYD
+470 QTVEETVTPGAYD
-483 MIDVIDTLIGK
+483 MIHVIDTLIGK

-501 GDEAKTPLEVG
+501 GDGKPAEGETPAVPATPLVVG

-534 TEVSDGYEA
+534 TEVSNGYEA
-543 LGDYVYYLKGELLE
+543 LKDYQFYLKGEM
-557 TTDPEYEANKT
+557 DVPEDKAK
-568 LAGAK
+568 AGAK

-586 ADVFIA
+586 ADEFIA

-611 IKNLYDTKI
+611 ITNLYDTKI

-670 PSNETEKAEYDVL
+670 PSSETEKAEYDVL

-710 NYTQGEDQVYVD
+710 SYTKGEDQVYVD

-736 KEAYNTINENVVAA
+736 KEAYNTINKNVVAA

-774 AAAFIKQMIDETAF
+774 AAAFIKQMIEETAF

-794 FTTDPTRM
+794 FKTDPTRM

-895 VVSDV
+895 VVSEV

-905 STAVDAMT
+905 SEDVVAKT
-913 RTVAMN
+913 RTQAMA
-919 AHAAYVELVTDI
+919 AHAAYVELVTDE

-949 HYNVMY
+949 HYNVDY
-955 EAALKFVKALQN
+955 AA
-967 YDFSAYVDEEEAPL
+967 
-981 YESVAEGFVN
+981 AE
-991 ELMNFYKAED
+991 
-1001 QFAYKYLKGGAAN
+1001 KYLNAVIAHSFDAYTTTVETGEGEEVTTETKPVYETFAA
-1014 GQTAGLEQLI
+1014 G
-1024 GVYAQ
+1024 
-1029 YAAEVT
+1029 YAAEKAALSEFAQKYIAAGIQNLV
-1035 NDSSDYIIDGEV
+1035 DVYGDYVAKVVADTDLASLAAVKEEYAAYTDTVFGV
-1047 HYDLVE
+1047 YDLEADKLTEILTQEVVDKLLTDYVTSVE
-1053 FAVGGQIDAE
+1053 NTQKFAANLFAGA
-1063 MDKTAVEAQL
+1063 KTFEKAGTL
-1073 KAIKE
+1073 KA
-1078 YYINADGN
+1078 
-1086 VTEAANNVFGTYD
+1086 D
-1099 LAAAEGDVFDF
+1099 LAAVYEAVGAQTITDEYLAE
-1110 AAFTSA
+1110 
-1116 IDVKVLVENFIDS
+1116 
-1129 VIPTYDFA
+1129 
-1137 KALYTGA
+1137 
-1144 SDATAASALYDNLA
+1144 
-1158 AAYAPI
+1158 
-1164 ASSVIGEDY
+1164 
-1173 LDAVYASVYADYLA
+1173 VYVNVYADYQK
-1187 LYGNIVRGEDGV
+1187 LYGAIAVVDGKV
-1199 TVVVPEI
+1199 TVPAI
-1206 STKAPFDA
+1206 NDYASSM
-1214 WAEDYVGEGL
+1214 EDWMQPYVGTGV
-1224 ELATDLAEKV
+1224 ELAKTLANFV
-1234 AANESGEI
+1234 AENASGET
-1242 CLTAYETIM
+1242 CVSAYE
-1251 AKAPLAYYYLSEDLA
+1251 ALVKDAPLAYYYLSDELQT
-1266 NSYLQIAKDK
+1266 SYREIERKKLI
-1276 MTNDAITMIAQYVNA
+1276 NDAVSNIAIQLTTYTALTEENKTDENVAKIAAAINSWFKVFDEYLPADASDLTERNA
-1291 YANYYAGLTSDDEID
+1291 YIQA
-1306 HAKVS
+1306 
-1311 GYAGSIN
+1311 IN
-1318 TWFKIL
+1318 
-1324 DQYAKEDETLTAE
+1324 D
-1337 MADRINAAAA
+1337 AA
-1347 GFTKTTV
+1347 GVRGFTEAVVVGEKYTV
-1354 SGKEYT
+1354 
-1360 TAYEAARA
+1360 AYEAARA
-1368 IVAIPDDI
+1368 IVTIPDLIAEDI
-1376 AADITAKI
+1376 VEKI
-1384 TAFNEALTNFHN
+1384 DAFYKANNAFLN
-1396 TPNTGVNAAVKSGAD
+1396 TPNSGDNDAIDHAAD
-1411 LDTLFNNEGK
+1411 LETLFTNEGK
-1421 TGMADVKAVIDQ
+1421 TGLKDINDAITELVAQLAHYNVLKAIGDYTYGEVQLDAAVKAVADELVKSTARKTEMIAEINAI
-1433 LVADLANYNTIK
+1433 VADYTVETFKAADDYETGYNAKLAAFKEACEALGTDYNYIWSND
-1445 TLADFQYDG
+1445 ADIT
-1454 KAMSDVI
+1454 KNMNEVVALC
-1461 AQIAT
+1461 T
-1466 DLTNAQN
+1466 DLDSL
-1473 KKTAMQTAI
+1473 
-1482 QAVIDAYALAN
+1482 V
-1493 FKQDGGIAAIENY
+1493 
-1506 VYELNYNDALKTYKD
+1506 
-1521 ACDALKTAGADTYGF
+1521 
-1536 AYNYDW
+1536 
-1542 TNDTAISTNR
+1542 
-1552 AEVEKLC
+1552 
-1559 KAIDQMISGITS
+1559 SGITS
-1571 LYTAF
+1571 MNTIYFTVVPEVVAGMSAKTEEEKQAIRDKLIAENKYTN
-1576 FEEIPEGVVGMITP
+1576 EEINNIVLRIAMTD
-1590 EEYAKLSVAERE
+1590 EEILAAMEANVLALETKHAYEIANNAPVYAKLQAVRDD
-1602 AKVAEVK
+1602 
-1609 AKLAELGIQDAQK
+1609 IAQK
-1622 VAAIVSRMTLSDQEI
+1622 EL
-1637 INSIDSNVSILFD
+1637 
-1650 EYDYDVTKNTPVQDK
+1650 
-1665 IDAVKKAAAEK
+1665 EK
-1676 ETEKAELAI
+1676 EELAI
-1685 AAEWL
+1685 AEEWL

-1716 FNSDTITTDVAREA
+1716 FNSDTIKTDVAREA

-1741 VANDSKELY
+1741 VANDSKALY

-1765 APEDTDLQAALEAAE
+1765 AHEDPDLQAALEAAE

-1826 AKTLVVSNIEA
+1826 AKTLVISNIEA

>member
-106 AITNAIAAAKTELE
+106 AIANAIAAAKTELE

-154 EDIEGLVAQL
+154 EDIDGLVDQL

-177 AEVKASID
+177 AEVKASIA
-185 ALEKAVTDAK
+185 ALEKAVTEAK

-384 DKILADYTAN
+384 DEILKNYTEN

-406 DFVDAL
+406 DFVDVL

-424 VSTDKDAIA
+424 VSADKDAIA

-457 MMKGGEVTVPVLN
+457 MMEDGEATVPVLN
-470 QTVEETTTPGAYD
+470 QTVEETVTPGAYD
-483 MIDVIDTLIGK
+483 MIHVIDTLIGK

-501 GDEAKTPLEVG
+501 GDGKPAEGETPAVPATPLVVG

-534 TEVSDGYEA
+534 TEVSNGYEA
-543 LGDYVYYLKGELLE
+543 LKDYQFYLKGEM
-557 TTDPEYEANKT
+557 DVPEDKAK
-568 LAGAK
+568 AGAK

-586 ADVFIA
+586 ADEFIA

-611 IKNLYDTKI
+611 ITNLYDTKI

-670 PSNETEKAEYDVL
+670 PSSETEKAEYDVL

-710 NYTQGEDQVYVD
+710 SYTKGEDQVYVD

-736 KEAYNTINENVVAA
+736 KEAYNTINKNVVAA

-774 AAAFIKQMIDETAF
+774 AAAFIKQMIEETAF

-794 FTTDPTRM
+794 FKTDPTRM

-895 VVSDV
+895 VVSEV

-905 STAVDAMT
+905 SEDVVAKT
-913 RTVAMN
+913 RTQAMA
-919 AHAAYVELVTDI
+919 AHAAYVELVTDE

-949 HYNVMY
+949 HYNVDY
-955 EAALKFVKALQN
+955 AA
-967 YDFSAYVDEEEAPL
+967 
-981 YESVAEGFVN
+981 AE
-991 ELMNFYKAED
+991 
-1001 QFAYKYLKGGAAN
+1001 KYLNAVIAHSFDAYTTTVETGEGEEVTTETKPVYETFAA
-1014 GQTAGLEQLI
+1014 G
-1024 GVYAQ
+1024 
-1029 YAAEVT
+1029 YAAEKAALSEFAQKYIAAGIQNLV
-1035 NDSSDYIIDGEV
+1035 DVYGDYVAKVVADTDLASLAAVKEEYAAYTDTVFGV
-1047 HYDLVE
+1047 YDLEADKLTEILTQEVVDKLLTDYVTSVE
-1053 FAVGGQIDAE
+1053 NTQKFAANLFAGA
-1063 MDKTAVEAQL
+1063 KTFEKAGTL
-1073 KAIKE
+1073 KA
-1078 YYINADGN
+1078 
-1086 VTEAANNVFGTYD
+1086 D
-1099 LAAAEGDVFDF
+1099 LAAVYEAVGAQTITDEYLAE
-1110 AAFTSA
+1110 
-1116 IDVKVLVENFIDS
+1116 
-1129 VIPTYDFA
+1129 
-1137 KALYTGA
+1137 
-1144 SDATAASALYDNLA
+1144 
-1158 AAYAPI
+1158 
-1164 ASSVIGEDY
+1164 
-1173 LDAVYASVYADYLA
+1173 VYVNVYADYQK
-1187 LYGNIVRGEDGV
+1187 LYGAIAVVDGKV
-1199 TVVVPEI
+1199 TVPAI
-1206 STKAPFDA
+1206 NDYASSM
-1214 WAEDYVGEGL
+1214 EDWMQPYVGTGV
-1224 ELATDLAEKV
+1224 ELAKTLANFV
-1234 AANESGEI
+1234 AENASGET
-1242 CLTAYETIM
+1242 CVSAYE
-1251 AKAPLAYYYLSEDLA
+1251 ALVKDAPLAYYYLSDELQT
-1266 NSYLQIAKDK
+1266 SYREIERKKLI
-1276 MTNDAITMIAQYVNA
+1276 NDAVSNIAIQLTTYTALTEENKTDENVAKIAAAINSWFKVFDEYLPADASDLTERNA
-1291 YANYYAGLTSDDEID
+1291 YIQA
-1306 HAKVS
+1306 
-1311 GYAGSIN
+1311 IN
-1318 TWFKIL
+1318 
-1324 DQYAKEDETLTAE
+1324 D
-1337 MADRINAAAA
+1337 AA
-1347 GFTKTTV
+1347 GVRGFTEAVVVGEKYTV
-1354 SGKEYT
+1354 
-1360 TAYEAARA
+1360 AYEAARA
-1368 IVAIPDDI
+1368 IVTIPDLIAEDI
-1376 AADITAKI
+1376 VEKI
-1384 TAFNEALTNFHN
+1384 DAFYKANNAFLN
-1396 TPNTGVNAAVKSGAD
+1396 TPNSGDNDAIDHAAD
-1411 LDTLFNNEGK
+1411 LETLFTNEGK
-1421 TGMADVKAVIDQ
+1421 TGLKDINDAITELVAQLAHYNVLKAIGDYTYGEVQLDAAVKAVADELVKSTARKTEMIAEINAI
-1433 LVADLANYNTIK
+1433 VADYTVETFKAADDYETGYNAKLAAFKEACEALGTDYNYIWSND
-1445 TLADFQYDG
+1445 ADIT
-1454 KAMSDVI
+1454 KNMNEVVALC
-1461 AQIAT
+1461 T
-1466 DLTNAQN
+1466 DLDSL
-1473 KKTAMQTAI
+1473 
-1482 QAVIDAYALAN
+1482 V
-1493 FKQDGGIAAIENY
+1493 
-1506 VYELNYNDALKTYKD
+1506 
-1521 ACDALKTAGADTYGF
+1521 
-1536 AYNYDW
+1536 
-1542 TNDTAISTNR
+1542 
-1552 AEVEKLC
+1552 
-1559 KAIDQMISGITS
+1559 SGITS
-1571 LYTAF
+1571 MNTIYFTVVPEVVAGMSAKTEEEKQAIRDKLIAENKYTN
-1576 FEEIPEGVVGMITP
+1576 EEINNIVLRIAMTD
-1590 EEYAKLSVAERE
+1590 EEILAAMEANVLALETKHAYEIANNAPVYAKLQAVRDD
-1602 AKVAEVK
+1602 
-1609 AKLAELGIQDAQK
+1609 IAQK
-1622 VAAIVSRMTLSDQEI
+1622 EL
-1637 INSIDSNVSILFD
+1637 
-1650 EYDYDVTKNTPVQDK
+1650 
-1665 IDAVKKAAAEK
+1665 EK
-1676 ETEKAELAI
+1676 EELAI
-1685 AAEWL
+1685 AEEWL

-1716 FNSDTITTDVAREA
+1716 FNSDTIKTDVAREA

-1741 VANDSKELY
+1741 VANDSKALY

-1765 APEDTDLQAALEAAE
+1765 APEDPDLQAALEAAE

>member
-106 AITNAIAAAKTELE
+106 AIANAIAAAKTELE

-154 EDIEGLVAQL
+154 EDIDGLVDQL

-177 AEVKASID
+177 AEVKASIA
-185 ALEKAVTDAK
+185 ALEKAVTEAK

-384 DKILADYTAN
+384 DEILKNYTEN

-424 VSTDKDAIA
+424 VSADKDAIA

-457 MMKGGEVTVPVLN
+457 MMEDGEATVPVLN
-470 QTVEETTTPGAYD
+470 QTVEETVTPGAYD
-483 MIDVIDTLIGK
+483 MIHVIDTLIGK

-501 GDEAKTPLEVG
+501 GDGKPAEGETPAVPATPLVVG

-534 TEVSDGYEA
+534 TEVSNGYEA
-543 LGDYVYYLKGELLE
+543 LKDYQFYLKGEMVV
-557 TTDPEYEANKT
+557 PEDKAK
-568 LAGAK
+568 AGAK

-586 ADVFIA
+586 ADEFIA

-611 IKNLYDTKI
+611 ITNLYDTKI

-670 PSNETEKAEYDVL
+670 PSSETEKAEYDVL

-710 NYTQGEDQVYVD
+710 SYTKGEDQVYVD

-736 KEAYNTINENVVAA
+736 KEAYNTINKNVVAA

-774 AAAFIKQMIDETAF
+774 AAAFIKQMIEETAF

-794 FTTDPTRM
+794 FKTDPTRM

-895 VVSDV
+895 VVSEV

-905 STAVDAMT
+905 SEDVVAKT
-913 RTVAMN
+913 RTQAMA
-919 AHAAYVELVTDI
+919 AHAAYVELVTDE

-949 HYNVMY
+949 HYNVDY
-955 EAALKFVKALQN
+955 AA
-967 YDFSAYVDEEEAPL
+967 
-981 YESVAEGFVN
+981 AE
-991 ELMNFYKAED
+991 
-1001 QFAYKYLKGGAAN
+1001 KYLNAVIAHSFDAYTTTVETGEGEEVTTETKPVYETFAA
-1014 GQTAGLEQLI
+1014 G
-1024 GVYAQ
+1024 
-1029 YAAEVT
+1029 YAAEKAALSEFAQKYIAAGIQNLV
-1035 NDSSDYIIDGEV
+1035 DVYGDYVAKVVADTDLASLAAVKEEYAAYTDTVFGV
-1047 HYDLVE
+1047 YDLEADKLTEILTQEVVDKLLTDYVTSVE
-1053 FAVGGQIDAE
+1053 NTQKFAANLFAGA
-1063 MDKTAVEAQL
+1063 KTFEKAGTL
-1073 KAIKE
+1073 KA
-1078 YYINADGN
+1078 
-1086 VTEAANNVFGTYD
+1086 D
-1099 LAAAEGDVFDF
+1099 LAAVYEAVGAQTITDEYLAE
-1110 AAFTSA
+1110 
-1116 IDVKVLVENFIDS
+1116 
-1129 VIPTYDFA
+1129 
-1137 KALYTGA
+1137 
-1144 SDATAASALYDNLA
+1144 
-1158 AAYAPI
+1158 
-1164 ASSVIGEDY
+1164 
-1173 LDAVYASVYADYLA
+1173 VYVNVYADYQK
-1187 LYGNIVRGEDGV
+1187 LYGAIAVVDGKV
-1199 TVVVPEI
+1199 TVPAI
-1206 STKAPFDA
+1206 NDYASSM
-1214 WAEDYVGEGL
+1214 EDWMQPYVGTGV
-1224 ELATDLAEKV
+1224 ELAKTLANFV
-1234 AANESGEI
+1234 AENASGET
-1242 CLTAYETIM
+1242 CVSAYE
-1251 AKAPLAYYYLSEDLA
+1251 ALVKDAPLAYYYLSDELQT
-1266 NSYLQIAKDK
+1266 SYREIERKKLI
-1276 MTNDAITMIAQYVNA
+1276 NDAVSNIAIQLTTYTALTEENKTDENVAKIAAAINSWFKVFDEYLPADASDLTERNA
-1291 YANYYAGLTSDDEID
+1291 YIQA
-1306 HAKVS
+1306 
-1311 GYAGSIN
+1311 IN
-1318 TWFKIL
+1318 
-1324 DQYAKEDETLTAE
+1324 D
-1337 MADRINAAAA
+1337 AA
-1347 GFTKTTV
+1347 GVRGFTEAVVVGEKYTV
-1354 SGKEYT
+1354 
-1360 TAYEAARA
+1360 AYEAARA
-1368 IVAIPDDI
+1368 IVTIPDLIAEDI
-1376 AADITAKI
+1376 VEKI
-1384 TAFNEALTNFHN
+1384 DAFYKANNAFLN
-1396 TPNTGVNAAVKSGAD
+1396 TPNSGDNDAIDHAAD
-1411 LDTLFNNEGK
+1411 LETLFTNEGK
-1421 TGMADVKAVIDQ
+1421 TGLKDINDAITELVAQLAHYNVLKAIGDYTYGEVQLDAAVKAVADELVKSTARKTEMIAEINAI
-1433 LVADLANYNTIK
+1433 VADYTVETFKAADDYETGYNAKLAAFKEACEALGTDYNYIWSND
-1445 TLADFQYDG
+1445 ADIT
-1454 KAMSDVI
+1454 KNMNEVVALC
-1461 AQIAT
+1461 T
-1466 DLTNAQN
+1466 DLDSL
-1473 KKTAMQTAI
+1473 
-1482 QAVIDAYALAN
+1482 V
-1493 FKQDGGIAAIENY
+1493 
-1506 VYELNYNDALKTYKD
+1506 
-1521 ACDALKTAGADTYGF
+1521 
-1536 AYNYDW
+1536 
-1542 TNDTAISTNR
+1542 
-1552 AEVEKLC
+1552 
-1559 KAIDQMISGITS
+1559 SGITS
-1571 LYTAF
+1571 MNTIYFTVVPEVVAGMSAKTEEEKQAIRDKLIAENKYTN
-1576 FEEIPEGVVGMITP
+1576 EEINNIVLRIAMTD
-1590 EEYAKLSVAERE
+1590 EEILAAMEANVLALETKHAYEIANNAPVYAKLQAVRDD
-1602 AKVAEVK
+1602 
-1609 AKLAELGIQDAQK
+1609 IAQK
-1622 VAAIVSRMTLSDQEI
+1622 EL
-1637 INSIDSNVSILFD
+1637 
-1650 EYDYDVTKNTPVQDK
+1650 
-1665 IDAVKKAAAEK
+1665 EK
-1676 ETEKAELAI
+1676 EELAI
-1685 AAEWL
+1685 AEEWL

-1716 FNSDTITTDVAREA
+1716 FNSDTIKTDVAREA

-1741 VANDSKELY
+1741 VANDSKALY

-1765 APEDTDLQAALEAAE
+1765 APEDPDLQAALEAAE

>member
-106 AITNAIAAAKTELE
+106 AIANAIAAAKTELE

-154 EDIEGLVAQL
+154 EDIDGLVDQL

-177 AEVKASID
+177 AEVKASIA
-185 ALEKAVTDAK
+185 ALEKAVTEAK

-384 DKILADYTAN
+384 DEILKNYTEN

-412 DTFYAER
+412 DTFYAES

-424 VSTDKDAIA
+424 VSADKDAIA

-457 MMKGGEVTVPVLN
+457 MMEDGEATVPVLN
-470 QTVEETTTPGAYD
+470 QTVEETVTPGAYD
-483 MIDVIDTLIGK
+483 MIHVIDTLIGK

-501 GDEAKTPLEVG
+501 GDGKPAEGETPAVPATPLVVG

-534 TEVSDGYEA
+534 TEVSNGYEA
-543 LGDYVYYLKGELLE
+543 LKDYQFYLKGEMNV
-557 TTDPEYEANKT
+557 PEDKAK
-568 LAGAK
+568 AGAK
-573 AQDVVDLLHAEEY
+573 AQDVVNLLHAEEY
-586 ADVFIA
+586 ADEFIA

-611 IKNLYDTKI
+611 ITNLYDTKI

-670 PSNETEKAEYDVL
+670 PSSETEKAEYDVL

-710 NYTQGEDQVYVD
+710 SYTKGEDQVYVD

-736 KEAYNTINENVVAA
+736 KEAYNTINKNVVAA

-774 AAAFIKQMIDETAF
+774 AAAFIKQMIEETAF

-794 FTTDPTRM
+794 FKTDPTRM

-895 VVSDV
+895 VVSEV

-905 STAVDAMT
+905 SEDVVAKT
-913 RTVAMN
+913 RTQAMA
-919 AHAAYVELVTDI
+919 AHAAYVELVTDE

-949 HYNVMY
+949 HYNVDY
-955 EAALKFVKALQN
+955 AA
-967 YDFSAYVDEEEAPL
+967 
-981 YESVAEGFVN
+981 AE
-991 ELMNFYKAED
+991 
-1001 QFAYKYLKGGAAN
+1001 KYLNAVIAHSFDAYTTTVETGEGEEVTTETKPVYETFAA
-1014 GQTAGLEQLI
+1014 G
-1024 GVYAQ
+1024 
-1029 YAAEVT
+1029 YAAEKAALSEFAQKYIAAGIQNLV
-1035 NDSSDYIIDGEV
+1035 DVYGDYVAKVVADTDLASLAAVKEEYAAYTDTVFGV
-1047 HYDLVE
+1047 YDLEADKLTEILTQEVVDKLLTDYVTSVE
-1053 FAVGGQIDAE
+1053 NTQKFAANLFAGA
-1063 MDKTAVEAQL
+1063 KTFEKAGTL
-1073 KAIKE
+1073 KA
-1078 YYINADGN
+1078 
-1086 VTEAANNVFGTYD
+1086 D
-1099 LAAAEGDVFDF
+1099 LAAVYEAVGAQTITDEYLAE
-1110 AAFTSA
+1110 
-1116 IDVKVLVENFIDS
+1116 
-1129 VIPTYDFA
+1129 
-1137 KALYTGA
+1137 
-1144 SDATAASALYDNLA
+1144 
-1158 AAYAPI
+1158 
-1164 ASSVIGEDY
+1164 
-1173 LDAVYASVYADYLA
+1173 VYVNVYADYQK
-1187 LYGNIVRGEDGV
+1187 LYGAIAVVDGKV
-1199 TVVVPEI
+1199 TVPAI
-1206 STKAPFDA
+1206 NDYASSM
-1214 WAEDYVGEGL
+1214 EDWMQPYVGTGV
-1224 ELATDLAEKV
+1224 ELAKTLANFV
-1234 AANESGEI
+1234 AENASGET
-1242 CLTAYETIM
+1242 CVSAYE
-1251 AKAPLAYYYLSEDLA
+1251 ALVKDAPLAYYYLSDELQT
-1266 NSYLQIAKDK
+1266 SYREIERKKLI
-1276 MTNDAITMIAQYVNA
+1276 NDAVSNIAIQLTTYTALTEENKTDENVAKIAAAINSWFKVFDEYLPADASDLTERNA
-1291 YANYYAGLTSDDEID
+1291 YIQA
-1306 HAKVS
+1306 
-1311 GYAGSIN
+1311 IN
-1318 TWFKIL
+1318 
-1324 DQYAKEDETLTAE
+1324 D
-1337 MADRINAAAA
+1337 AA
-1347 GFTKTTV
+1347 GVRGFTEAVVVGEKYTV
-1354 SGKEYT
+1354 
-1360 TAYEAARA
+1360 AYEAARA
-1368 IVAIPDDI
+1368 IVTIPDLIAEDI
-1376 AADITAKI
+1376 VEKI
-1384 TAFNEALTNFHN
+1384 DAFYKANNAFLN
-1396 TPNTGVNAAVKSGAD
+1396 TPNSGDNDAIDHAAD
-1411 LDTLFNNEGK
+1411 LETLFTNEGK
-1421 TGMADVKAVIDQ
+1421 TGLKDINDAITELVAQLAHYNVLKAIGDYTYGEVQLDAAVKAVADELVKSTARKTEMIAEINAI
-1433 LVADLANYNTIK
+1433 VADYTVETFKAADDYETGYNAKLAAFKEACEALGTDYNYIWSND
-1445 TLADFQYDG
+1445 ADIT
-1454 KAMSDVI
+1454 KNMNEVVALC
-1461 AQIAT
+1461 T
-1466 DLTNAQN
+1466 DLDSL
-1473 KKTAMQTAI
+1473 
-1482 QAVIDAYALAN
+1482 V
-1493 FKQDGGIAAIENY
+1493 
-1506 VYELNYNDALKTYKD
+1506 
-1521 ACDALKTAGADTYGF
+1521 
-1536 AYNYDW
+1536 
-1542 TNDTAISTNR
+1542 
-1552 AEVEKLC
+1552 
-1559 KAIDQMISGITS
+1559 SGITS
-1571 LYTAF
+1571 MNTIYFTVVPEVVAGMSAKTEEEKQAIRDKLIAENKYTN
-1576 FEEIPEGVVGMITP
+1576 EEINNIVLRIAMTD
-1590 EEYAKLSVAERE
+1590 EEILAAMEANVLALETKHAYEIANNAPVYAKLQAVRDD
-1602 AKVAEVK
+1602 
-1609 AKLAELGIQDAQK
+1609 IAQK
-1622 VAAIVSRMTLSDQEI
+1622 EL
-1637 INSIDSNVSILFD
+1637 
-1650 EYDYDVTKNTPVQDK
+1650 
-1665 IDAVKKAAAEK
+1665 EK
-1676 ETEKAELAI
+1676 EELAI
-1685 AAEWL
+1685 AEEWL

-1716 FNSDTITTDVAREA
+1716 FNSDTIKTDVAREA

-1741 VANDSKELY
+1741 VANDSKALY

-1765 APEDTDLQAALEAAE
+1765 APEDPDLQAALEAAE

>member
-106 AITNAIAAAKTELE
+106 AIANAIAAAKTELE

-154 EDIEGLVAQL
+154 EDIDGLVDQL

-177 AEVKASID
+177 AEVKASIA
-185 ALEKAVTDAK
+185 ALEKAVTEAK

-230 VTALDEKMT
+230 VTALDKKMT

-384 DKILADYTAN
+384 DEILKNYTEN

-424 VSTDKDAIA
+424 VSADKDAIA

-457 MMKGGEVTVPVLN
+457 MMEDGEATVPVLN
-470 QTVEETTTPGAYD
+470 QTVEETVTPGAYD
-483 MIDVIDTLIGK
+483 MIHVIDTLIGK

-501 GDEAKTPLEVG
+501 GDGKPAEGETPAVPATPLVVG

-534 TEVSDGYEA
+534 TEVSNGYEA
-543 LGDYVYYLKGELLE
+543 LKDYQFYLKGEM
-557 TTDPEYEANKT
+557 DVPEDKAK
-568 LAGAK
+568 AGAK

-586 ADVFIA
+586 ADEFIA

-611 IKNLYDTKI
+611 ITNLYDTKI

-670 PSNETEKAEYDVL
+670 PSSETEKAEYDVL

-710 NYTQGEDQVYVD
+710 SYTKGEDQVYVD

-736 KEAYNTINENVVAA
+736 KEAYNTINKNVVAA

-774 AAAFIKQMIDETAF
+774 AAAFIKQMIEETAF

-794 FTTDPTRM
+794 FKTDPTRM

-895 VVSDV
+895 VVSEV

-905 STAVDAMT
+905 SEDVVAKT
-913 RTVAMN
+913 RTQAMA
-919 AHAAYVELVTDI
+919 AHAAYVELVTDE

-949 HYNVMY
+949 HYNVDY
-955 EAALKFVKALQN
+955 AA
-967 YDFSAYVDEEEAPL
+967 
-981 YESVAEGFVN
+981 AE
-991 ELMNFYKAED
+991 
-1001 QFAYKYLKGGAAN
+1001 KYLNAVIAHSFDAYTTTVETGEGEEVTTETKPVYETFAA
-1014 GQTAGLEQLI
+1014 G
-1024 GVYAQ
+1024 
-1029 YAAEVT
+1029 YAAEKAALSEFAQKYIAAGIQNLV
-1035 NDSSDYIIDGEV
+1035 DVYGDYVAKVVADTDLASLAAVKEEYAAYTDTVFGV
-1047 HYDLVE
+1047 YDLEADKLTEILTQEVVDKLLTDYVTSVE
-1053 FAVGGQIDAE
+1053 NTQKFAANLFAGA
-1063 MDKTAVEAQL
+1063 KTFEKAGTL
-1073 KAIKE
+1073 KA
-1078 YYINADGN
+1078 
-1086 VTEAANNVFGTYD
+1086 D
-1099 LAAAEGDVFDF
+1099 LAAVYEAVGAQTITDEYLAE
-1110 AAFTSA
+1110 
-1116 IDVKVLVENFIDS
+1116 
-1129 VIPTYDFA
+1129 
-1137 KALYTGA
+1137 
-1144 SDATAASALYDNLA
+1144 
-1158 AAYAPI
+1158 
-1164 ASSVIGEDY
+1164 
-1173 LDAVYASVYADYLA
+1173 VYVNVYADYQK
-1187 LYGNIVRGEDGV
+1187 LYGAIAVVDGKV
-1199 TVVVPEI
+1199 TVPAI
-1206 STKAPFDA
+1206 NDYASSM
-1214 WAEDYVGEGL
+1214 EDWMQPYVGTGV
-1224 ELATDLAEKV
+1224 ELAKTLANFV
-1234 AANESGEI
+1234 AENASGET
-1242 CLTAYETIM
+1242 CVSAYE
-1251 AKAPLAYYYLSEDLA
+1251 ALVKDAPLAYYYLSDELQT
-1266 NSYLQIAKDK
+1266 SYREIERKKLI
-1276 MTNDAITMIAQYVNA
+1276 NDAVSNIAIQLTTYTALTEENKTDENVAKIAAAINSWFKVFDEYLPADASDLTERNA
-1291 YANYYAGLTSDDEID
+1291 YIQA
-1306 HAKVS
+1306 
-1311 GYAGSIN
+1311 IN
-1318 TWFKIL
+1318 
-1324 DQYAKEDETLTAE
+1324 D
-1337 MADRINAAAA
+1337 AA
-1347 GFTKTTV
+1347 GVRGFTEAVVVGEKYTV
-1354 SGKEYT
+1354 
-1360 TAYEAARA
+1360 AYEAARA
-1368 IVAIPDDI
+1368 IVTIPDLIAEDI
-1376 AADITAKI
+1376 VEKI
-1384 TAFNEALTNFHN
+1384 DAFYKANNAFLN
-1396 TPNTGVNAAVKSGAD
+1396 TPNSGDNDAIDHAAD
-1411 LDTLFNNEGK
+1411 LETLFTNEGK
-1421 TGMADVKAVIDQ
+1421 TGLKDINDAITELVAQLAHYNVLKAIGDYTYGEVQLDAAVKAVADELVKSTARKTEMIAEINAI
-1433 LVADLANYNTIK
+1433 VADYTVETFKAADDYETGYNAKLAAFKEACEALGTDYNYIWSND
-1445 TLADFQYDG
+1445 ADIT
-1454 KAMSDVI
+1454 KNMNEVVALC
-1461 AQIAT
+1461 T
-1466 DLTNAQN
+1466 DLDSL
-1473 KKTAMQTAI
+1473 
-1482 QAVIDAYALAN
+1482 V
-1493 FKQDGGIAAIENY
+1493 
-1506 VYELNYNDALKTYKD
+1506 
-1521 ACDALKTAGADTYGF
+1521 
-1536 AYNYDW
+1536 
-1542 TNDTAISTNR
+1542 
-1552 AEVEKLC
+1552 
-1559 KAIDQMISGITS
+1559 SGITS
-1571 LYTAF
+1571 MNTIYFTVVPEVVAGMSAKTEEEKQAIRDKLIAENKYTN
-1576 FEEIPEGVVGMITP
+1576 EEINNIVLRIAMTD
-1590 EEYAKLSVAERE
+1590 EEILAAMEANVLALETKHAYEIANNAPVYAKLQAVRDD
-1602 AKVAEVK
+1602 
-1609 AKLAELGIQDAQK
+1609 IAQK
-1622 VAAIVSRMTLSDQEI
+1622 EL
-1637 INSIDSNVSILFD
+1637 
-1650 EYDYDVTKNTPVQDK
+1650 
-1665 IDAVKKAAAEK
+1665 EK
-1676 ETEKAELAI
+1676 EELAI
-1685 AAEWL
+1685 AEEWL

-1716 FNSDTITTDVAREA
+1716 FNSDTIKTDVAREA

-1741 VANDSKELY
+1741 VANDSKALY

-1765 APEDTDLQAALEAAE
+1765 APEDPDLQAALEAAE

>member
-106 AITNAIAAAKTELE
+106 AIANAIAAAKTELE

-154 EDIEGLVAQL
+154 EDIDGLVDQL

-177 AEVKASID
+177 AEVKASIA
-185 ALEKAVTDAK
+185 ALEKAVTEAK

-384 DKILADYTAN
+384 DEILKNYTEN

-424 VSTDKDAIA
+424 VSADKDAIA

-457 MMKGGEVTVPVLN
+457 MMEDGEATVPVLN
-470 QTVEETTTPGAYD
+470 QTVEETVTPGAYD
-483 MIDVIDTLIGK
+483 MIHVIDTLIGK

-501 GDEAKTPLEVG
+501 GDGKPAEGETPAVPATPLVVG

-534 TEVSDGYEA
+534 TEVSNGYEA
-543 LGDYVYYLKGELLE
+543 LKDYQFYLKGEM
-557 TTDPEYEANKT
+557 DVPEDKAK
-568 LAGAK
+568 AGAK

-586 ADVFIA
+586 ADEFIA

-611 IKNLYDTKI
+611 ITNLYDTKI

-632 VKSAQTVAFWA
+632 VKSAQTVAFRA

-670 PSNETEKAEYDVL
+670 PSSETEKAEYDVL

-710 NYTQGEDQVYVD
+710 SYTKGEDQVYVD

-736 KEAYNTINENVVAA
+736 KEAYNTINKNVVAA

-774 AAAFIKQMIDETAF
+774 AAAFIKQMIEETAF

-794 FTTDPTRM
+794 FKTDPTRM

-826 PMDVYTV
+826 PMDVYKV

-847 TVETAVNNWTAT
+847 TTVETAVNNWTAT

-895 VVSDV
+895 VVSEV

-905 STAVDAMT
+905 SEDVVAKT
-913 RTVAMN
+913 RTQAMA
-919 AHAAYVELVTDI
+919 AHAAYVELVTDE

-949 HYNVMY
+949 HYNVDY
-955 EAALKFVKALQN
+955 AA
-967 YDFSAYVDEEEAPL
+967 
-981 YESVAEGFVN
+981 AE
-991 ELMNFYKAED
+991 
-1001 QFAYKYLKGGAAN
+1001 KYLNAVIAHSFDAYTTTVETGEGEEVTTETKPVYETFAA
-1014 GQTAGLEQLI
+1014 G
-1024 GVYAQ
+1024 
-1029 YAAEVT
+1029 YAAEKAALSEFAQKYIAAGIQNLV
-1035 NDSSDYIIDGEV
+1035 DVYGDYVAKVVADTDLASLAAVKEEYAAYTDTVFGV
-1047 HYDLVE
+1047 YDLEADKLTEILTQEVVDKLLTDYVTSVE
-1053 FAVGGQIDAE
+1053 NTQKFAANLFAGA
-1063 MDKTAVEAQL
+1063 KTFEKAGTL
-1073 KAIKE
+1073 KA
-1078 YYINADGN
+1078 
-1086 VTEAANNVFGTYD
+1086 D
-1099 LAAAEGDVFDF
+1099 LAAVYEAVGAQTITDEYLAE
-1110 AAFTSA
+1110 
-1116 IDVKVLVENFIDS
+1116 
-1129 VIPTYDFA
+1129 
-1137 KALYTGA
+1137 
-1144 SDATAASALYDNLA
+1144 
-1158 AAYAPI
+1158 
-1164 ASSVIGEDY
+1164 
-1173 LDAVYASVYADYLA
+1173 VYVNVYADYQK
-1187 LYGNIVRGEDGV
+1187 LYGAIAVVDGKV
-1199 TVVVPEI
+1199 TVPAI
-1206 STKAPFDA
+1206 NDYASSM
-1214 WAEDYVGEGL
+1214 EDWMQPYVGTGV
-1224 ELATDLAEKV
+1224 ELAKTLANFV
-1234 AANESGEI
+1234 AENASGET
-1242 CLTAYETIM
+1242 CVSAYE
-1251 AKAPLAYYYLSEDLA
+1251 ALVKDAPLAYYYLSDELQT
-1266 NSYLQIAKDK
+1266 SYREIERKKLI
-1276 MTNDAITMIAQYVNA
+1276 NDAVSNIAIQLTTYTALTEENKTDENVAKIAAAINSWFKVFDEYLPADASDLTERNA
-1291 YANYYAGLTSDDEID
+1291 YIQA
-1306 HAKVS
+1306 
-1311 GYAGSIN
+1311 IN
-1318 TWFKIL
+1318 
-1324 DQYAKEDETLTAE
+1324 D
-1337 MADRINAAAA
+1337 AA
-1347 GFTKTTV
+1347 GVRGFTEAVVVGEKYTV
-1354 SGKEYT
+1354 
-1360 TAYEAARA
+1360 AYEAARA
-1368 IVAIPDDI
+1368 IVTIPDLIAEDI
-1376 AADITAKI
+1376 VEKI
-1384 TAFNEALTNFHN
+1384 DAFYKANNAFLN
-1396 TPNTGVNAAVKSGAD
+1396 TPNSGDNDAIDHAAD
-1411 LDTLFNNEGK
+1411 LETLFTNEGK
-1421 TGMADVKAVIDQ
+1421 TGLKDINDAITELVAQLAHYNVLKAIGDYTYGEVQLDAAVKAVADELVKSTARKTEMIAEINAI
-1433 LVADLANYNTIK
+1433 VADYTVETFKAADDYETGYNAKLAAFKEACEALGTDYNYIWSND
-1445 TLADFQYDG
+1445 ADIT
-1454 KAMSDVI
+1454 KNMNEVVALC
-1461 AQIAT
+1461 T
-1466 DLTNAQN
+1466 DLDSL
-1473 KKTAMQTAI
+1473 
-1482 QAVIDAYALAN
+1482 V
-1493 FKQDGGIAAIENY
+1493 
-1506 VYELNYNDALKTYKD
+1506 
-1521 ACDALKTAGADTYGF
+1521 
-1536 AYNYDW
+1536 
-1542 TNDTAISTNR
+1542 
-1552 AEVEKLC
+1552 
-1559 KAIDQMISGITS
+1559 SGITS
-1571 LYTAF
+1571 MNTIYFTVVPEVVAGMSAKTEEEKQAIRDKLIAENKYTN
-1576 FEEIPEGVVGMITP
+1576 EEINNIVLRIAMTD
-1590 EEYAKLSVAERE
+1590 EEILAAMEANVLALETKHAYEIANNAPVYAKLQAVRDD
-1602 AKVAEVK
+1602 
-1609 AKLAELGIQDAQK
+1609 IAQK
-1622 VAAIVSRMTLSDQEI
+1622 EL
-1637 INSIDSNVSILFD
+1637 
-1650 EYDYDVTKNTPVQDK
+1650 
-1665 IDAVKKAAAEK
+1665 EK
-1676 ETEKAELAI
+1676 EELAI
-1685 AAEWL
+1685 AEEWL

-1716 FNSDTITTDVAREA
+1716 FNSDTIKTDVAREA

-1741 VANDSKELY
+1741 VANDSKALY

-1765 APEDTDLQAALEAAE
+1765 APEDPDLQAALEAAE